1 MNLFKSLS
9 KSIFLLCFFCAFL
22 VFESCDVGLGESVD
36 TIPPTI
42 SITYPPTSSVIR
54 DAFVVSGTWVDDK
67 GVSLVKVTV
76 RNDETGATVASRFAG
91 LGIGRWNTS
100 FNVAS
105 KDESGKLIYPIPD
118 GKYTISVTA
127 MDLSGRISATSYR
140 SIEIDNTAP
149 VFVIS
154 KPGVLVDNN
163 SSSALKASPFGSIF
177 RIVGSI
183 AEAHSVKSMEVK
195 VFAKNGEGEPIAS
208 WKEEDINISGG
219 TSVTFARFTNS
230 KDKNDYL
237 HKRYID
243 IYGDGTTGS
252 KEFSCSV
259 MLTDSAGVYQ
269 SDSYS
274 DSNTLNYN
282 GNKTSVV
289 WLNDDI
295 NAGKDYDLLSKNAN
309 PQFEIGD
316 LMKILNGTYNS
327 SLTGKDSEAALNALK
342 NTIKNTEEEKLAFS
356 INKDAN
362 PTYSILGYGF
372 DDTNYDEPN
381 HFYKIISKAA
391 QKGMLALRAQY
402 GQDGTYFF
410 PKELKV
416 YVFGPYIPKEIT
428 DMEYNALSADERDKY
443 LTRQKLA
450 EIYDSVDNYY
460 DTHKDNKDG
469 ECAWLIWD
477 GSKEALDEGSTS
489 NYSVSVQLPEDIKAN
504 NYYVIAV
511 TGVDKDGLNFIPEN
525 SGFYGLI
532 GASNGVPPV
541 ISLDS
546 IEQGSYHKDI
556 SFLSKISGNIK
567 STETVIESVTY
578 RVKILDILNKNNLVG
593 VISGSALAD
602 DGKEFLNAQNIN
614 YYFGITEE
622 QLKEKNVEISEG
634 KMYAFE
640 ISVDGLDNTGGA
652 ASKTITAYL
661 DTKKPEIKIS
671 SVSPIAKEKVVNE
684 QTKQI
689 INGIVKVIA
698 NVTEE
703 YLENVNIT
711 VKDGNGKT
719 YSPSVSSGSYIAFD
733 FNTTEF
739 KSDSQ
744 EDAITIEISAVDKA
758 GNYNTLVD
766 NSYVINQSSDT
777 PLLETDTKEQ
787 SECSFEQIA
796 VNNNLFGIKSNNK
809 LTATIT
815 DDDGI
820 GAITAVIYNK
830 EDETVKDNKQIFS
843 PAGKK
848 TYNLTLNLPKEE
860 GKYVV
865 SIEAKDIY
873 YDKNEDG
880 KVTTDA
886 QKSLRSFKKYYNVAV
901 DAGNPVFNITT
912 VNNAMTAANT
922 AKTVEGTASD
932 FSGLKS
938 LVRYAVNKND
948 DSAEKTAAETWWFAD
963 PAKNDGKENTITF
976 KDSTFKD
983 TISADYIGGTDG
995 RRRYIATDIYGN
1007 ESIIDFVYFVDNK
1020 APEITKIT
1028 NPKDGEEIY
1037 NGNNIFA
1044 LKGNAKDNKDLDKIR
1059 FCVLK
1064 DTEPEPETVASPI
1077 DAGEKNYKDASGW
1090 QSGTFATSNN
1100 SDGTTD
1106 FTCNI
1111 DLRDKDLGKY
1121 NVFIALF
1128 DKANNQ
1134 SYVSSN
1140 SKILLTS
1147 DKDAPEIQTV
1157 EVSKPGYN
1165 LEDYN
1170 ALTEIEISVKASD
1183 DVGLKSITVLKG
1195 SSELITKDVNEKT
1208 FDGTVIL
1215 PVSKEAGKET
1225 LVDGTNTFSV
1235 VSTDF
1240 AGNSSETKTFTITLD
1255 STPPD
1260 VSISSVTPIAAEEDG
1275 LNIINGVITIKG
1287 SVIESNLNSAYLEIS
1302 DTSEPENKKVISLDT
1317 GKSIFTEMVDTT
1329 QFNDGGITIKLSAT
1343 DVAGNNKELSETSYK
1358 VLQSTDSPSIETETK
1373 DSDSCALEDI
1383 AANNNLFGTKSNNK
1397 LTATI
1402 TDDDGIAEVTAVIYK
1417 EDGTPV
1423 KVDTQTFNPAGKKTY
1438 NLTLTLPSD
1447 EAKYV
1452 VKINAKDIYYDSDA
1466 DGEATDS
1473 TKKARRSF
1481 EKVYNVAVDAGN
1493 PAFNITTVNNAM
1505 TAANTA
1511 KTVEGTASDSSGLKS
1526 LVRYAIDSGDVTGA
1540 AETWWFADP
1549 AKNDDKANTIT
1560 FEGTTF
1566 TDTISADGA
1575 AGIGDTDGRRRYI
1588 ATDIYGNE
1596 SIIDF
1601 VYFVDNKAPVITE
1614 ITNPAGGS
1622 AIYNGN
1628 NIFVLKGK
1636 AKDNKDLDTIRFCVL
1651 KDTEPEPETVASPI
1665 EAGEK
1670 NYKDASG
1677 WQPGTFATSKNGD
1690 GTTDFTCN
1698 IDLHD
1703 NDPGEYKVF
1712 IALFDKANNQSYVSS
1727 NSKIVLTSD
1736 KNAPVTQT
1744 VAVSKTGYNL
1754 EDYNALSEIEIS
1766 VKASD
1771 DVGLKL
1777 ITVSKGGSELIKKDI
1792 TGNEYDGT
1800 VTLGKETLIDGTNT
1814 FSVVSTDLAG
1824 NSSETKIFTIT
1835 LDSTPP
1841 DVSISSVTPIAAE
1854 EDGLNIING
1863 VITIKG
1869 SVIESNLKSATLEI
1883 YNTSEPEKKK
1893 VIEELETGNSIFT
1906 KMVDTTLF
1914 KDNDVITIKLSATDV
1929 AGNYKQ
1935 LETRYEVRQSTD
1947 KPLLETDTKEQA
1959 ECSFEQIAVNNNLF
1973 GTKSNNRLT
1982 ATITDDDGIAEV
1994 TAVIYNSD
2002 ETIKVDT
2009 QTFNPEGKK
2018 TFNLTLTLPSDE
2030 AKYVVKI
2037 NAKDIYYD
2045 SDADGEATDSTK
2057 KARRSFAK
2065 VYNVGVDAG
2074 DPVLSL
2080 KTANNAMIAGNKE
2093 KTVEGTASDSGGLIS
2108 LVRYAI
2114 GSGDVTG
2121 AAEAWWFAD
2130 PAKNDDKAN
2139 TITFEGTTFTDTI
2152 SADGAAGIGDADGRR
2167 RYIATDIYGNTST
2180 LDFSYLVDSLA
2191 PVIKVD
2197 PSVTFA
2203 NGEWRAS
2210 KTQKVQVLVTDT
2222 DEGGTKHSSGIT
2234 NVKYVIDPVSANQDT
2249 IKEGTDLAIGASRD
2263 SDGNTSGNKVY
2274 NIYSTTFDFADD
2286 GIHSIYAGTWDSV
2299 GNYKQIGPITYK
2311 IDTTL
2316 PKILELLGGTGEAK
2330 ASVAAPISM
2339 NANSHKA
2346 FNVYVT
2352 SDDKNGESSDVS
2364 GIKKIIIRKGSTDVV
2379 TDELDSA
2386 AVAVDSRKI
2395 TIPAD
2400 KITEGT
2406 NTFTVYSVD
2415 AVGNESIASSPI
2427 IINYDGTAPEVKF
2440 TSHKAEDSIYKTITL
2455 KGSVH
2460 EANGLSSED
2469 ADKPVLQY
2477 KRHSASEW
2485 TDAVAGTD
2493 YTSISVA
2500 DGIWTVTGFDTTK
2513 LDNTD
2518 TPKTYDLRLV
2528 FTDIYGNKNDDAGI
2542 TVSVDQNADRPVIS
2556 LTTIS
2561 EQNEVV
2567 SSRTIYGNVT
2577 DSDGTVQ
2584 NLWVIENSEFDS
2596 VKSFADRLPK
2606 EFDPEKTEEENKN
2619 CWIKAKLNNSGSWSV
2634 NFNSIADSAHNLY
2647 FCVQDKK
2654 GDIFYTTETDT
2665 TAAKLARPR
2674 IALSGVEISNA
2685 VDNNEPLSFSIDT
2698 VPPKITMYVSNEA
2711 LAADAVDGNG
2721 NTLWAAAG
2729 LILGGTKNQ
2738 LHIKL
2743 EVIEN
2748 NIVRTGAGTAGSPY
2762 VYRLPSL
2769 EIAGRTISPVALR
2782 DSTSVTGAGTAE
2794 SPFVFLL
2801 APIILEKATY
2811 SSYEGS
2817 KSVMATL
2824 PDISGQEGQG
2834 GTNII
2839 LDYTAPTVQII
2850 SPTAQISDAV
2860 SAAVTVKGIVTD
2872 NYSAIERLEYVIP
2885 RKDDVYNTTS
2895 ANWAQVYN
2903 SGASWEIEFS
2913 SGSVESTES
2922 LCYYGKNYA
2931 NYTGASEVT
2940 SGLGVYKVPMWFRAT
2955 DSVGNIGTITVLDPN
2970 DAEKAPELFVYV
2982 DPDGGKPKAWINSP
2996 ESGTVTS
3003 GNVTIYGGASD
3014 NVSVSR
3020 VCIQIDADNDGDFD
3034 EADFT
3039 KLKSDLS
3046 IETPVSYNAA
3056 SFNTGDLVASSAQDK
3071 NDWYIVAEGTNSW
3084 KYTYNSSLLTVRDS
3098 KQNLRVRVRAI
3109 DNDGQTRV
3117 YSEANDILIDSTVP
3131 WFTNVRL
3138 CRYGSSF
3145 QGASDP
3151 DAGNNA
3157 VAEREYVSGMYISDV
3172 GSDSN
3177 GIWYLVANVNSNTPV
3192 SNVSSVSIPSTTSIV
3207 IDLAKDGTET
3217 FVDGATL
3224 KHARKTSENEYTLTI
3239 PLDTTQSG
3247 VIQAEISARNTVG
3260 NGSQQIKINIDSTP
3274 PALYNKNGSET
3285 YSAISEGAGD
3295 NKDLRVKSQYK
3306 TIGKNGTSSSAEY
3319 ATIENSDGFFTF
3331 GDSVK
3336 ESGSGLQYLAFYFKN
3351 TVSNTVYDPMNSKT
3365 GNVVADSKTDG
3376 RLYVN
3381 EDNLAAFYIAN
3392 ATRNAESTF
3401 EYSDLDAKFVR
3412 KGGLVKIGG
3421 TYHLISEVNNATKT
3435 VSFAPG
3441 VSKAFKKV
3449 EIIYAQVV
3457 DHMLTESFEDEY
3469 DEDDNKTVV
3478 IMNDD
3483 GDGMCE
3489 TINQI
3494 GSVYQWTASI
3504 NSNNIPD
3511 GTTEICVA
3519 AIDNAGNISSGKVES
3534 MVANNRPRITKVF
3547 IGTDLNG
3554 NNSYDF
3560 DADEAPVV
3568 STSKKLRTADGT
3580 SFGEFNYYGAYDTRS
3595 GFGRSTVTIASNK
3608 FKVTNGLCVIPEFT
3622 GGNGSLKYV
3631 LTDGENSEPQ
3641 TAPSPV
3647 AMTTRDSLN
3656 IKTVTGG
3663 ISMFGN
3669 TAIGEN
3675 GNENPVA
3682 YGITDKSDPGN
3693 PVTYGDFGGIVID
3706 DVTGNDGAVKT
3717 LSFTFWDETDGKQD
3731 ACGSQWAILNV
3742 PVTIKSGDSVPPVPR
3757 IKPFHWLSATDNSI
3771 LIEEKIAKGHIELE
3785 DDLAGGKW
3793 SEIQTV
3799 FGDTEDQKKP
3809 KVSGKI
3815 KLEGTVY
3822 DDVRLSS
3829 IKLAVFGSA
3838 STVVSNY
3845 TNGAWVPAS
3854 LPTGVVSFTAEDLD
3868 MSQNGHTVKYT
3879 AVIDTEK
3886 TSVGIGKTIVVN
3898 ADDWKG
3904 NTVAASGSSQT
3915 KRSYALWSAKKS
3927 ETDAMKT
3934 YFTDP
3939 ACTVAVTEKTND
3951 SDIVYKNEFTD
3962 CYIMD
3967 VVPYVTEVVTQLSP
3981 FYRQAPSVYART
3993 ALGSYPVKE
4002 GSSVEFK
4009 GFNLGTN
4016 EAQVTIRGM
4025 AKTSLSGGN
4034 KITIEG
4040 TSSGKTG
4047 ATSGAVS
4054 VYVNDIPAINN
4065 LNNNNA
4071 QGNANKILTSSNY
4084 EDYAY
4089 NRQPNGINNN
4099 VLTDDLELDVWQF
4112 KEAARAKNGS
4122 ILQPHMKVG
4131 PTGQLGFS
4139 YANATLYFNMP
4150 GKASDGTEYGQ
4161 TPFGRNFGGF
4171 TQNAFT
4177 YDSSGTAYGV
4187 ALCPD
4192 TSGQAGMSANLQF
4205 FSGKSGLDGNEGGGD
4220 LNNNYYNQDYARRIE
4235 NTSLKLDGSSIT
4247 QNINRIQ
4254 SPSMTTY
4261 TDGSNKYVYVA
4272 YYDELS
4278 RQVRFRVGSIGSS
4291 SNVIGMGLVDLAGA
4305 TGRVS
4310 GSNDTPKLNRNTT
4323 RDSISGYRT
4332 EDAAVETIS
4341 VSSVTSDIYVRVSQN
4356 YGYKYIHAW
4365 EGYSTGVAYP
4375 GVQMPLV
4382 NGYYIYKMP
4391 DTSSTKLILNNGGE
4405 GDSNKAGGG
4414 NLQISSSGVYSWN
4427 GSKLE
4432 KLTSGTISYQSSSS
4446 TMPTYEGYQYCH
4458 VVAAS
4463 GVSNGTAE
4471 YKSATGKKA
4480 GQYVSVGALSDG
4492 TAVMAWYDSG
4502 AGRLAFSYN
4511 SEPLTA
4517 KTTLQAG
4524 TGTWQNNS
4532 YYVSDSSIRAGTHVS
4547 MAVDAS
4553 DGIHLAYY
4561 SASGGDLYY
4570 SYIKNPKAQS
4580 KPTKTVMVD
4589 SYGSVGTYTMIDVA
4603 RDSETSQ
4610 FIPYISFRC
4619 ESNADTTASVKI
4631 AYPVQW
4637 SEGNVLS
4644 GVDEYDRYTGN
4655 WEVSVIPTD
4664 NTPLTDYTNIGLNK
4678 NWSTGVR
4685 SAFSTGSDV
4694 SKSWSAIF
4702 AVGDSTTVYGNGTDN
4717 PILSYAV
4724 SENGVLEMAQKK

>member
-127 MDLSGRISATSYR
+127 MDLSGRFSATSYR

-154 KPGVLVDNN
+154 NPGVLVDNN

-259 MLTDSAGVYQ
+259 TLTDSAGVYQ

-327 SLTGKDSEAALNALK
+327 SLTGKDSEAALNTLK
-342 NTIKNTEEEKLAFS
+342 NTIKNTEEKKLAFS

-372 DDTNYDEPN
+372 DETNYDEPN

-428 DMEYNALSADERDKY
+428 DMEYNALPADERDKY

-556 SFLSKISGNIK
+556 SFLSKISGNVK

-578 RVKILDILNKNNLVG
+578 RVKILDILDKNRLVG

-602 DGKEFLNAQNIN
+602 DGKEFLNAQDIN

-640 ISVDGLDNTGGA
+640 ISVDGLDNTGGT
-652 ASKTITAYL
+652 ASKSITTYL

-671 SVSPIAKEKVVNE
+671 SVSPIAKEEAVNATE
-684 QTKQI
+684 TKQI

-711 VKDGNGKT
+711 VKNRNGKT
-719 YSPSVSSGSYIAFD
+719 YSPGVSSGSYIAFD
-733 FNTTEF
+733 FNTTDF

-766 NSYVINQSSDT
+766 NSYVIDQSSDK
-777 PLLETDTKEQ
+777 PLLDTDTKEQ

-820 GAITAVIYNK
+820 GAITAVIYQ
-830 EDETVKDNKQIFS
+830 EDGTVKDNKQTFS

-848 TYNLTLNLPKEE
+848 TYNLNLNMPKEE
-860 GKYVV
+860 GEYVV
-865 SIEAKDIY
+865 SIEVKDIY

-880 KVTTDA
+880 TETTDA
-886 QKSLRSFKKYYNVAV
+886 QKSLRSFKK
-901 DAGNPVFNITT
+901 
-912 VNNAMTAANT
+912 
-922 AKTVEGTASD
+922 S
-932 FSGLKS
+932 
-938 LVRYAVNKND
+938 
-948 DSAEKTAAETWWFAD
+948 
-963 PAKNDGKENTITF
+963 
-976 KDSTFKD
+976 
-983 TISADYIGGTDG
+983 
-995 RRRYIATDIYGN
+995 
-1007 ESIIDFVYFVDNK
+1007 
-1020 APEITKIT
+1020 
-1028 NPKDGEEIY
+1028 
-1037 NGNNIFA
+1037 
-1044 LKGNAKDNKDLDKIR
+1044 
-1059 FCVLK
+1059 
-1064 DTEPEPETVASPI
+1064 
-1077 DAGEKNYKDASGW
+1077 
-1090 QSGTFATSNN
+1090 
-1100 SDGTTD
+1100 
-1106 FTCNI
+1106 
-1111 DLRDKDLGKY
+1111 
-1121 NVFIALF
+1121 
-1128 DKANNQ
+1128 
-1134 SYVSSN
+1134 
-1140 SKILLTS
+1140 
-1147 DKDAPEIQTV
+1147 
-1157 EVSKPGYN
+1157 
-1165 LEDYN
+1165 
-1170 ALTEIEISVKASD
+1170 
-1183 DVGLKSITVLKG
+1183 
-1195 SSELITKDVNEKT
+1195 
-1208 FDGTVIL
+1208 
-1215 PVSKEAGKET
+1215 
-1225 LVDGTNTFSV
+1225 
-1235 VSTDF
+1235 
-1240 AGNSSETKTFTITLD
+1240 
-1255 STPPD
+1255 
-1260 VSISSVTPIAAEEDG
+1260 
-1275 LNIINGVITIKG
+1275 
-1287 SVIESNLNSAYLEIS
+1287 
-1302 DTSEPENKKVISLDT
+1302 
-1317 GKSIFTEMVDTT
+1317 
-1329 QFNDGGITIKLSAT
+1329 
-1343 DVAGNNKELSETSYK
+1343 
-1358 VLQSTDSPSIETETK
+1358 
-1373 DSDSCALEDI
+1373 
-1383 AANNNLFGTKSNNK
+1383 
-1397 LTATI
+1397 
-1402 TDDDGIAEVTAVIYK
+1402 
-1417 EDGTPV
+1417 
-1423 KVDTQTFNPAGKKTY
+1423 
-1438 NLTLTLPSD
+1438 
-1447 EAKYV
+1447 
-1452 VKINAKDIYYDSDA
+1452 
-1466 DGEATDS
+1466 
-1473 TKKARRSF
+1473 
-1481 EKVYNVAVDAGN
+1481 YNVAVDAGN

-1526 LVRYAIDSGDVTGA
+1526 IVRYAVNKNDDSAEKTD
-1540 AETWWFADP
+1540 AETWWFAAP
-1549 AKNDDKANTIT
+1549 AKNGGEANTIT
-1560 FEGTTF
+1560 FDGTTF
-1566 TDTISADGA
+1566 TDTIGA
-1575 AGIGDTDGRRRYI
+1575 AGIGGNDGRRRYI

-1601 VYFVDNKAPVITE
+1601 VYFVDNVAPVITA

-1628 NIFVLKGK
+1628 NIFALKGK
-1636 AKDNKDLDTIRFCVL
+1636 ANDNKDLDTIRFCVL
-1651 KDTEPEPETVASPI
+1651 KDTDSEPEAVASPI
-1665 EAGEK
+1665 EAGK
-1670 NYKDASG
+1670 SIYKDASG

-1754 EDYNALSEIEIS
+1754 EDYNALSEIKIS

-1771 DVGLKL
+1771 DVGLKS

-1824 NSSETKIFTIT
+1824 NSSETKTVTIT

-1841 DVSISSVTPIAAE
+1841 DVSISSVTPVAAE
-1854 EDGLNIING
+1854 EGKLNIVNG
-1863 VITIKG
+1863 VITVKG
-1869 SVIESNLKSATLEI
+1869 SVIESNLESASLEI
-1883 YNTSEPEKKK
+1883 SDTSEPTK
-1893 VIEELETGNSIFT
+1893 VIALDTEKSIFT
-1906 KMVDTTLF
+1906 EKVDTTQF
-1914 KDNDVITIKLSATDV
+1914 KDGAITIKLSATDK
-1929 AGNYKQ
+1929 AGNKELSETSYKV
-1935 LETRYEVRQSTD
+1935 LQSTD
-1947 KPLLETDTKEQA
+1947 SPSIKTETSDSCTL
-1959 ECSFEQIAVNNNLF
+1959 EQIAANNNLF
-1973 GTKSNNRLT
+1973 GTKSNNKLT

-1994 TAVIYNSD
+1994 TAVIYEKD
-2002 ETIKVDT
+2002 GTTVKDDT
-2009 QTFNPEGKK
+2009 QIFNPAGKK
-2018 TFNLTLTLPSDE
+2018 TFNLTLKLPSDE

-2045 SDADGEATDSTK
+2045 SDADGKDTDSTK
-2057 KARRSFAK
+2057 KARRSFEK

-2080 KTANNAMIAGNKE
+2080 KTTNNAMIAGNKE
-2093 KTVEGTASDSGGLIS
+2093 KTVEGIASDSGGLIS

-2152 SADGAAGIGDADGRR
+2152 SADGAAGIGDTDGRR

-2197 PSVTFA
+2197 PSVAFA

-2234 NVKYVIDPVSANQDT
+2234 NVKYVIDPVSANQET

-2263 SDGNTSGNKVY
+2263 SDGTTSGNKVY

-2339 NANSHKA
+2339 NANSHED

-2415 AVGNESIASSPI
+2415 AVGNESIASSPV

-2528 FTDIYGNKNDDAGI
+2528 FTDIYGNKNADAGI

-2685 VDNNEPLSFSIDT
+2685 VDNNAPLSFSIDT

-2769 EIAGRTISPVALR
+2769 EIAGRTISSVALR

-2801 APIILEKATY
+2801 APITLEKATY

-2885 RKDDVYNTTS
+2885 RKDADYNTTS

-2931 NYTGASEVT
+2931 NYSGASEVT

-3039 KLKSDLS
+3039 KLKTDLS
-3046 IETPVSYNAA
+3046 IPTPVSYNAV

-3172 GSDSN
+3172 GSGSN

-3247 VIQAEISARNTVG
+3247 VIQAEISAVNTVG

-3365 GNVVADSKTDG
+3365 GNVVLNSKTDG
-3376 RLYVN
+3376 KLYIN
-3381 EDNLAAFYIAN
+3381 EDNLAAFYIEN
-3392 ATRNAESTF
+3392 AIREAESTF
-3401 EYSDLDAKFVR
+3401 KYSALDERFVR

-3441 VSKAFKKV
+3441 VSKAFKEV

-3494 GSVYQWTASI
+3494 GFVYQWTASI

-3560 DADEAPVV
+3560 DADADEAPVV

-3631 LTDGENSEPQ
+3631 LTDGEKSEPQ
-3641 TAPSPV
+3641 TAPSPE
-3647 AMTTRDSLN
+3647 AMTTRDSLTTGVSPK

-3682 YGITDKSDPGN
+3682 YGITDNSDPGN
-3693 PVTYGDFGGIVID
+3693 PVTYGDFGGIIID
-3706 DVTGNDGAVKT
+3706 NVTGNDGAVKT
-3717 LSFTFWDETDGKQD
+3717 LSFTFWDETDGKQN
-3731 ACGSQWAILNV
+3731 ACQSQWAILNV
-3742 PVTIKSGDSVPPVPR
+3742 PVTIKSGDSVPPVPL

-3793 SEIQTV
+3793 SERQDV
-3799 FGDTEDQKKP
+3799 FRDTEALKKP

-3829 IKLAVFGSA
+3829 IKLAVFDGE

-3854 LPTGVVSFTAEDLD
+3854 LPDGVVSFTAEDLD

-3927 ETDAMKT
+3927 EPDAMKT

-3967 VVPYVTEVVTQLSP
+3967 VVPYVTEIVTPLSP

-3993 ALGSYPVKE
+3993 ALGSYPVNE

-4009 GFNLGTN
+4009 GFNLGTD
-4016 EAQVTIRGM
+4016 AAKVTINGM
-4025 AKTSLSGGN
+4025 TAKTSLSGGN
-4034 KITIEG
+4034 KITIEE

-4065 LNNNNA
+4065 LNNNDA
-4071 QGNANKILTSSNY
+4071 QGNANKTLTSSNY

-4131 PTGQLGFS
+4131 PAGQLGFS

-4150 GKASDGTEYGQ
+4150 GEASDENIYGQ

-4261 TDGSNKYVYVA
+4261 TRDSNKYVYVA

-4310 GSNDTPKLNRNTT
+4310 GKDDEPKLNRNTT

-4332 EDAAVETIS
+4332 EDPAVETIS
-4341 VSSVTSDIYVRVSQN
+4341 VSSVTNDVYVLVPQS

-4365 EGYSTGVAYP
+4365 DGYSTVVDYP

-4382 NGYYIYKMP
+4382 NDYYIYKMP
-4391 DTSSTKLILNNGGE
+4391 DTSSTKLILNNGVA

-4414 NLQISSSGVYSWN
+4414 DLKISSSGVYSWN
-4427 GSKLE
+4427 GSSLQ
-4432 KLTSGTISYQSSSS
+4432 KLTSGTIKYQPSSS

-4463 GVSNGTAE
+4463 GVSNGTAQ
-4471 YKSATGKKA
+4471 YNSATSKKA

-4524 TGTWQNNS
+4524 TDTWQNNS

-4570 SYIKNPKAQS
+4570 SYIKNPKTQS

-4694 SKSWSAIF
+4694 SKSWSATF
-4702 AVGDSTTVYGNGTDN
+4702 AVGDSTTVYGNGTNN

-4724 SENGVLEMAQKK
+4724 SKNGVLEMAQKK

>member
-67 GVSLVKVTV
+67 GVSLVKVTLK
-76 RNDETGATVASRFAG
+76 NEETGETVASRFAG
-91 LGIGRWNTS
+91 IGIGTWNTS

-154 KPGVLVDNN
+154 NPGVLVDNN

-259 MLTDSAGVYQ
+259 TLTDSAGVYQ

-327 SLTGKDSEAALNALK
+327 SLTGKDSKAALNTLK

-428 DMEYNALSADERDKY
+428 DMEYNALPADERDKY

-556 SFLSKISGNIK
+556 NFLSKISGNVK

-578 RVKILDILNKNNLVG
+578 RVKILDILDKNRLVG

-602 DGKEFLNAQNIN
+602 DGKEFLNAQDIN

-758 GNYNTLVD
+758 GNYNILVD
-766 NSYVINQSSDT
+766 NSYVINQSSDK

-820 GAITAVIYNK
+820 GAITAVIYQK
-830 EDETVKDNKQIFS
+830 DGTTVKDNKQTFS

-848 TYNLTLNLPKEE
+848 TYNLNLNMPKEE
-860 GKYVV
+860 GEYVV
-865 SIEAKDIY
+865 SIEVKDIY

-880 KVTTDA
+880 TETTDA
-886 QKSLRSFKKYYNVAV
+886 QKSLRSFKK
-901 DAGNPVFNITT
+901 
-912 VNNAMTAANT
+912 
-922 AKTVEGTASD
+922 S
-932 FSGLKS
+932 
-938 LVRYAVNKND
+938 
-948 DSAEKTAAETWWFAD
+948 
-963 PAKNDGKENTITF
+963 
-976 KDSTFKD
+976 
-983 TISADYIGGTDG
+983 
-995 RRRYIATDIYGN
+995 
-1007 ESIIDFVYFVDNK
+1007 
-1020 APEITKIT
+1020 
-1028 NPKDGEEIY
+1028 
-1037 NGNNIFA
+1037 
-1044 LKGNAKDNKDLDKIR
+1044 
-1059 FCVLK
+1059 
-1064 DTEPEPETVASPI
+1064 
-1077 DAGEKNYKDASGW
+1077 
-1090 QSGTFATSNN
+1090 
-1100 SDGTTD
+1100 
-1106 FTCNI
+1106 
-1111 DLRDKDLGKY
+1111 
-1121 NVFIALF
+1121 
-1128 DKANNQ
+1128 
-1134 SYVSSN
+1134 
-1140 SKILLTS
+1140 
-1147 DKDAPEIQTV
+1147 
-1157 EVSKPGYN
+1157 
-1165 LEDYN
+1165 
-1170 ALTEIEISVKASD
+1170 
-1183 DVGLKSITVLKG
+1183 
-1195 SSELITKDVNEKT
+1195 
-1208 FDGTVIL
+1208 
-1215 PVSKEAGKET
+1215 
-1225 LVDGTNTFSV
+1225 
-1235 VSTDF
+1235 
-1240 AGNSSETKTFTITLD
+1240 
-1255 STPPD
+1255 
-1260 VSISSVTPIAAEEDG
+1260 
-1275 LNIINGVITIKG
+1275 
-1287 SVIESNLNSAYLEIS
+1287 
-1302 DTSEPENKKVISLDT
+1302 
-1317 GKSIFTEMVDTT
+1317 
-1329 QFNDGGITIKLSAT
+1329 
-1343 DVAGNNKELSETSYK
+1343 
-1358 VLQSTDSPSIETETK
+1358 
-1373 DSDSCALEDI
+1373 
-1383 AANNNLFGTKSNNK
+1383 
-1397 LTATI
+1397 
-1402 TDDDGIAEVTAVIYK
+1402 
-1417 EDGTPV
+1417 
-1423 KVDTQTFNPAGKKTY
+1423 
-1438 NLTLTLPSD
+1438 
-1447 EAKYV
+1447 
-1452 VKINAKDIYYDSDA
+1452 
-1466 DGEATDS
+1466 
-1473 TKKARRSF
+1473 
-1481 EKVYNVAVDAGN
+1481 YNVAVDAGN

-1526 LVRYAIDSGDVTGA
+1526 LVRYAVNKNDDSAEKTD

-1549 AKNDDKANTIT
+1549 AKNDGKANTIT
-1560 FEGTTF
+1560 FDGTTF
-1566 TDTISADGA
+1566 TDTIVA
-1575 AGIGDTDGRRRYI
+1575 AGIGGNDGRRRYI

-1601 VYFVDNKAPVITE
+1601 VYFVDNVAPVITE

-1628 NIFVLKGK
+1628 NIFALKGK
-1636 AKDNKDLDTIRFCVL
+1636 ANDNKDLDTIRFCVL
-1651 KDTEPEPETVASPI
+1651 ENTDSDPVTVESPI
-1665 EAGEK
+1665 DADKTIYNEA
-1670 NYKDASG
+1670 SL

-1698 IDLHD
+1698 IDLSD
-1703 NDPGEYKVF
+1703 EEPGEYNVF
-1712 IALFDKANNQSYVSS
+1712 IALFDKANNQSCVSS
-1727 NSKIVLTSD
+1727 VSKIVLKSD

-1754 EDYNALSEIEIS
+1754 EDYTALSEIVIS

-1771 DVGLKL
+1771 DVGLKS
-1777 ITVSKGGSELIKKDI
+1777 ITVSKGGSELTKLNV
-1792 TGNEYDGT
+1792 NETEFDGT
-1800 VTLGKETLIDGTNT
+1800 VTLPVSKVSGKETLIDGTNT

-1824 NSSETKIFTIT
+1824 NSSETKTFTIT

-1841 DVSISSVTPIAAE
+1841 DVSISSVTPIAE
-1854 EDGLNIING
+1854 EEGALNVING

-1869 SVIESNLKSATLEI
+1869 SVIESNLNSATLEI
-1883 YNTSEPEKKK
+1883 SATSEPENKK
-1893 VIEELETGNSIFT
+1893 VISLDTGKSIFT
-1906 KMVDTTLF
+1906 EKVDTTQF
-1914 KDNDVITIKLSATDV
+1914 IDGTITIKLSATDK
-1929 AGNYKQ
+1929 AGNNKELSETSYK
-1935 LETRYEVRQSTD
+1935 VRQSTD
-1947 KPLLETDTKEQA
+1947 SPSIETETSDSCTL
-1959 ECSFEQIAVNNNLF
+1959 EQIAANNNLF
-1973 GTKSNNRLT
+1973 GTKSNNKLT

-2002 ETIKVDT
+2002 GTVKDDSQI
-2009 QTFNPEGKK
+2009 FNLAGKK
-2018 TFNLTLTLPSDE
+2018 TFNLALKLPSEE

-2045 SDADGEATDSTK
+2045 FDDDEEATDDIK
-2057 KARRSFAK
+2057 KARRSFEK
-2065 VYNVGVDAG
+2065 FYNVGVDAG

-2080 KTANNAMIAGNKE
+2080 KTANNAMIAANTE

-2114 GSGDVTG
+2114 DSGDVTG
-2121 AAEAWWFAD
+2121 AAETWWFED
-2130 PAKNDDKAN
+2130 TAKNGDKAN
-2139 TITFEGTTFTDTI
+2139 TITIEGSAFTDTI
-2152 SADGAAGIGDADGRR
+2152 SAAGIGDTDGRR

-2180 LDFSYLVDSLA
+2180 LDFIYSVDSFV

-2210 KTQKVQVLVTDT
+2210 KTQKVQVLVNDT
-2222 DEGGTKHSSGIT
+2222 GADGNKRSSGIT
-2234 NVKYVIDPVSANQDT
+2234 NVKYVIDPVSANEAA

-2263 SDGNTSGNKVY
+2263 SNGTTSGNRVY

-2286 GIHSIYAGTWDSV
+2286 GTHSIYAGTWDSV
-2299 GNYKQIGPITYK
+2299 GNYGQIASPITYK
-2311 IDTTL
+2311 IDTTQ
-2316 PKILELLGGTGEAK
+2316 PKTPELLGGTGEAK
-2330 ASVAAPISM
+2330 DSVADPISM
-2339 NANSHKA
+2339 NANSHED

-2364 GIKKIIIRKGSTDVV
+2364 GIKKIIIRKGSTAVE

-2395 TIPAD
+2395 TISAD

-2427 IINYDGTAPEVKF
+2427 TINYDGTAPEVKF

-2477 KRHSASEW
+2477 KLHSAPEW
-2485 TDAVAGTD
+2485 TNAVAGTN
-2493 YTSISVA
+2493 YASISVA

-2518 TPKTYDLRLV
+2518 TPKAYDLRLV
-2528 FTDIYGNKNDDAGI
+2528 FTDIYGNKNADAGI

-2567 SSRTIYGNVT
+2567 SSRAIYGNVT

-2584 NLWVIENSEFDS
+2584 NLWVIEKSEFDS
-2596 VKSFADRLPK
+2596 NNSFVDGLPK
-2606 EFDPEKTEEENKN
+2606 EENEN

-2674 IALSGVEISNA
+2674 IALSGVEFSNA
-2685 VDNNEPLSFSIDT
+2685 VDNNAPLLFRIDT

-2711 LAADAVDGNG
+2711 LAADAVDGNE

-2801 APIILEKATY
+2801 APITLEKAAY

-2982 DPDGGKPKAWINSP
+2982 DPDGGKPKAWINAP
-2996 ESGTVTS
+2996 EQGTVTS
-3003 GNVTIYGGASD
+3003 GTVTIYGGASD
-3014 NVSVSR
+3014 NVSVSK
-3020 VCIQIDADNDGDFD
+3020 VCVQIDVNGDGIITEED
-3034 EADFT
+3034 
-3039 KLKSDLS
+3039 
-3046 IETPVSYNAA
+3046 YNLINAKPEDYIGEYVDGMLIA
-3056 SFNTGDLVASSAQDK
+3056 STAVG
-3071 NDWYIVAEGTNSW
+3071 NDWYILAGGTSSW
-3084 KYTYNSSLLTVRDS
+3084 KCPIVTDSIAEYTGTTGTEIGTQTVTNGKKYFVS
-3098 KQNLRVRVRAI
+3098 RVRAI
-3109 DNDGQTRV
+3109 DGDNLTRS
-3117 YSEANDILIDSTVP
+3117 YTDYHCITIDDTAP
-3131 WFTNVRL
+3131 WFTDLAVVQYRSGVTPGVN
-3138 CRYGSSF
+3138 SS
-3145 QGASDP
+3145 P
-3151 DAGNNA
+3151 I
-3157 VAEREYVSGMYISDV
+3157 VEREYISGMYISNNSV
-3172 GSDSN
+3172 EAN
-3177 GIWYLVANVNSNTPV
+3177 RKWYLTGYVKSNTDIN
-3192 SNVSSVSIPSTTSIV
+3192 SIEANSLSSTGTVV
-3207 IDLAKDGTET
+3207 IDLPEISKGVHTVQDTNESDTKD
-3217 FVDGATL
+3217 VYKL
-3224 KHARKTSENEYTLTI
+3224 LI
-3239 PLDTTQSG
+3239 PLATDSSG
-3247 VIQAEISARNTVG
+3247 MIYSELKSTNGVGTGNQTV
-3260 NGSQQIKINIDSTP
+3260 KINIDSTAP
-3274 PALYNKNGSET
+3274 SLYTTAGAESTTGTEALRLKSLSKMVGT
-3285 YSAISEGAGD
+3285 DLSANS
-3295 NKDLRVKSQYK
+3295 V
-3306 TIGKNGTSSSAEY
+3306 
-3319 ATIENSDGFFTF
+3319 IENSDGYFTF
-3331 GDSVK
+3331 GDNVI
-3336 ESGSGLQYLAFYFKN
+3336 EAGSGLQFIAFYLQNEIGNK
-3351 TVSNTVYDPMNSKT
+3351 VYDPMHSASGTAISGTKTANALYINS
-3365 GNVVADSKTDG
+3365 
-3376 RLYVN
+3376 
-3381 EDNLAAFYIAN
+3381 DNLAAFYVTG
-3392 ATRNAESTF
+3392 ATRSTP
-3401 EYSDLDAKFVR
+3401 YSLTHSSVDSTHVR
-3412 KGGLVKIGG
+3412 VGGLVKIGG
-3421 TYHLISEVNNATKT
+3421 SYHTITEVTGNTVTFTPAVSISFTEA
-3435 VSFAPG
+3435 
-3441 VSKAFKKV
+3441 
-3449 EIIYAQVV
+3449 ELIYAQVV
-3457 DHMLTESFEDEY
+3457 DHQITEYFDTAY
-3469 DEDDNKTVV
+3469 DSNDDAYYTL
-3478 IMNDD
+3478 MNDD

-3489 TINQI
+3489 TITQI
-3494 GSVYQWTASI
+3494 GTTYQWTASVD
-3504 NSNNIPD
+3504 STNIPD
-3511 GTTEICVA
+3511 GKTYIRVVA
-3519 AIDNAGNISSGKVES
+3519 MDNAGNLSYGKIKS
-3534 MVANNRPRITKVF
+3534 IVANNRPRMTKVF
-3547 IGTDLNG
+3547 IGTDLNSSG
-3554 NNSYDF
+3554 NYDF
-3560 DADEAPVV
+3560 DAAEAPVV
-3568 STSKKLRTADGT
+3568 STNSRYRTPNGT
-3580 SFGEFNYYGAYDTRS
+3580 CYGEFNYYTAYNNRTGLGQS
-3595 GFGRSTVTIASNK
+3595 AVTLASNT
-3608 FKVTNGLCVIPEFT
+3608 FKVVNGLCIIPEFV
-3622 GGNGSLKYV
+3622 GGNGSLKYILDKNDITTTANNTGT
-3631 LTDGENSEPQ
+3631 LT
-3641 TAPSPV
+3641 
-3647 AMTTRDSLN
+3647 AMKNKDNLN
-3656 IKTVTGG
+3656 IRQVGSIPMFGTVTRENPD
-3663 ISMFGN
+3663 GN
-3669 TAIGEN
+3669 T
-3675 GNENPVA
+3675 NPVA
-3682 YGITDKSDPGN
+3682 YGGTDIGGT
-3693 PVTYGDFGGIVID
+3693 TYYDFGGVEISQGD
-3706 DVTGNDGAVKT
+3706 LSGVTSVK
-3717 LSFTFWDETDGKQD
+3717 LTFWDETDSTSGPSIK
-3731 ACGSQWAILNV
+3731 GQWATLVIPFSNMGEE
-3742 PVTIKSGDSVPPVPR
+3742 TNPPVPV
-3757 IKPFHWLSATDNSI
+3757 IKPFYWNGSGDNSV
-3771 LIEEKIAKGHIELE
+3771 LIKETGDSSASIKGHIELE
-3785 DDLAGGKW
+3785 GALPVDSAYTSGL
-3793 SEIQTV
+3793 
-3799 FGDTEDQKKP
+3799 P

-3815 KLEGTVY
+3815 KIEGTVT
-3822 DDVRLSS
+3822 DNVLVKS
-3829 IKLAVFGSA
+3829 ISMNVFGSSKTVA
-3838 STVVSNY
+3838 TYSTGMWSQCDDL
-3845 TNGAWVPAS
+3845 PA
-3854 LPTGVVSFTAEDLD
+3854 GVVSFTAEDKEL
-3868 MSQNGHTVKYT
+3868 SQNGHTVSYV

-3886 TSVGIGKTIVVN
+3886 LNESGYPVGTNKTITIS
-3898 ADDWKG
+3898 ATDWNTNTSTPG
-3904 NTVAASGSSQT
+3904 NTQTAGSSNT
-3915 KRSYALWSAKKS
+3915 AYYA
-3927 ETDAMKT
+3927 
-3934 YFTDP
+3934 
-3939 ACTVAVTEKTND
+3939 
-3951 SDIVYKNEFTD
+3951 
-3962 CYIMD
+3962 MD
-3967 VVPYVTEVVTQLSP
+3967 VVPYVTEVVTHLSA

-3993 ALGSYPVKE
+3993 ALGHYPCYE
-4002 GSSVEFK
+4002 GETIQFK
-4009 GFNLGTN
+4009 GYNLGTN
-4016 EAQVTIRGM
+4016 KAKVTV
-4025 AKTSLSGGN
+4025 SG
-4034 KITIEG
+4034 ISET
-4040 TSSGKTG
+4040 
-4047 ATSGAVS
+4047 ALASGAVNGS
-4054 VYVNDIPAINN
+4054 TVDNTIKLTSNAASGNVLVTVNDIPAVNN
-4065 LNNNNA
+4065 KNVSTA
-4071 QGNANKILTSSNY
+4071 S
-4084 EDYAY
+4084 Y
-4089 NRQPNGINNN
+4089 NLQPNGVNNN
-4099 VLTDDLELDVWQF
+4099 ILTDDINLDVWQF
-4112 KEAARAKNGS
+4112 VAAAEPRNGKS
-4122 ILQPHMKVG
+4122 NNPTMKVSSKG
-4131 PTGQLGFS
+4131 RIGISFS
-4139 YANATLYFNMP
+4139 NAVVYFSAPFIDYGDSQSTDNIKSQTAIAQNYGWFTNNTFCFDQYGYPYAA
-4150 GKASDGTEYGQ
+4150 AQS
-4161 TPFGRNFGGF
+4161 
-4171 TQNAFT
+4171 
-4177 YDSSGTAYGV
+4177 
-4187 ALCPD
+4187 PD
-4192 TSGQAGMSANLQF
+4192 TDTAIGAAFLQF
-4205 FSGKSGLDGNEGGGD
+4205 FSRKAGDTINNMGLEE
-4220 LNNNYYNQDYARRIE
+4220 NYQKIANSARIE
-4235 NTSLKLDGSSIT
+4235 ANCIPIDSSETNWTTDIDRTQSLAMATSMP
-4247 QNINRIQ
+4247 
-4254 SPSMTTY
+4254 SPS
-4261 TDGSNKYVYVA
+4261 NA
-4272 YYDELS
+4272 P
-4278 RQVRFRVGSIGSS
+4278 SS
-4291 SNVIGMGLVDLAGA
+4291 SNQVTVHMAYWDNLTKQIRYRYAKVGENPGDFGNRTWTADKTDSNGESYYTTSEHLDSMRDLQGCGSDWPRREKRFNHCYDSVSTNSNNHASGQHIYRVAGTSLGSSYASTYQVTTTYQGGKYVDIGVLPSTETSNKPTVVICWY
-4305 TGRVS
+4305 
-4310 GSNDTPKLNRNTT
+4310 
-4323 RDSISGYRT
+4323 DSISKNLVLSYDTPSDSDTTMRNNMYTGNWQTNAGVVSTSGGNFCRMAI
-4332 EDAAVETIS
+4332 DADDGIHIAHYDSTGADLLYTYVP
-4341 VSSVTSDIYVRVSQN
+4341 VTSGVPQISSAVTVTVDSFLSVGTWCTIDVAKEYDSVNNRYNHVPQI
-4356 YGYKYIHAW
+4356 GYFVPAC
-4365 EGYSTGVAYP
+4365 ESTSASARVAYP
-4375 GVQMPLV
+4375 VKFDT
-4382 NGYYIYKMP
+4382 NGYP
-4391 DTSSTKLILNNGGE
+4391 
-4405 GDSNKAGGG
+4405 
-4414 NLQISSSGVYSWN
+4414 VY
-4427 GSKLE
+4427 
-4432 KLTSGTISYQSSSS
+4432 
-4446 TMPTYEGYQYCH
+4446 
-4458 VVAAS
+4458 
-4463 GVSNGTAE
+4463 
-4471 YKSATGKKA
+4471 
-4480 GQYVSVGALSDG
+4480 DG
-4492 TAVMAWYDSG
+4492 TEDDM
-4502 AGRLAFSYN
+4502 F
-4511 SEPLTA
+4511 
-4517 KTTLQAG
+4517 
-4524 TGTWQNNS
+4524 
-4532 YYVSDSSIRAGTHVS
+4532 
-4547 MAVDAS
+4547 
-4553 DGIHLAYY
+4553 
-4561 SASGGDLYY
+4561 
-4570 SYIKNPKAQS
+4570 
-4580 KPTKTVMVD
+4580 
-4589 SYGSVGTYTMIDVA
+4589 
-4603 RDSETSQ
+4603 
-4610 FIPYISFRC
+4610 
-4619 ESNADTTASVKI
+4619 
-4631 AYPVQW
+4631 
-4637 SEGNVLS
+4637 
-4644 GVDEYDRYTGN
+4644 TGN
-4655 WEVSVIPTD
+4655 WEVTTVPTEGIPIINRVNVGMYKTTVNGEDGVLTAIPTGGTNRK
-4664 NTPLTDYTNIGLNK
+4664 NTYSVDKPSYP
-4678 NWSTGVR
+4678 
-4685 SAFSTGSDV
+4685 V
-4694 SKSWSAIF
+4694 S
-4702 AVGDSTTVYGNGTDN
+4702 DSTTVYGNGTLN
-4717 PILSYAV
+4717 PAV
-4724 SENGVLEMAQKK
+4724 VYCLDDGIVQLAQKK

>member
-9 KSIFLLCFFCAFL
+9 KKIFLLCFFCAFL

-154 KPGVLVDNN
+154 NPGVLVDNN

-259 MLTDSAGVYQ
+259 TLTDSAGVYQ

-428 DMEYNALSADERDKY
+428 DMEYNALPADERDKY

-556 SFLSKISGNIK
+556 NFLSKISGNVK

-578 RVKILDILNKNNLVG
+578 RVKILDILDKNRLVG

-602 DGKEFLNAQNIN
+602 DGKEFLNAQDIN

-758 GNYNTLVD
+758 GNYNILVD
-766 NSYVINQSSDT
+766 NSYVINQSSDK

-820 GAITAVIYNK
+820 GAITAVIYQK
-830 EDETVKDNKQIFS
+830 DGTTVKDNKQTFS

-848 TYNLTLNLPKEE
+848 TYNLNLNMPKEE
-860 GKYVV
+860 GEYVV
-865 SIEAKDIY
+865 SIEVKDIY

-880 KVTTDA
+880 TETTDA
-886 QKSLRSFKKYYNVAV
+886 QKSLRSFKKSYNVAV
-901 DAGNPVFNITT
+901 DAGNPAFNITT

-932 FSGLKS
+932 SSGLKS

-948 DSAEKTAAETWWFAD
+948 DSAEKTDAETWWFAD
-963 PAKNDGKENTITF
+963 PAKNDGKANTITF
-976 KDSTFKD
+976 DGTTFTD
-983 TISADYIGGTDG
+983 TIVAAGIGGNDG

-1007 ESIIDFVYFVDNK
+1007 ESIIDFVYFVDNV
-1020 APEITKIT
+1020 APVITEIT
-1028 NPKDGEEIY
+1028 NPAGGSAIY

-1044 LKGNAKDNKDLDKIR
+1044 LKGKANDNKDLDTIR

-1064 DTEPEPETVASPI
+1064 NTDSDPVTVESPI
-1077 DAGEKNYKDASGW
+1077 DADKTIYNEASLW
-1090 QSGTFATSNN
+1090 QPGTFATSKNG
-1100 SDGTTD
+1100 DGTTD

-1111 DLRDKDLGKY
+1111 DLSDEEPGEY

-1134 SYVSSN
+1134 SCVSSV
-1140 SKILLTS
+1140 SKIVLKS
-1147 DKDAPEIQTV
+1147 DKNAPVTQTV
-1157 EVSKPGYN
+1157 EVSKTGYN
-1165 LEDYN
+1165 LEDYT
-1170 ALTEIEISVKASD
+1170 ALSEIVISVKASD
-1183 DVGLKSITVLKG
+1183 DVGLKSITVSKG
-1195 SSELITKDVNEKT
+1195 GSELTKLNVNET
-1208 FDGTVIL
+1208 EFDGTVTL

-1235 VSTDF
+1235 VSTDL
-1240 AGNSSETKTFTITLD
+1240 AGNSSETKIVTITLD

-1287 SVIESNLNSAYLEIS
+1287 SVIESNLNSATLEIYN
-1302 DTSEPENKKVISLDT
+1302 TSEPENKKVISLDT

-1329 QFNDGGITIKLSAT
+1329 HFKDGAITIKLSAT
-1343 DVAGNNKELSETSYK
+1343 DVAGNNKELSETSYE
-1358 VLQSTDSPSIETETK
+1358 VRQSTDSPLIETETK

-1402 TDDDGIAEVTAVIYK
+1402 TDDDGIAEVTAVIYNS
-1417 EDGTPV
+1417 DGTV
-1423 KVDTQTFNPAGKKTY
+1423 KDDTQTFNPAGKKTY
-1438 NLTLTLPSD
+1438 
-1447 EAKYV
+1447 
-1452 VKINAKDIYYDSDA
+1452 
-1466 DGEATDS
+1466 
-1473 TKKARRSF
+1473 
-1481 EKVYNVAVDAGN
+1481 
-1493 PAFNITTVNNAM
+1493 
-1505 TAANTA
+1505 
-1511 KTVEGTASDSSGLKS
+1511 
-1526 LVRYAIDSGDVTGA
+1526 
-1540 AETWWFADP
+1540 
-1549 AKNDDKANTIT
+1549 
-1560 FEGTTF
+1560 
-1566 TDTISADGA
+1566 
-1575 AGIGDTDGRRRYI
+1575 
-1588 ATDIYGNE
+1588 
-1596 SIIDF
+1596 
-1601 VYFVDNKAPVITE
+1601 
-1614 ITNPAGGS
+1614 
-1622 AIYNGN
+1622 
-1628 NIFVLKGK
+1628 
-1636 AKDNKDLDTIRFCVL
+1636 
-1651 KDTEPEPETVASPI
+1651 
-1665 EAGEK
+1665 
-1670 NYKDASG
+1670 
-1677 WQPGTFATSKNGD
+1677 
-1690 GTTDFTCN
+1690 
-1698 IDLHD
+1698 
-1703 NDPGEYKVF
+1703 
-1712 IALFDKANNQSYVSS
+1712 
-1727 NSKIVLTSD
+1727 
-1736 KNAPVTQT
+1736 
-1744 VAVSKTGYNL
+1744 
-1754 EDYNALSEIEIS
+1754 
-1766 VKASD
+1766 
-1771 DVGLKL
+1771 
-1777 ITVSKGGSELIKKDI
+1777 
-1792 TGNEYDGT
+1792 
-1800 VTLGKETLIDGTNT
+1800 
-1814 FSVVSTDLAG
+1814 
-1824 NSSETKIFTIT
+1824 
-1835 LDSTPP
+1835 
-1841 DVSISSVTPIAAE
+1841 
-1854 EDGLNIING
+1854 
-1863 VITIKG
+1863 
-1869 SVIESNLKSATLEI
+1869 
-1883 YNTSEPEKKK
+1883 
-1893 VIEELETGNSIFT
+1893 
-1906 KMVDTTLF
+1906 
-1914 KDNDVITIKLSATDV
+1914 
-1929 AGNYKQ
+1929 
-1935 LETRYEVRQSTD
+1935 
-1947 KPLLETDTKEQA
+1947 
-1959 ECSFEQIAVNNNLF
+1959 
-1973 GTKSNNRLT
+1973 
-1982 ATITDDDGIAEV
+1982 
-1994 TAVIYNSD
+1994 
-2002 ETIKVDT
+2002 
-2009 QTFNPEGKK
+2009 
-2018 TFNLTLTLPSDE
+2018 NLTLTLPSDE

-2080 KTANNAMIAGNKE
+2080 KTANNAMIAANTA

-2114 GSGDVTG
+2114 DSGDVTG
-2121 AAEAWWFAD
+2121 AAETWWFVD
-2130 PAKNDDKAN
+2130 TAKNGDKAN
-2139 TITFEGTTFTDTI
+2139 TITIEGSAFTDTI
-2152 SADGAAGIGDADGRR
+2152 TAAGIGDTDGRR
-2167 RYIATDIYGNTST
+2167 RYIATDVYGNTST
-2180 LDFSYLVDSLA
+2180 LDFIYSVDSFV

-2203 NGEWRAS
+2203 NDEWRAS
-2210 KTQKVQVLVTDT
+2210 KTQKVQVLVNDT
-2222 DEGGTKHSSGIT
+2222 GADGNKRSSGIT
-2234 NVKYVIDPVSANQDT
+2234 NVKYVIDPVSANQET

-2263 SDGNTSGNKVY
+2263 SDGTTSGNRVY

-2299 GNYKQIGPITYK
+2299 GNYRQIGPITYK
-2311 IDTTL
+2311 IDTTP
-2316 PKILELLGGTGEAK
+2316 PKTPELLGGTGEAK
-2330 ASVAAPISM
+2330 DSVAEPISM
-2339 NANSHKA
+2339 NANSHED

-2379 TDELDSA
+2379 IDELDSA

-2477 KRHSASEW
+2477 KLHSASEW
-2485 TDAVAGTD
+2485 TDAVAVTN
-2493 YTSISVA
+2493 YASISVA

-2528 FTDIYGNKNDDAGI
+2528 FTDIYGNKNADAGI

-2577 DSDGTVQ
+2577 DSDGTVKK
-2584 NLWVIENSEFDS
+2584 LWVIEKSEFDS
-2596 VKSFADRLPK
+2596 VNSFADGLPK
-2606 EFDPEKTEEENKN
+2606 EVDPEKTEEENKN

-2634 NFNSIADSAHNLY
+2634 NFNSIEDSAHNLY

-2801 APIILEKATY
+2801 APITLEKATY
-2811 SSYEGS
+2811 SNYEGS

-2955 DSVGNIGTITVLDPN
+2955 DSVGNIGTITVLEN

-3039 KLKSDLS
+3039 KLKTDLS
-3046 IETPVSYNAA
+3046 IPTPVSYNAP

-3117 YSEANDILIDSTVP
+3117 YSEANDIKIDSTVP

-3151 DAGNNA
+3151 DADTPV

-3172 GSDSN
+3172 GYGSN

-3217 FVDGATL
+3217 FVAGETL

-3247 VIQAEISARNTVG
+3247 VIQAEISAVNTVG

-3365 GNVVADSKTDG
+3365 GNVVVNSKTDG
-3376 RLYVN
+3376 KLYIN

-3401 EYSDLDAKFVR
+3401 EYSNLDAKFVR

-3441 VSKAFKKV
+3441 VSKVFKEV

-3554 NNSYDF
+3554 NDSYDF

-3656 IKTVTGG
+3656 IKTVPGG
-3663 ISMFGN
+3663 IPMFGN

-3682 YGITDKSDPGN
+3682 YGITDNSDPGN
-3693 PVTYGDFGGIVID
+3693 PVTYGDFGGIVINN
-3706 DVTGNDGAVKT
+3706 VTGTDGEVKT

-3731 ACGSQWAILNV
+3731 DCQSQWAILNV

-3793 SEIQTV
+3793 SEIQDV
-3799 FGDTEDQKKP
+3799 FGDTEALKKP

-3829 IKLAVFGSA
+3829 IKLAVFGGA

-3939 ACTVAVTEKTND
+3939 ACTVAVTAKTND

-3967 VVPYVTEVVTQLSP
+3967 VVPYVTEIVTPLSA
-3981 FYRQAPSVYART
+3981 YNAGNPSVYART

-4002 GSSVEFK
+4002 VSSVEFR

-4016 EAQVTIRGM
+4016 AAKVTINGM
-4025 AKTSLSGGN
+4025 TEKTSLSDGN
-4034 KITIEG
+4034 KITIEE

-4054 VYVNDIPAINN
+4054 VYVNDGGSGGGSDIPAINN
-4065 LNNNNA
+4065 LNNNDA
-4071 QGNANKILTSSNY
+4071 QGTASKTLTSSNY

-4099 VLTDDLELDVWQF
+4099 MLTDDLAIDVWQF
-4112 KEAARAKNGS
+4112 KDAARPVNGGAE
-4122 ILQPHMKVG
+4122 LVTMKIN
-4131 PTGQLGFS
+4131 PKTGVPGFS
-4139 YANATLYFNMP
+4139 YANSVLYFNMP
-4150 GKASDGTEYGQ
+4150 AYNSDGNNEKAWGAVNKTVSGSQYSQIPVGM
-4161 TPFGRNFGGF
+4161 NYGGF
-4171 TQNAFT
+4171 SHNSFCYDDYGYSYGAAMCTDTQNA
-4177 YDSSGTAYGV
+4177 TA
-4187 ALCPD
+4187 
-4192 TSGQAGMSANLQF
+4192 SAFLQF
-4205 FSGKSGLDGNEGGGD
+4205 FSRETPIS
-4220 LNNNYYNQDYARRIE
+4220 YFTYNQNMNYANCANASRIDCSTM
-4235 NTSLKLDGSSIT
+4235 NLGTSESGNWQT
-4247 QNINRIQ
+4247 NINRIQ
-4254 SPSMTTY
+4254 SISMDTSYSGGSEAPSTT
-4261 TDGSNKYVYVA
+4261 TPVYVYMA
-4272 YYDELS
+4272 YFDDITK
-4278 RQVRFRVGSIGSS
+4278 QVRFRWGTVGDASDNIDGKDNNNSGDSFNSGRKTNAYGLNDVANQKYTGFAQGAKWDGACRPSSCADSYIKYSNTNNSGVPIQVIAQGDITVGGTINPAYKKTTDFKAGKYVSMGIIGKTTSTPKAVVFWSDGLKLYMAYNKNPATSNTWTSSLVDDNGGLNVKCAVDSDDGIHVAYYTTNGGNLKYAYYKKNGTTASYKTTPSICVVDANGAVGTKCTIDVVKDNSGNQVPYISYQLIGGVSTYNAKVAYRTDFTSDNFEGSDEKDFYS
-4291 SNVIGMGLVDLAGA
+4291 GKWEISVVPTSSLLKDDTVNIGLWRGSDGKAKAFTSNANWKNSDRWVSTDLNSNVGEAGA
-4305 TGRVS
+4305 TGV
-4310 GSNDTPKLNRNTT
+4310 
-4323 RDSISGYRT
+4323 
-4332 EDAAVETIS
+4332 
-4341 VSSVTSDIYVRVSQN
+4341 
-4356 YGYKYIHAW
+4356 
-4365 EGYSTGVAYP
+4365 
-4375 GVQMPLV
+4375 
-4382 NGYYIYKMP
+4382 
-4391 DTSSTKLILNNGGE
+4391 
-4405 GDSNKAGGG
+4405 
-4414 NLQISSSGVYSWN
+4414 
-4427 GSKLE
+4427 
-4432 KLTSGTISYQSSSS
+4432 
-4446 TMPTYEGYQYCH
+4446 
-4458 VVAAS
+4458 
-4463 GVSNGTAE
+4463 
-4471 YKSATGKKA
+4471 
-4480 GQYVSVGALSDG
+4480 
-4492 TAVMAWYDSG
+4492 
-4502 AGRLAFSYN
+4502 YN
-4511 SEPLTA
+4511 S
-4517 KTTLQAG
+4517 TLKSE
-4524 TGTWQNNS
+4524 N
-4532 YYVSDSSIRAGTHVS
+4532 
-4547 MAVDAS
+4547 
-4553 DGIHLAYY
+4553 
-4561 SASGGDLYY
+4561 
-4570 SYIKNPKAQS
+4570 
-4580 KPTKTVMVD
+4580 
-4589 SYGSVGTYTMIDVA
+4589 
-4603 RDSETSQ
+4603 DSEH
-4610 FIPYISFRC
+4610 IM
-4619 ESNADTTASVKI
+4619 DV
-4631 AYPVQW
+4631 
-4637 SEGNVLS
+4637 GNPS
-4644 GVDEYDRYTGN
+4644 
-4655 WEVSVIPTD
+4655 I
-4664 NTPLTDYTNIGLNK
+4664 
-4678 NWSTGVR
+4678 
-4685 SAFSTGSDV
+4685 
-4694 SKSWSAIF
+4694 
-4702 AVGDSTTVYGNGTDN
+4702 VYGNNTAN
-4717 PILSYAV
+4717 PIVGY
-4724 SENGVLEMAQKK
+4724 GVESGAIEIAQKK

>member
-67 GVSLVKVTV
+67 GVSLVKLTLK
-76 RNDETGATVASRFAG
+76 NEETGETVASRFAG
-91 LGIGRWNTS
+91 IGIGTWNTS

-154 KPGVLVDNN
+154 NPGVLVDNN

-259 MLTDSAGVYQ
+259 TLTDSAGVYQ

-327 SLTGKDSEAALNALK
+327 SLTGKDSKAALNTLR
-342 NTIKNTEEEKLAFS
+342 NTIKNTEEKKLAFS

-428 DMEYNALSADERDKY
+428 DMEYNALPADERDKY

-556 SFLSKISGNIK
+556 NFLSKISGNVK

-602 DGKEFLNAQNIN
+602 EGKEFLNAQDIN

-622 QLKEKNVEISEG
+622 QLIEKGVDISEG

-640 ISVDGLDNTGGA
+640 ISVDGLDNTGGT
-652 ASKTITAYL
+652 ASKSITAYL

-758 GNYNTLVD
+758 GNYNILVD
-766 NSYVINQSSDT
+766 NSYVINQSSDK

-820 GAITAVIYNK
+820 GAITAVIYQK
-830 EDETVKDNKQIFS
+830 DGTTVKDNKQTFS

-848 TYNLTLNLPKEE
+848 TYNLNLNMPKEE
-860 GKYVV
+860 GEYVV
-865 SIEAKDIY
+865 SIEVKDIY

-880 KVTTDA
+880 TETTDA
-886 QKSLRSFKKYYNVAV
+886 QKSLRSFKK
-901 DAGNPVFNITT
+901 
-912 VNNAMTAANT
+912 
-922 AKTVEGTASD
+922 S
-932 FSGLKS
+932 
-938 LVRYAVNKND
+938 
-948 DSAEKTAAETWWFAD
+948 
-963 PAKNDGKENTITF
+963 
-976 KDSTFKD
+976 
-983 TISADYIGGTDG
+983 
-995 RRRYIATDIYGN
+995 
-1007 ESIIDFVYFVDNK
+1007 
-1020 APEITKIT
+1020 
-1028 NPKDGEEIY
+1028 
-1037 NGNNIFA
+1037 
-1044 LKGNAKDNKDLDKIR
+1044 
-1059 FCVLK
+1059 
-1064 DTEPEPETVASPI
+1064 
-1077 DAGEKNYKDASGW
+1077 
-1090 QSGTFATSNN
+1090 
-1100 SDGTTD
+1100 
-1106 FTCNI
+1106 
-1111 DLRDKDLGKY
+1111 
-1121 NVFIALF
+1121 
-1128 DKANNQ
+1128 
-1134 SYVSSN
+1134 
-1140 SKILLTS
+1140 
-1147 DKDAPEIQTV
+1147 
-1157 EVSKPGYN
+1157 
-1165 LEDYN
+1165 
-1170 ALTEIEISVKASD
+1170 
-1183 DVGLKSITVLKG
+1183 
-1195 SSELITKDVNEKT
+1195 
-1208 FDGTVIL
+1208 
-1215 PVSKEAGKET
+1215 
-1225 LVDGTNTFSV
+1225 
-1235 VSTDF
+1235 
-1240 AGNSSETKTFTITLD
+1240 
-1255 STPPD
+1255 
-1260 VSISSVTPIAAEEDG
+1260 
-1275 LNIINGVITIKG
+1275 
-1287 SVIESNLNSAYLEIS
+1287 
-1302 DTSEPENKKVISLDT
+1302 
-1317 GKSIFTEMVDTT
+1317 
-1329 QFNDGGITIKLSAT
+1329 
-1343 DVAGNNKELSETSYK
+1343 
-1358 VLQSTDSPSIETETK
+1358 
-1373 DSDSCALEDI
+1373 
-1383 AANNNLFGTKSNNK
+1383 
-1397 LTATI
+1397 
-1402 TDDDGIAEVTAVIYK
+1402 
-1417 EDGTPV
+1417 
-1423 KVDTQTFNPAGKKTY
+1423 
-1438 NLTLTLPSD
+1438 
-1447 EAKYV
+1447 
-1452 VKINAKDIYYDSDA
+1452 
-1466 DGEATDS
+1466 
-1473 TKKARRSF
+1473 
-1481 EKVYNVAVDAGN
+1481 YNVAVDAGN

-1526 LVRYAIDSGDVTGA
+1526 LVRYAVNKNDDSAEKTD

-1549 AKNDDKANTIT
+1549 AKNDGKANTIT
-1560 FEGTTF
+1560 FDGTTF
-1566 TDTISADGA
+1566 TDTIVA
-1575 AGIGDTDGRRRYI
+1575 AGIGGNDGRRRYI

-1601 VYFVDNKAPVITE
+1601 VYFVDNVAPVITE

-1628 NIFVLKGK
+1628 NIFALKGK
-1636 AKDNKDLDTIRFCVL
+1636 ANDNKDLDTIRFCVL
-1651 KDTEPEPETVASPI
+1651 ENTDSDPVTVESPI
-1665 EAGEK
+1665 DADKTIYNEA
-1670 NYKDASG
+1670 SL

-1698 IDLHD
+1698 IDLSD
-1703 NDPGEYKVF
+1703 EEPGEYNVF
-1712 IALFDKANNQSYVSS
+1712 IALFDKANNQSCVSS
-1727 NSKIVLTSD
+1727 VSKIVLKSD

-1754 EDYNALSEIEIS
+1754 EDYTALSEIVIS

-1771 DVGLKL
+1771 DVGLKS
-1777 ITVSKGGSELIKKDI
+1777 ITVSKGGSELTKLNV
-1792 TGNEYDGT
+1792 NETEFDGT
-1800 VTLGKETLIDGTNT
+1800 VILPVSKEAGKETLVDGTNT

-1824 NSSETKIFTIT
+1824 NSSETKTFTIT

-1854 EDGLNIING
+1854 EGALNVING

-1883 YNTSEPEKKK
+1883 SDTSEPKKTK
-1893 VIEELETGNSIFT
+1893 KIELDTGKSIFT
-1906 KMVDTTLF
+1906 EKVDTTQF
-1914 KDNDVITIKLSATDV
+1914 IDGTITIKLSATDK
-1929 AGNYKQ
+1929 AGNNKELSETSYKVLQ
-1935 LETRYEVRQSTD
+1935 SSDSPSIET
-1947 KPLLETDTKEQA
+1947 ETSDSCTL
-1959 ECSFEQIAVNNNLF
+1959 EQIAVNNNLF
-1973 GTKSNNRLT
+1973 GTKSNNKLT
-1982 ATITDDDGIAEV
+1982 ATITDDDGIAKV

-2002 ETIKVDT
+2002 GTVKDDSQI
-2009 QTFNPEGKK
+2009 FNLAGKK
-2018 TFNLTLTLPSDE
+2018 TFNLALKLPSEE

-2045 SDADGEATDSTK
+2045 FDDDGEATDDIK
-2057 KARRSFAK
+2057 KARRSFEK
-2065 VYNVGVDAG
+2065 FYNVGVDAG

-2080 KTANNAMIAGNKE
+2080 KTANNAMIAANTA
-2093 KTVEGTASDSGGLIS
+2093 KTVEGIASDSGGLFS

-2114 GSGDVTG
+2114 DSGDVTG
-2121 AAEAWWFAD
+2121 AAETWWFED
-2130 PAKNDDKAN
+2130 TAKNGDKAN
-2139 TITFEGTTFTDTI
+2139 TITIEGSAFTDTI
-2152 SADGAAGIGDADGRR
+2152 TAAGIGDTDGRR

-2180 LDFSYLVDSLA
+2180 LDFIYSVDSFV

-2210 KTQKVQVLVTDT
+2210 KTQKVQVLVNDT
-2222 DEGGTKHSSGIT
+2222 GADGNKRSSGIT
-2234 NVKYVIDPVSANQDT
+2234 NVKYVIDPVSANEAA

-2263 SDGNTSGNKVY
+2263 SNGTTSGNRVY

-2286 GIHSIYAGTWDSV
+2286 GTHLIYAGTWDSV
-2299 GNYKQIGPITYK
+2299 GNYGHIASPITYR
-2311 IDTTL
+2311 IDTIP
-2316 PKILELLGGTGEAK
+2316 PKTPELLGGTGEAK
-2330 ASVAAPISM
+2330 DSVAEPISM
-2339 NANSHKA
+2339 NANSHED

-2352 SDDKNGESSDVS
+2352 SDDKNGDSEDVS
-2364 GIKKIIIRKGSTDVV
+2364 GIKKIIIRKGSTDVEKY
-2379 TDELDSA
+2379 ELNSA

-2395 TIPAD
+2395 TISAD
-2400 KITEGT
+2400 EITEGT

-2427 IINYDGTAPEVKF
+2427 TINYDGTAPEVKF

-2477 KRHSASEW
+2477 KLHSASEW
-2485 TDAVAGTD
+2485 KNAVAGTD
-2493 YTSISVA
+2493 YASISVA

-2518 TPKTYDLRLV
+2518 TPETYDLRLV
-2528 FTDIYGNKNDDAGI
+2528 FTDKYGNKNADAGI

-2596 VKSFADRLPK
+2596 VKSFADGLPK
-2606 EFDPEKTEEENKN
+2606 EFDPEKTEEENEN

-2634 NFNSIADSAHNLY
+2634 NFNSIEDSAHNLY

-2654 GDIFYTTETDT
+2654 GDIFYTTETNT

-2769 EIAGRTISPVALR
+2769 EIAGKPISPVALR
-2782 DSTSVTGAGTAE
+2782 DSTVTGDGTAE

-2801 APIILEKATY
+2801 APITLEKATY

-3034 EADFT
+3034 KDDFT
-3039 KLKSDLS
+3039 KLKTDLS
-3046 IETPVSYNAA
+3046 IPTPVSYNAP

-3084 KYTYNSSLLTVRDS
+3084 KYTYNSSLLTERDS
-3098 KQNLRVRVRAI
+3098 KKNLRVRVRAI

-3117 YSEANDILIDSTVP
+3117 YSEANDIKIDSTVP

-3151 DAGNNA
+3151 DADTPV

-3172 GSDSN
+3172 GYGSN

-3217 FVDGATL
+3217 FVAGETL

-3247 VIQAEISARNTVG
+3247 VIQAEISAVNTVG

-3365 GNVVADSKTDG
+3365 GNVVEADSKTNG
-3376 RLYVN
+3376 KLYIN

-3441 VSKAFKKV
+3441 VSKAFKEV

-3554 NNSYDF
+3554 NSKYDF
-3560 DADEAPVV
+3560 DAEEAPVV

-3631 LTDGENSEPQ
+3631 LTDGEKSEPQ
-3641 TAPSPV
+3641 TAPSPE

-3682 YGITDKSDPGN
+3682 YGITDNSDPGN
-3693 PVTYGDFGGIVID
+3693 PVTYGDFGGIVINN
-3706 DVTGNDGAVKT
+3706 VTGTDGEVKT
-3717 LSFTFWDETDGKQD
+3717 LSFTFWDETDGKQN
-3731 ACGSQWAILNV
+3731 ACQSQWAILNV

-3793 SEIQTV
+3793 SEIQEV
-3799 FGDTEDQKKP
+3799 FRDTEALKKP

-3829 IKLAVFGSA
+3829 IKLAVFGRE

-3898 ADDWKG
+3898 ADDWNG

-3962 CYIMD
+3962 YYIMD
-3967 VVPYVTEVVTQLSP
+3967 VVPYVTEIVTPLSA
-3981 FYRQAPSVYART
+3981 YNAGNPSVYART

-4002 GSSVEFK
+4002 GSSVEFR

-4016 EAQVTIRGM
+4016 AAKVTISGM
-4025 AKTSLSGGN
+4025 TAKTSLSGGN
-4034 KITIEG
+4034 KITIEE

-4099 VLTDDLELDVWQF
+4099 MLTDDLAIDVWQF
-4112 KEAARAKNGS
+4112 KDAARPVNGGAE
-4122 ILQPHMKVG
+4122 LVTMKIN
-4131 PTGQLGFS
+4131 PKTGVPGFS
-4139 YANATLYFNMP
+4139 YANSVLYFNMP
-4150 GKASDGTEYGQ
+4150 AYNSDGKGEDSWGADNKTLSGSQYSQIPVGM
-4161 TPFGRNFGGF
+4161 NYGGF
-4171 TQNAFT
+4171 SHNSFCFDDYGYSYGAAMCTDTQDK
-4177 YDSSGTAYGV
+4177 DSSAY
-4187 ALCPD
+4187 
-4192 TSGQAGMSANLQF
+4192 LQF
-4205 FSGKSGLDGNEGGGD
+4205 FSRETPISYDKYGQDMNYGNCANASRIDMSTMDLSGNGS
-4220 LNNNYYNQDYARRIE
+4220 NYQ
-4235 NTSLKLDGSSIT
+4235 T
-4247 QNINRIQ
+4247 NINRIQ
-4254 SPSMTTY
+4254 SISMDTSYSGGANAPSTT
-4261 TDGSNKYVYVA
+4261 TPVYVYMS
-4272 YYDELS
+4272 YFDDITK
-4278 RQVRFRVGSIGSS
+4278 QVRFRWGTVGDASDNIDGKYNSTNSDNQFSRVGNSYGLDDVINSKYTGYAQDGKNTGKCRENAGTDTDSYIKYSNENNSGVPVQVIAQSTVQSTGTVRGAYKQSTTYKAGKYVAMGIVDKKTTSPKAVVFWSDGLKLYMAYNENPTTTKVWTSKIVDNNGGLNVKCAVDSDGGIHVAYYTTNGGNLKYAYLSSYTATPSICVVDANGAVGTKCTIDVVKNDSGKQVPYISYQLIGGVATYNAKVAYRTDFTQDNFAGADEKDFYTGKWEISVVPTSSLLKDDTINIGLWRDSDGKAQVFTNNPNWKSADILKYGGTAGSS
-4291 SNVIGMGLVDLAGA
+4291 SF
-4305 TGRVS
+4305 
-4310 GSNDTPKLNRNTT
+4310 
-4323 RDSISGYRT
+4323 
-4332 EDAAVETIS
+4332 ET
-4341 VSSVTSDIYVRVSQN
+4341 VKN
-4356 YGYKYIHAW
+4356 
-4365 EGYSTGVAYP
+4365 
-4375 GVQMPLV
+4375 
-4382 NGYYIYKMP
+4382 
-4391 DTSSTKLILNNGGE
+4391 
-4405 GDSNKAGGG
+4405 
-4414 NLQISSSGVYSWN
+4414 
-4427 GSKLE
+4427 
-4432 KLTSGTISYQSSSS
+4432 S
-4446 TMPTYEGYQYCH
+4446 TMD
-4458 VVAAS
+4458 
-4463 GVSNGTAE
+4463 
-4471 YKSATGKKA
+4471 
-4480 GQYVSVGALSDG
+4480 VGS
-4492 TAVMAWYDSG
+4492 
-4502 AGRLAFSYN
+4502 
-4511 SEPLTA
+4511 P
-4517 KTTLQAG
+4517 
-4524 TGTWQNNS
+4524 
-4532 YYVSDSSIRAGTHVS
+4532 SI
-4547 MAVDAS
+4547 
-4553 DGIHLAYY
+4553 
-4561 SASGGDLYY
+4561 
-4570 SYIKNPKAQS
+4570 
-4580 KPTKTVMVD
+4580 
-4589 SYGSVGTYTMIDVA
+4589 
-4603 RDSETSQ
+4603 
-4610 FIPYISFRC
+4610 
-4619 ESNADTTASVKI
+4619 
-4631 AYPVQW
+4631 
-4637 SEGNVLS
+4637 
-4644 GVDEYDRYTGN
+4644 
-4655 WEVSVIPTD
+4655 
-4664 NTPLTDYTNIGLNK
+4664 
-4678 NWSTGVR
+4678 
-4685 SAFSTGSDV
+4685 
-4694 SKSWSAIF
+4694 
-4702 AVGDSTTVYGNGTDN
+4702 VYGNNTAN
-4717 PILSYAV
+4717 PIVGY
-4724 SENGVLEMAQKK
+4724 GVESGAIEIAQKK

>member
-259 MLTDSAGVYQ
+259 TLTDSAGVYQ

-428 DMEYNALSADERDKY
+428 DMEYNALPADERDKY

-556 SFLSKISGNIK
+556 SFLSKISGRIK

-578 RVKILDILNKNNLVG
+578 RVKILDILDKNRLVG

-602 DGKEFLNAQNIN
+602 DGKEFLNAQDIN

-703 YLENVNIT
+703 YLENVKIT

-787 SECSFEQIA
+787 SECNFDQIA

-830 EDETVKDNKQIFS
+830 EDGTVKDNKQIFS
-843 PAGKK
+843 PDGKK

-865 SIEAKDIY
+865 SIEVKDIY

-963 PAKNDGKENTITF
+963 KNKNDGKENTITF
-976 KDSTFKD
+976 KDSTFTD
-983 TISADYIGGTDG
+983 TISADGIGGTDG

-1007 ESIIDFVYFVDNK
+1007 ESIIDFVYFVDNV
-1020 APEITKIT
+1020 APVITEIT
-1028 NPKDGEEIY
+1028 NPAGGSAIY

-1044 LKGNAKDNKDLDKIR
+1044 LKGKANDNKDLDTIR

-1064 DTEPEPETVASPI
+1064 NTDSEPETVASPI
-1077 DAGEKNYKDASGW
+1077 DAGKNIYKDASGW
-1090 QSGTFATSNN
+1090 QPGTFATSKNG
-1100 SDGTTD
+1100 DGTTD

-1111 DLRDKDLGKY
+1111 DLHDNDPGEYK
-1121 NVFIALF
+1121 VFIALF

-1147 DKDAPEIQTV
+1147 DKNAPVTQTV
-1157 EVSKPGYN
+1157 AVSKPGYN
-1165 LEDYN
+1165 LEDYT
-1170 ALTEIEISVKASD
+1170 ALSEIVISVKASD
-1183 DVGLKSITVLKG
+1183 DVGLKSITVSKG
-1195 SSELITKDVNEKT
+1195 GSELTKLNVNET
-1208 FDGTVIL
+1208 EFDGTVTL

-1260 VSISSVTPIAAEEDG
+1260 VSISSVTPIAAEESNS
-1275 LNIINGVITIKG
+1275 NIINGVITIKG

-1302 DTSEPENKKVISLDT
+1302 NTSEPENKKVISLDT

-1417 EDGTPV
+1417 EDGTTV
-1423 KVDTQTFNPAGKKTY
+1423 KDDTQTFNPEDKKTF
-1438 NLTLTLPSD
+1438 NLTLTLPSE

-1466 DGEATDS
+1466 DGTDTDDS
-1473 TKKARRSF
+1473 KKNRRSF
-1481 EKVYNVAVDAGN
+1481 EK
-1493 PAFNITTVNNAM
+1493 F
-1505 TAANTA
+1505 
-1511 KTVEGTASDSSGLKS
+1511 
-1526 LVRYAIDSGDVTGA
+1526 
-1540 AETWWFADP
+1540 
-1549 AKNDDKANTIT
+1549 
-1560 FEGTTF
+1560 
-1566 TDTISADGA
+1566 
-1575 AGIGDTDGRRRYI
+1575 
-1588 ATDIYGNE
+1588 
-1596 SIIDF
+1596 
-1601 VYFVDNKAPVITE
+1601 
-1614 ITNPAGGS
+1614 
-1622 AIYNGN
+1622 
-1628 NIFVLKGK
+1628 
-1636 AKDNKDLDTIRFCVL
+1636 
-1651 KDTEPEPETVASPI
+1651 
-1665 EAGEK
+1665 
-1670 NYKDASG
+1670 
-1677 WQPGTFATSKNGD
+1677 
-1690 GTTDFTCN
+1690 
-1698 IDLHD
+1698 
-1703 NDPGEYKVF
+1703 
-1712 IALFDKANNQSYVSS
+1712 
-1727 NSKIVLTSD
+1727 
-1736 KNAPVTQT
+1736 
-1744 VAVSKTGYNL
+1744 
-1754 EDYNALSEIEIS
+1754 
-1766 VKASD
+1766 
-1771 DVGLKL
+1771 
-1777 ITVSKGGSELIKKDI
+1777 
-1792 TGNEYDGT
+1792 
-1800 VTLGKETLIDGTNT
+1800 
-1814 FSVVSTDLAG
+1814 
-1824 NSSETKIFTIT
+1824 
-1835 LDSTPP
+1835 
-1841 DVSISSVTPIAAE
+1841 
-1854 EDGLNIING
+1854 
-1863 VITIKG
+1863 
-1869 SVIESNLKSATLEI
+1869 
-1883 YNTSEPEKKK
+1883 
-1893 VIEELETGNSIFT
+1893 
-1906 KMVDTTLF
+1906 
-1914 KDNDVITIKLSATDV
+1914 
-1929 AGNYKQ
+1929 
-1935 LETRYEVRQSTD
+1935 
-1947 KPLLETDTKEQA
+1947 
-1959 ECSFEQIAVNNNLF
+1959 
-1973 GTKSNNRLT
+1973 
-1982 ATITDDDGIAEV
+1982 
-1994 TAVIYNSD
+1994 
-2002 ETIKVDT
+2002 
-2009 QTFNPEGKK
+2009 
-2018 TFNLTLTLPSDE
+2018 
-2030 AKYVVKI
+2030 
-2037 NAKDIYYD
+2037 
-2045 SDADGEATDSTK
+2045 
-2057 KARRSFAK
+2057 
-2065 VYNVGVDAG
+2065 YNVGVDAG

-2114 GSGDVTG
+2114 DSGDVTG
-2121 AAEAWWFAD
+2121 VAEAWWYKD
-2130 PAKNDDKAN
+2130 KNKNGGQEN
-2139 TITFEGTTFTDTI
+2139 TITIEGSAFTDTI
-2152 SADGAAGIGDADGRR
+2152 SAAGIGDADGRR

-2222 DEGGTKHSSGIT
+2222 DEGGTKRSSGIT
-2234 NVKYVIDPVSANQDT
+2234 NVKYVIDPESANEAA
-2249 IKEGTDLAIGASRD
+2249 IKKGTDLAIGAFRD
-2263 SDGNTSGNKVY
+2263 SNGTTSGKKVY

-2286 GIHSIYAGTWDSV
+2286 GTHSIYAGTWDSV
-2299 GNYKQIGPITYK
+2299 GNYGQIASPITYK
-2311 IDTTL
+2311 IDTTP
-2316 PKILELLGGTGEAK
+2316 PKTPELLGGTGEAK
-2330 ASVAAPISM
+2330 DSVAEPISM

-2352 SDDKNGESSDVS
+2352 SDDKNGDSEDVS

-2379 TDELDSA
+2379 KYELDSA

-2427 IINYDGTAPEVKF
+2427 TINYDGTAPEVKF

-2469 ADKPVLQY
+2469 AEKPVLQY
-2477 KRHSASEW
+2477 KLHSASEW
-2485 TDAVAGTD
+2485 TNAVAVTN
-2493 YTSISVA
+2493 YASISVA
-2500 DGIWTVTGFDTTK
+2500 DGIWTVTDFDTTK
-2513 LDNTD
+2513 LDNTE
-2518 TPKTYDLRLV
+2518 TAKSYDLRLI
-2528 FTDIYGNKNDDAGI
+2528 FTDIYGNKNADAGI

-2577 DSDGTVQ
+2577 DSDGTVKK
-2584 NLWVIENSEFDS
+2584 LWVIEKSEFDS
-2596 VKSFADRLPK
+2596 SASFVNGLPK
-2606 EFDPEKTEEENKN
+2606 EIDSEKTEEQNKN
-2619 CWIKAKLNNSGSWSV
+2619 GWTAAKLNNSGSWSV
-2634 NFNSIADSAHNLY
+2634 NFNALADSDHSLY
-2647 FCVQDKK
+2647 FCVQDAKN
-2654 GDIFYTTETDT
+2654 DIFYTTEINT
-2665 TAAKLARPR
+2665 TEAKLARPR

-2685 VDNNEPLSFSIDT
+2685 VDNNAPLSFSVDT

-2729 LILGGTKNQ
+2729 LILGGTKNN
-2738 LHIKL
+2738 LYIKL

-2748 NIVRTGAGTAGSPY
+2748 NIVRTGAGIAGNPY
-2762 VYRLPSL
+2762 VYRLPSI
-2769 EIAGRTISPVALR
+2769 EIAGKSISPVALR

-2801 APIILEKATY
+2801 APITLEKATY

-2982 DPDGGKPKAWINSP
+2982 DPDGGKPKAWINAP
-2996 ESGTVTS
+2996 EQGTVTS
-3003 GNVTIYGGASD
+3003 GTVTIYGGASD

-3046 IETPVSYNAA
+3046 IPTPVSYNAP
-3056 SFNTGDLVASSAQDK
+3056 SFNTGDLVASSAQDE

-3117 YSEANDILIDSTVP
+3117 YSEANDIRIDSTVP

-3151 DAGNNA
+3151 DADTPV

-3172 GSDSN
+3172 GSGSN
-3177 GIWYLVANVNSNTPV
+3177 GIWYLVANVNSNTSI

-3207 IDLAKDGTET
+3207 IDLAKDGTEK

-3247 VIQAEISARNTVG
+3247 VIQAEISAVNTVG

-3351 TVSNTVYDPMNSKT
+3351 TVSNTVYDPMNLKT
-3365 GNVVADSKTDG
+3365 GNVVVNSKTDG
-3376 RLYVN
+3376 KLYIN
-3381 EDNLAAFYIAN
+3381 EDNLAAFYIEN

-3401 EYSDLDAKFVR
+3401 EYSDLDERFVR

-3441 VSKAFKKV
+3441 VSKAFKEV

-3631 LTDGENSEPQ
+3631 LTEEMQSEPQ

-3656 IKTVTGG
+3656 IKTVLGG
-3663 ISMFGN
+3663 IPMFGN

-3682 YGITDKSDPGN
+3682 YGITDNSDPGN

-3706 DVTGNDGAVKT
+3706 DVTGTDGEVKT

-3742 PVTIKSGDSVPPVPR
+3742 PVTIKSGDSVPPKPL

-3771 LIEEKIAKGHIELE
+3771 VIEEKIAKGHIELE

-3793 SEIQTV
+3793 SEIQYV
-3799 FGDTEDQKKP
+3799 FGDTEALKKP

-3829 IKLAVFGSA
+3829 IKLAVFGGLG
-3838 STVVSNY
+3838 TVVSNY
-3845 TNGAWVPAS
+3845 TNGAWVQVQPAS
-3854 LPTGVVSFTAEDLD
+3854 LPTGVVSFEAEDLD

-3886 TSVGIGKTIVVN
+3886 TSVGINKTIVVN
-3898 ADDWKG
+3898 AVDWKN
-3904 NTVAASGSSQT
+3904 NTVTTSGSNQT

-3927 ETDAMKT
+3927 EANAMKT

-3939 ACTVAVTEKTND
+3939 ACTVAVTAKTND

-3967 VVPYVTEVVTQLSP
+3967 VVPYVTEIVTPLSP

-4002 GSSVEFK
+4002 GSSVEFR
-4009 GFNLGTN
+4009 GFNLGTD
-4016 EAQVTIRGM
+4016 AAKVTINGM
-4025 AKTSLSGGN
+4025 TPNTSLSGGN

-4065 LNNNNA
+4065 LNNNDA
-4071 QGNANKILTSSNY
+4071 QGNANKTLTSSNY

-4131 PTGQLGFS
+4131 PEGQLGFS

-4150 GKASDGTEYGQ
+4150 GEASNGTEYGQ

-4205 FSGKSGLDGNEGGGD
+4205 FSGKSGLYNGEGGGD

-4291 SNVIGMGLVDLAGA
+4291 RNVIGMGLVDLAGA

-4310 GSNDTPKLNRNTT
+4310 GKDDEPKLNRNTT

-4332 EDAAVETIS
+4332 ETIS
-4341 VSSVTSDIYVRVSQN
+4341 VSSVTNDVYVRVAST
-4356 YGYKYIHAW
+4356 YGYNHIHAW
-4365 EGYSTGVAYP
+4365 DGYSTGVLYP
-4375 GVQMPLV
+4375 GVEMPLV

-4432 KLTSGTISYQSSSS
+4432 KLTSGTISYS

-4471 YKSATGKKA
+4471 YNSATSKKA

-4570 SYIKNPKAQS
+4570 SYIENPKAQRE
-4580 KPTKTVMVD
+4580 PTKTVMVD

-4631 AYPVQW
+4631 AYPVKW

-4685 SAFSTGSDV
+4685 SAFSIGSDV
-4694 SKSWSAIF
+4694 SKSWSATF
-4702 AVGDSTTVYGNGTDN
+4702 AVGDSTTVYGNGTNN

>member
-195 VFAKNGEGEPIAS
+195 VFAKNGEGGPIAS

-259 MLTDSAGVYQ
+259 TLTDSAGVYQ

-327 SLTGKDSEAALNALK
+327 SLTGKDSEAALNVLK

-428 DMEYNALSADERDKY
+428 DMEYNALPADERDKY

-602 DGKEFLNAQNIN
+602 DGKEFLNAQDIN

-766 NSYVINQSSDT
+766 NSYVIDQSSDK
-777 PLLETDTKEQ
+777 PLLDTDTKEQ

-830 EDETVKDNKQIFS
+830 EDGTVKDNKQIFS

-901 DAGNPVFNITT
+901 DAGNPAFNITT

-938 LVRYAVNKND
+938 IVRYAVNKND

-983 TISADYIGGTDG
+983 TISADGIGGTDG

-1007 ESIIDFVYFVDNK
+1007 ESIIDFVYSVDN
-1020 APEITKIT
+1020 E
-1028 NPKDGEEIY
+1028 
-1037 NGNNIFA
+1037 
-1044 LKGNAKDNKDLDKIR
+1044 
-1059 FCVLK
+1059 
-1064 DTEPEPETVASPI
+1064 
-1077 DAGEKNYKDASGW
+1077 
-1090 QSGTFATSNN
+1090 
-1100 SDGTTD
+1100 
-1106 FTCNI
+1106 
-1111 DLRDKDLGKY
+1111 
-1121 NVFIALF
+1121 
-1128 DKANNQ
+1128 
-1134 SYVSSN
+1134 
-1140 SKILLTS
+1140 
-1147 DKDAPEIQTV
+1147 
-1157 EVSKPGYN
+1157 
-1165 LEDYN
+1165 
-1170 ALTEIEISVKASD
+1170 
-1183 DVGLKSITVLKG
+1183 
-1195 SSELITKDVNEKT
+1195 
-1208 FDGTVIL
+1208 
-1215 PVSKEAGKET
+1215 
-1225 LVDGTNTFSV
+1225 
-1235 VSTDF
+1235 
-1240 AGNSSETKTFTITLD
+1240 
-1255 STPPD
+1255 
-1260 VSISSVTPIAAEEDG
+1260 
-1275 LNIINGVITIKG
+1275 
-1287 SVIESNLNSAYLEIS
+1287 
-1302 DTSEPENKKVISLDT
+1302 
-1317 GKSIFTEMVDTT
+1317 
-1329 QFNDGGITIKLSAT
+1329 
-1343 DVAGNNKELSETSYK
+1343 
-1358 VLQSTDSPSIETETK
+1358 
-1373 DSDSCALEDI
+1373 
-1383 AANNNLFGTKSNNK
+1383 
-1397 LTATI
+1397 
-1402 TDDDGIAEVTAVIYK
+1402 
-1417 EDGTPV
+1417 
-1423 KVDTQTFNPAGKKTY
+1423 
-1438 NLTLTLPSD
+1438 
-1447 EAKYV
+1447 
-1452 VKINAKDIYYDSDA
+1452 
-1466 DGEATDS
+1466 
-1473 TKKARRSF
+1473 
-1481 EKVYNVAVDAGN
+1481 
-1493 PAFNITTVNNAM
+1493 
-1505 TAANTA
+1505 
-1511 KTVEGTASDSSGLKS
+1511 
-1526 LVRYAIDSGDVTGA
+1526 
-1540 AETWWFADP
+1540 
-1549 AKNDDKANTIT
+1549 
-1560 FEGTTF
+1560 
-1566 TDTISADGA
+1566 
-1575 AGIGDTDGRRRYI
+1575 
-1588 ATDIYGNE
+1588 
-1596 SIIDF
+1596 
-1601 VYFVDNKAPVITE
+1601 APVITE

-1628 NIFVLKGK
+1628 NIFALKGK

-1651 KDTEPEPETVASPI
+1651 KDTDSEPETVASPI
-1665 EAGEK
+1665 DAGK
-1670 NYKDASG
+1670 NIYKDASG

-1712 IALFDKANNQSYVSS
+1712 IALFDKANNQSYVSTD
-1727 NSKIVLTSD
+1727 SKIVLKSD

-1754 EDYNALSEIEIS
+1754 EDYQALSEIEIS

-1771 DVGLKL
+1771 DVGLKS

-1800 VTLGKETLIDGTNT
+1800 VTLGKETLVDGTNT

-1841 DVSISSVTPIAAE
+1841 DVLISSVTPIAAE

-1883 YNTSEPEKKK
+1883 YNTSEPENTMK
-1893 VIEELETGNSIFT
+1893 IELDTGKSIFT

-1935 LETRYEVRQSTD
+1935 LETSYEVRQSTD
-1947 KPLLETDTKEQA
+1947 SPSIKTETKEQA

-1973 GTKSNNRLT
+1973 GTKSNNKLT
-1982 ATITDDDGIAEV
+1982 ATITDDDGIGAI

-2002 ETIKVDT
+2002 GTTVKDET
-2009 QTFNPEGKK
+2009 QTFSPAGKK
-2018 TFNLTLTLPSDE
+2018 TYNLTLTLPSEE

-2045 SDADGEATDSTK
+2045 SDADENDTDSTK

-2152 SADGAAGIGDADGRR
+2152 SANGAAGIGDADGRR

-2234 NVKYVIDPVSANQDT
+2234 NVKYVIDPVSANQET
-2249 IKEGTDLAIGASRD
+2249 IKEGTDLAIGAFRD
-2263 SDGNTSGNKVY
+2263 SNGTTSGKKVY

-2286 GIHSIYAGTWDSV
+2286 GTHSIYAGTWDSV
-2299 GNYKQIGPITYK
+2299 GNYGQIGPITYK
-2311 IDTTL
+2311 IDTTP
-2316 PKILELLGGTGEAK
+2316 PKILELRGGTGEAK
-2330 ASVAAPISM
+2330 ASVADSISM
-2339 NANSHKA
+2339 NANSHED

-2400 KITEGT
+2400 KVTEGT

-2427 IINYDGTAPEVKF
+2427 TINYDGTAPEVKF

-2477 KRHSASEW
+2477 KLHSASEW
-2485 TDAVAGTD
+2485 TDAVAVTN
-2493 YTSISVA
+2493 YASISVA
-2500 DGIWTVTGFDTTK
+2500 DGIWTVTGFDTTQ

-2528 FTDIYGNKNDDAGI
+2528 FTDIYGNKNADAGI

-2596 VKSFADRLPK
+2596 VKSFADGLPK

-2685 VDNNEPLSFSIDT
+2685 VDNNALLSFSIDT

-2801 APIILEKATY
+2801 APITLEKATY

-2885 RKDDVYNTTS
+2885 RKDADYNTTS

-3117 YSEANDILIDSTVP
+3117 YSDANDIGIDSTVP
-3131 WFTNVRL
+3131 WFTNVKL

-3151 DAGNNA
+3151 DADTPV

-3192 SNVSSVSIPSTTSIV
+3192 SNVSSVSSPSTTSIV

-3217 FVDGATL
+3217 FVAGETL
-3224 KHARKTSENEYTLTI
+3224 RHARKTSENEYTLTI

-3247 VIQAEISARNTVG
+3247 VIQAEISAVNTVG

-3365 GNVVADSKTDG
+3365 GNLVAGSKTDG

-3441 VSKAFKKV
+3441 VSKAFKEV

-3554 NNSYDF
+3554 NDSYDF

-3631 LTDGENSEPQ
+3631 LTDGEKSEPQ
-3641 TAPSPV
+3641 TAPSPE
-3647 AMTTRDSLN
+3647 AMTTRDSLTTGPSPK

-3682 YGITDKSDPGN
+3682 YDITDKSDPGN

-3742 PVTIKSGDSVPPVPR
+3742 PVTIKSGDSVPPVPH
-3757 IKPFHWLSATDNSI
+3757 IKPFHWLSTTDNSI

-3793 SEIQTV
+3793 SEIQAV

-3829 IKLAVFGSA
+3829 IKLAVFGGE

-3845 TNGAWVPAS
+3845 TNGEWVPAS
-3854 LPTGVVSFTAEDLD
+3854 LPDGVVSFTAEDLD

-3962 CYIMD
+3962 YYIMD
-3967 VVPYVTEVVTQLSP
+3967 VVPYVTEIVTQLSP

-4016 EAQVTIRGM
+4016 EARVTIRGM

-4071 QGNANKILTSSNY
+4071 QGNANKTLTSSNY

-4131 PTGQLGFS
+4131 PAGQLGFS

-4150 GKASDGTEYGQ
+4150 GEASNGTEYGQ

-4205 FSGKSGLDGNEGGGD
+4205 FSGKSGLYNGEGGGD

-4291 SNVIGMGLVDLAGA
+4291 RNVIGMGLVDLAGA

-4310 GSNDTPKLNRNTT
+4310 GKDDEPKLNRNTT

-4332 EDAAVETIS
+4332 EEPAVKTIN
-4341 VSSVTSDIYVRVSQN
+4341 VTSVTNDIYVRVPQS

-4365 EGYSTGVAYP
+4365 EGYSTGVDYP

-4414 NLQISSSGVYSWN
+4414 NLQISSSGVHSWN
-4427 GSKLE
+4427 GSRLQ
-4432 KLTSGTISYQSSSS
+4432 KLTSGTIKYQSSSS

-4471 YKSATGKKA
+4471 YNSATSKKA

-4511 SEPLTA
+4511 SDPLTA

-4570 SYIKNPKAQS
+4570 SYIENPKAQS

-4631 AYPVQW
+4631 AYPVKW
-4637 SEGNVLS
+4637 SGEGNVLS

-4694 SKSWSAIF
+4694 SKSWSATF

-4724 SENGVLEMAQKK
+4724 SENGVLEMTQKK

>member
-67 GVSLVKVTV
+67 GVSLVKLTLK
-76 RNDETGATVASRFAG
+76 NEETGETVASRFAG
-91 LGIGRWNTS
+91 IGIGTWNTS

-154 KPGVLVDNN
+154 NPGVLVDNN

-259 MLTDSAGVYQ
+259 TLTDSAGVYQ

-428 DMEYNALSADERDKY
+428 DMEYNALPADERDKY

-556 SFLSKISGNIK
+556 NFLSKISGNVK

-578 RVKILDILNKNNLVG
+578 RVKILDILDKNRLVG

-602 DGKEFLNAQNIN
+602 DGKEFLNAQDIN

-787 SECSFEQIA
+787 SECNFDQIA

-830 EDETVKDNKQIFS
+830 EDGTVKDNKQIFS
-843 PAGKK
+843 PDGKK

-865 SIEAKDIY
+865 SIEVKDIY

-886 QKSLRSFKKYYNVAV
+886 QKSLRSFKKSYNVAV
-901 DAGNPVFNITT
+901 DAGNPAFNITT

-1020 APEITKIT
+1020 APVITEIT
-1028 NPKDGEEIY
+1028 NPAGGSAIY

-1044 LKGNAKDNKDLDKIR
+1044 LKGNAKDNNDLDKIR

-1064 DTEPEPETVASPI
+1064 DTDSEPETVASPI
-1077 DAGEKNYKDASGW
+1077 DAGEKIYKDASGW

-1140 SKILLTS
+1140 SKLLLTS

-1157 EVSKPGYN
+1157 EVLKPGYN
-1165 LEDYN
+1165 LEDYT
-1170 ALTEIEISVKASD
+1170 ALTEIVISVKASD

-1208 FDGTVIL
+1208 FDGTVTL

-1260 VSISSVTPIAAEEDG
+1260 VSISSVTPIAAEEG
-1275 LNIINGVITIKG
+1275 NSNIINGVITIKG

-1302 DTSEPENKKVISLDT
+1302 DTSEPKKTKKIELDT

-1329 QFNDGGITIKLSAT
+1329 KFKDGAITIKLSAT
-1343 DVAGNNKELSETSYK
+1343 DVAGNNKELETSYE
-1358 VLQSTDSPSIETETK
+1358 VRQSTDSPSIKTETK
-1373 DSDSCALEDI
+1373 EQSECGFEQI

-1417 EDGTPV
+1417 EDGTTV
-1423 KVDTQTFNPAGKKTY
+1423 KD
-1438 NLTLTLPSD
+1438 
-1447 EAKYV
+1447 
-1452 VKINAKDIYYDSDA
+1452 
-1466 DGEATDS
+1466 
-1473 TKKARRSF
+1473 
-1481 EKVYNVAVDAGN
+1481 
-1493 PAFNITTVNNAM
+1493 
-1505 TAANTA
+1505 
-1511 KTVEGTASDSSGLKS
+1511 
-1526 LVRYAIDSGDVTGA
+1526 
-1540 AETWWFADP
+1540 
-1549 AKNDDKANTIT
+1549 
-1560 FEGTTF
+1560 
-1566 TDTISADGA
+1566 
-1575 AGIGDTDGRRRYI
+1575 
-1588 ATDIYGNE
+1588 
-1596 SIIDF
+1596 
-1601 VYFVDNKAPVITE
+1601 
-1614 ITNPAGGS
+1614 
-1622 AIYNGN
+1622 
-1628 NIFVLKGK
+1628 
-1636 AKDNKDLDTIRFCVL
+1636 
-1651 KDTEPEPETVASPI
+1651 
-1665 EAGEK
+1665 
-1670 NYKDASG
+1670 
-1677 WQPGTFATSKNGD
+1677 
-1690 GTTDFTCN
+1690 
-1698 IDLHD
+1698 
-1703 NDPGEYKVF
+1703 
-1712 IALFDKANNQSYVSS
+1712 
-1727 NSKIVLTSD
+1727 
-1736 KNAPVTQT
+1736 
-1744 VAVSKTGYNL
+1744 
-1754 EDYNALSEIEIS
+1754 
-1766 VKASD
+1766 
-1771 DVGLKL
+1771 
-1777 ITVSKGGSELIKKDI
+1777 
-1792 TGNEYDGT
+1792 
-1800 VTLGKETLIDGTNT
+1800 
-1814 FSVVSTDLAG
+1814 
-1824 NSSETKIFTIT
+1824 
-1835 LDSTPP
+1835 
-1841 DVSISSVTPIAAE
+1841 
-1854 EDGLNIING
+1854 
-1863 VITIKG
+1863 
-1869 SVIESNLKSATLEI
+1869 
-1883 YNTSEPEKKK
+1883 
-1893 VIEELETGNSIFT
+1893 
-1906 KMVDTTLF
+1906 
-1914 KDNDVITIKLSATDV
+1914 
-1929 AGNYKQ
+1929 
-1935 LETRYEVRQSTD
+1935 
-1947 KPLLETDTKEQA
+1947 
-1959 ECSFEQIAVNNNLF
+1959 
-1973 GTKSNNRLT
+1973 
-1982 ATITDDDGIAEV
+1982 
-1994 TAVIYNSD
+1994 
-2002 ETIKVDT
+2002 DT

-2018 TFNLTLTLPSDE
+2018 TFNLTLTLPSEE

-2045 SDADGEATDSTK
+2045 SDANGKVTDSTK
-2057 KARRSFAK
+2057 KARRSFEK

-2093 KTVEGTASDSGGLIS
+2093 KTVEGIASDSGGLIS

-2114 GSGDVTG
+2114 GSGDVIG
-2121 AAEAWWFAD
+2121 AAESWCFAD
-2130 PAKNDDKAN
+2130 IAKNDGKEN
-2139 TITFEGTTFTDTI
+2139 TISFTGTHFSDSI
-2152 SADGAAGIGDADGRR
+2152 SAAGIGDTDGRR

-2222 DEGGTKHSSGIT
+2222 DEGGTKRSSGIT
-2234 NVKYVIDPVSANQDT
+2234 NVKYVIDPESANEAA

-2263 SDGNTSGNKVY
+2263 SDGTTSGDKVY

-2286 GIHSIYAGTWDSV
+2286 GTHSIYAGTWDSV
-2299 GNYKQIGPITYK
+2299 GNYGQIASPITYR
-2311 IDTTL
+2311 IDTIP
-2316 PKILELLGGTGEAK
+2316 PKTPELLGGTGEAK
-2330 ASVAAPISM
+2330 DSVAAPISM
-2339 NANSHKA
+2339 NANSHED

-2364 GIKKIIIRKGSTDVV
+2364 GIKKIIIRKGSTAVV

-2395 TIPAD
+2395 PIYAD

-2415 AVGNESIASSPI
+2415 AGGNESIASSPI
-2427 IINYDGTAPEVKF
+2427 TIKYDGTAPEVKF

-2477 KRHSASEW
+2477 KLHSAPEW
-2485 TDAVAGTD
+2485 TNAVAGTN
-2493 YTSISVA
+2493 YASISVA
-2500 DGIWTVTGFDTTK
+2500 DGIWTVTNFDTTK

-2528 FTDIYGNKNDDAGI
+2528 FTDKYGNKNADAGI
-2542 TVSVDQNADRPVIS
+2542 TVYVDQNADRPVIS

-2584 NLWVIENSEFDS
+2584 NLWVIETSEFDS
-2596 VKSFADRLPK
+2596 VKSFADGLPK

-2685 VDNNEPLSFSIDT
+2685 VDNYEPLSFSIDT

-2748 NIVRTGAGTAGSPY
+2748 NIVRTAESPY

-2769 EIAGRTISPVALR
+2769 EIAGRTISSVALR
-2782 DSTSVTGAGTAE
+2782 DFTSVTGDGTAE

-2801 APIILEKATY
+2801 APITLEKETY

-3020 VCIQIDADNDGDFD
+3020 VCIQIDADNDCDFD

-3039 KLKSDLS
+3039 KLKTDLS
-3046 IETPVSYNAA
+3046 IPTPVSYNAP
-3056 SFNTGDLVASSAQDK
+3056 SFNTGDLVASSAQGE

-3084 KYTYNSSLLTVRDS
+3084 KYTYNSSLLTERDS
-3098 KQNLRVRVRAI
+3098 KKNLRVRVRAI

-3117 YSEANDILIDSTVP
+3117 YSEANDIKIDSTVP

-3151 DAGNNA
+3151 DADTPV

-3172 GSDSN
+3172 GYGSN
-3177 GIWYLVANVNSNTPV
+3177 GIWYLVANVNSNSTI

-3217 FVDGATL
+3217 FVAGETL

-3247 VIQAEISARNTVG
+3247 VIQAEISAVNTVG

-3365 GNVVADSKTDG
+3365 GNVVAGSKTDG
-3376 RLYVN
+3376 KLYIN
-3381 EDNLAAFYIAN
+3381 EDNIAAFYIAN

-3401 EYSDLDAKFVR
+3401 EYSNLDTRFVR

-3441 VSKAFKKV
+3441 VSKAFKEV

-3554 NNSYDF
+3554 NDSYDF

-3608 FKVTNGLCVIPEFT
+3608 FKVTKGLCVIPEFT

-3631 LTDGENSEPQ
+3631 LTDGEKSEPQ
-3641 TAPSPV
+3641 TAPSPE

-3656 IKTVTGG
+3656 IKTVLGG
-3663 ISMFGN
+3663 IPMFYN

-3682 YGITDKSDPGN
+3682 YGITDNSDPSN
-3693 PVTYGDFGGIVID
+3693 PVTYGDFGGIVINN
-3706 DVTGNDGAVKT
+3706 VTGTDGEVKT
-3717 LSFTFWDETDGKQD
+3717 LSFTFWDETDGKQN

-3793 SEIQTV
+3793 SEIQTI
-3799 FGDTEDQKKP
+3799 FGDTEALKKP

-3829 IKLAVFGSA
+3829 IKLAVFGGA

-3898 ADDWKG
+3898 ALDWKN

-3927 ETDAMKT
+3927 EDNAMKT

-3967 VVPYVTEVVTQLSP
+3967 VVPYVTEIVTPLSA
-3981 FYRQAPSVYART
+3981 YNAGNPSVYART

-4002 GSSVEFK
+4002 GSSVEFR

-4016 EAQVTIRGM
+4016 AAKVTIRGM
-4025 AKTSLSGGN
+4025 TAKTSLSGGN

-4065 LNNNNA
+4065 LNNNDA
-4071 QGNANKILTSSNY
+4071 QGNANKTLTSTNY

-4099 VLTDDLELDVWQF
+4099 MLTDDLAIDVWQF
-4112 KEAARAKNGS
+4112 KDAARPVNGGAE
-4122 ILQPHMKVG
+4122 LVTMKIN
-4131 PTGQLGFS
+4131 PKTGIPGFS
-4139 YANATLYFNMP
+4139 YANSVLYFNMP
-4150 GKASDGTEYGQ
+4150 AYNGDNGENSWGADNATVSGSQYSQIPVGM
-4161 TPFGRNFGGF
+4161 NYGGF
-4171 TQNAFT
+4171 SHNSFCFDDYGYSYGAAMCTDTQDK
-4177 YDSSGTAYGV
+4177 DSSAY
-4187 ALCPD
+4187 
-4192 TSGQAGMSANLQF
+4192 LQF
-4205 FSGKSGLDGNEGGGD
+4205 FSRETPIPYDKYGQDMNYGNCANASRIDMSTMDLSGNGS
-4220 LNNNYYNQDYARRIE
+4220 NYQ
-4235 NTSLKLDGSSIT
+4235 T
-4247 QNINRIQ
+4247 NINRIQ
-4254 SPSMTTY
+4254 SISMDTSYSGGANAPSTT
-4261 TDGSNKYVYVA
+4261 TPVYVYMS
-4272 YYDELS
+4272 YFDDITK
-4278 RQVRFRVGSIGSS
+4278 QVRFRWGTVGDASDNIDGKYNSKNTDNQFTRVGNS
-4291 SNVIGMGLVDLAGA
+4291 YGLDDVINSKYTGYAQDGKNTGKCRENAKTDTDSYIKYSNENNSGVPVQVIAQSTV
-4305 TGRVS
+4305 
-4310 GSNDTPKLNRNTT
+4310 
-4323 RDSISGYRT
+4323 
-4332 EDAAVETIS
+4332 
-4341 VSSVTSDIYVRVSQN
+4341 Q
-4356 YGYKYIHAW
+4356 
-4365 EGYSTGVAYP
+4365 STGTVRDAYKQSTTYKAGKYVAM
-4375 GVQMPLV
+4375 GIVD
-4382 NGYYIYKMP
+4382 KT
-4391 DTSSTKLILNNGGE
+4391 TSPKAVVFWSDGLKLYMAYNENPTTTKVWTSKIVDNNGGLNVKCAV
-4405 GDSNKAGGG
+4405 DSVGGIHVAYYTTNGG
-4414 NLQISSSGVYSWN
+4414 NLKYAYLSSYTATPSICVVDANGAVGTKCTIDVVKNDSGKQVPY
-4427 GSKLE
+4427 
-4432 KLTSGTISYQSSSS
+4432 ISYQLIGGVA
-4446 TMPTYEGYQYCH
+4446 TYNAK
-4458 VVAAS
+4458 VAYRTDFTQDNFA
-4463 GVSNGTAE
+4463 GADE
-4471 YKSATGKKA
+4471 KDFYTGKWEI
-4480 GQYVSVGALSDG
+4480 SVVPTSSLLKDDTINIGLWRDSDG
-4492 TAVMAWYDSG
+4492 TAK
-4502 AGRLAFSYN
+4502 AF
-4511 SEPLTA
+4511 
-4517 KTTLQAG
+4517 
-4524 TGTWQNNS
+4524 
-4532 YYVSDSSIRAGTHVS
+4532 
-4547 MAVDAS
+4547 
-4553 DGIHLAYY
+4553 
-4561 SASGGDLYY
+4561 
-4570 SYIKNPKAQS
+4570 
-4580 KPTKTVMVD
+4580 
-4589 SYGSVGTYTMIDVA
+4589 
-4603 RDSETSQ
+4603 TS
-4610 FIPYISFRC
+4610 
-4619 ESNADTTASVKI
+4619 
-4631 AYPVQW
+4631 
-4637 SEGNVLS
+4637 
-4644 GVDEYDRYTGN
+4644 
-4655 WEVSVIPTD
+4655 
-4664 NTPLTDYTNIGLNK
+4664 NK
-4678 NWSTGVR
+4678 NWK
-4685 SAFSTGSDV
+4685 SADILKYGGGAGTSSFASVYNGTMNVGSP
-4694 SKSWSAIF
+4694 SI
-4702 AVGDSTTVYGNGTDN
+4702 VYGNNTAN
-4717 PILSYAV
+4717 PIVGY
-4724 SENGVLEMAQKK
+4724 GVESGAIEIAQKK

>member
-259 MLTDSAGVYQ
+259 TLTDSAGVYQ

-556 SFLSKISGNIK
+556 SFLSKISGNVK

-578 RVKILDILNKNNLVG
+578 RVKILDILNKNNLVC

-602 DGKEFLNAQNIN
+602 EGKEFLNAQDIN

-622 QLKEKNVEISEG
+622 QLIEKGVDISEG

-640 ISVDGLDNTGGA
+640 ISVDGLDNTGGT
-652 ASKTITAYL
+652 ASKSITAYL

-787 SECSFEQIA
+787 SECNFDQIA

-830 EDETVKDNKQIFS
+830 EDGTVKDNKQIFS

-860 GKYVV
+860 GKYDV

-901 DAGNPVFNITT
+901 DAGNPAFNITT

-938 LVRYAVNKND
+938 IVRYAVNKND

-1020 APEITKIT
+1020 APVITEII
-1028 NPKDGEEIY
+1028 NPAGGSAIY

-1044 LKGNAKDNKDLDKIR
+1044 LKGNAKDNKDLDTIR

-1077 DAGEKNYKDASGW
+1077 DAGEKIYKDASGW

-1140 SKILLTS
+1140 SKIVLTS

-1170 ALTEIEISVKASD
+1170 ALTNIEISVKASD

-1195 SSELITKDVNEKT
+1195 SSELITKDVNEKP

-1260 VSISSVTPIAAEEDG
+1260 VSISSVTPIAAEEG
-1275 LNIINGVITIKG
+1275 NSNIINGVITIKG

-1302 DTSEPENKKVISLDT
+1302 NTSEPENKKVISLDT

-1402 TDDDGIAEVTAVIYK
+1402 TDDDGIAEVTAVIYNS
-1417 EDGTPV
+1417 DGTV
-1423 KVDTQTFNPAGKKTY
+1423 KDDTQTFNPDGKKTY
-1438 NLTLTLPSD
+1438 TLTLTLPSD

-1452 VKINAKDIYYDSDA
+1452 VKINAKDIYYDFDD
-1466 DGEATDS
+1466 DGKATDDI
-1473 TKKARRSF
+1473 KKARRSF

-1511 KTVEGTASDSSGLKS
+1511 KTVTGTASDSSGLKS

-1540 AETWWFADP
+1540 AETWWY
-1549 AKNDDKANTIT
+1549 KDKAPAENTIT
-1560 FEGTTF
+1560 FEGSTF
-1566 TDTISADGA
+1566 TDTISADG
-1575 AGIGDTDGRRRYI
+1575 IGGTDGRRRYI

-1601 VYFVDNKAPVITE
+1601 VYSVDNEAPVITE

-1628 NIFVLKGK
+1628 NIFALKGK

-1651 KDTEPEPETVASPI
+1651 KDTDSEPETVASPI
-1665 EAGEK
+1665 DAGK
-1670 NYKDASG
+1670 NIYKDASG
-1677 WQPGTFATSKNGD
+1677 WQPGTFATSKNID
-1690 GTTDFTCN
+1690 ETTDFTCN

-1712 IALFDKANNQSYVSS
+1712 IALFDKANNQSYVSTD
-1727 NSKIVLTSD
+1727 SKIVLKSD

-1754 EDYNALSEIEIS
+1754 EDYQALSEIEIS

-1771 DVGLKL
+1771 DVGLKS

-1800 VTLGKETLIDGTNT
+1800 VTLGKETLVDGTNT

-1824 NSSETKIFTIT
+1824 NSSETKTFTIT

-1883 YNTSEPEKKK
+1883 YNTSEPEKTK
-1893 VIEELETGNSIFT
+1893 VIELDTEKSIFT
-1906 KMVDTTLF
+1906 EMVDTTKF
-1914 KDNDVITIKLSATDV
+1914 NDGGITIKLSATDA
-1929 AGNYKQ
+1929 AGNNKE
-1935 LETRYEVRQSTD
+1935 LETSYEVRQSTD
-1947 KPLLETDTKEQA
+1947 KPLLETDTKEQS
-1959 ECSFEQIAVNNNLF
+1959 ECGFEQIAANNNLF
-1973 GTKSNNRLT
+1973 GTKSNNKFT

-1994 TAVIYNSD
+1994 TAVIYKEDGTTVKD
-2002 ETIKVDT
+2002 ET
-2009 QTFNPEGKK
+2009 QTFSPAGKK
-2018 TFNLTLTLPSDE
+2018 TYNLTLTLPSEE

-2037 NAKDIYYD
+2037 NAKDIYYN
-2045 SDADGEATDSTK
+2045 SDADGKTTNDTK
-2057 KARRSFAK
+2057 KELRSFEK

-2074 DPVLSL
+2074 VPVLSL
-2080 KTANNAMIAGNKE
+2080 KTANNAMIAANKE
-2093 KTVEGTASDSGGLIS
+2093 KTVEGTASDSGGLFS
-2108 LVRYAI
+2108 LVRYAV

-2152 SADGAAGIGDADGRR
+2152 SADGAAGIGDTDGRR

-2222 DEGGTKHSSGIT
+2222 DEGGTKRSSGIT
-2234 NVKYVIDPVSANQDT
+2234 NVKYVIDPESANEAA

-2263 SDGNTSGNKVY
+2263 SNGTTSGNKVY

-2286 GIHSIYAGTWDSV
+2286 GTHLIYAGTWDSV
-2299 GNYKQIGPITYK
+2299 GNYGHIASPITYR
-2311 IDTTL
+2311 IDTIP
-2316 PKILELLGGTGEAK
+2316 PKTPELLGGTGEAK
-2330 ASVAAPISM
+2330 DSVAEPISM
-2339 NANSHKA
+2339 NANSHED

-2352 SDDKNGESSDVS
+2352 SDDKNGDSEDVS
-2364 GIKKIIIRKGSTDVV
+2364 GIKKIIIRKGSTDVEKY
-2379 TDELDSA
+2379 ELNSA

-2395 TIPAD
+2395 TISAD

-2477 KRHSASEW
+2477 KLHSASEW
-2485 TDAVAGTD
+2485 KNAVAVTNYAG
-2493 YTSISVA
+2493 ISVA
-2500 DGIWTVTGFDTTK
+2500 DGIWTVTGFDTTQ

-2528 FTDIYGNKNDDAGI
+2528 FTDIYGNKNADAGI

-2596 VKSFADRLPK
+2596 VNSFVDGLPK

-2654 GDIFYTTETDT
+2654 GDIFYTTETNT

-2769 EIAGRTISPVALR
+2769 EIAGRTISSVALR

-2801 APIILEKATY
+2801 APITLEKATY

-2885 RKDDVYNTTS
+2885 RKDDDYNTTS

-3039 KLKSDLS
+3039 KLKTDLS
-3046 IETPVSYNAA
+3046 IPTPVSYNAP
-3056 SFNTGDLVASSAQDK
+3056 SFNTGDLVASSAQDE

-3117 YSEANDILIDSTVP
+3117 YSEANDIKIDSTVP

-3151 DAGNNA
+3151 DADTPV

-3172 GSDSN
+3172 GYGSN

-3247 VIQAEISARNTVG
+3247 VIQAEISAVNTVG
-3260 NGSQQIKINIDSTP
+3260 IGSQQIKINIDSTP

-3365 GNVVADSKTDG
+3365 GNVVLNSKTDG
-3376 RLYVN
+3376 KLYVN

-3441 VSKAFKKV
+3441 VSKAFKEV

-3554 NNSYDF
+3554 NKSYDF

-3631 LTDGENSEPQ
+3631 LTDGEKSEPQ
-3641 TAPSPV
+3641 TAPSPE
-3647 AMTTRDSLN
+3647 AMTTRDSLTTGVSPK
-3656 IKTVTGG
+3656 IKTVPGG

-3682 YGITDKSDPGN
+3682 YGITDNSDSGN

-3706 DVTGNDGAVKT
+3706 NVTGNDGEVKT
-3717 LSFTFWDETDGKQD
+3717 LSFTFWDETDGKQN
-3731 ACGSQWAILNV
+3731 ACQSQWAILNV
-3742 PVTIKSGDSVPPVPR
+3742 PVTIKSGDSVPPVPL

-3793 SEIQTV
+3793 SEIQEV
-3799 FGDTEDQKKP
+3799 FGDTEALKKP

-3829 IKLAVFGSA
+3829 IKLAVFGGA

-3898 ADDWKG
+3898 ALDWKN

-3927 ETDAMKT
+3927 EDNAMKT

-3967 VVPYVTEVVTQLSP
+3967 VVPYVTEVVTPLSA
-3981 FYRQAPSVYART
+3981 YNAGNPSVYART

-4002 GSSVEFK
+4002 GSSVEFR

-4016 EAQVTIRGM
+4016 AAKVTISGM
-4025 AKTSLSGGN
+4025 TAKTSLSGGN
-4034 KITIEG
+4034 KITIEE

-4065 LNNNNA
+4065 LNNNDA
-4071 QGNANKILTSSNY
+4071 QGNANKTLTSSNY

-4099 VLTDDLELDVWQF
+4099 MLTDDLAIDVWQF
-4112 KEAARAKNGS
+4112 KDAARPVNGGAE
-4122 ILQPHMKVG
+4122 LVTMKIN
-4131 PTGQLGFS
+4131 PKTGIPGFS
-4139 YANATLYFNMP
+4139 YANSVLYFNMP
-4150 GKASDGTEYGQ
+4150 AYNSNNTYGDAEWYRGPGNTTVSGSQ
-4161 TPFGRNFGGF
+4161 YSQIPVGMNYGGF
-4171 TQNAFT
+4171 SHNSFCYDDYGYSYGAAMCTDTQKATASAF
-4177 YDSSGTAYGV
+4177 
-4187 ALCPD
+4187 
-4192 TSGQAGMSANLQF
+4192 LQF
-4205 FSGKSGLDGNEGGGD
+4205 FSRETPINYSNYDQNMNYVNCANASRIDSSTMNLGTLDS
-4220 LNNNYYNQDYARRIE
+4220 E
-4235 NTSLKLDGSSIT
+4235 NWQT
-4247 QNINRIQ
+4247 NINRIQ
-4254 SPSMTTY
+4254 SISMDTSY
-4261 TDGSNKYVYVA
+4261 SGGSNAPTTGTPVYVYMA
-4272 YYDELS
+4272 YFDDIAK
-4278 RQVRFRVGSIGSS
+4278 QVRFRWGTVGANTDNIDGKNTNTNKESAGNSWS
-4291 SNVIGMGLVDLAGA
+4291 GTRVGYSYGLDDIVDSKYSGYAQSYKSDGA
-4305 TGRVS
+4305 TRPS
-4310 GSNDTPKLNRNTT
+4310 SCNDSYIKYSNT
-4323 RDSISGYRT
+4323 
-4332 EDAAVETIS
+4332 
-4341 VSSVTSDIYVRVSQN
+4341 N
-4356 YGYKYIHAW
+4356 YGGVPIQVIAQGDITVGGTIKGAYKQSTTYKAGKYVAMGIVDKKTTSPKAVVFWSDGLKLYMAYNENPTTEKVWTSKIVDENGGLNVKCAVDSDGGIH
-4365 EGYSTGVAYP
+4365 VAYYTT
-4375 GVQMPLV
+4375 
-4382 NGYYIYKMP
+4382 N
-4391 DTSSTKLILNNGGE
+4391 
-4405 GDSNKAGGG
+4405 GG
-4414 NLQISSSGVYSWN
+4414 NLKYAYLSSYTATPSICVVDANGAVGTKCTIDVVKNDSGKQVPY
-4427 GSKLE
+4427 
-4432 KLTSGTISYQSSSS
+4432 ISYQLIGGVA
-4446 TMPTYEGYQYCH
+4446 TYNAK
-4458 VVAAS
+4458 VAYRTDFTQDNFA
-4463 GVSNGTAE
+4463 GADE
-4471 YKSATGKKA
+4471 KDFYTGKWEISIVPTSSLLKDDTINI
-4480 GQYVSVGALSDG
+4480 GLWRDSDG
-4492 TAVMAWYDSG
+4492 TAK
-4502 AGRLAFSYN
+4502 AF
-4511 SEPLTA
+4511 
-4517 KTTLQAG
+4517 
-4524 TGTWQNNS
+4524 
-4532 YYVSDSSIRAGTHVS
+4532 
-4547 MAVDAS
+4547 
-4553 DGIHLAYY
+4553 
-4561 SASGGDLYY
+4561 
-4570 SYIKNPKAQS
+4570 
-4580 KPTKTVMVD
+4580 
-4589 SYGSVGTYTMIDVA
+4589 
-4603 RDSETSQ
+4603 TS
-4610 FIPYISFRC
+4610 
-4619 ESNADTTASVKI
+4619 
-4631 AYPVQW
+4631 
-4637 SEGNVLS
+4637 
-4644 GVDEYDRYTGN
+4644 
-4655 WEVSVIPTD
+4655 
-4664 NTPLTDYTNIGLNK
+4664 NK
-4678 NWSTGVR
+4678 NWK
-4685 SAFSTGSDV
+4685 SADILQYGGGAGTSSFASVYNGTM
-4694 SKSWSAIF
+4694 
-4702 AVGDSTTVYGNGTDN
+4702 AVGSPSIVYGNNTAN
-4717 PILSYAV
+4717 PIVGY
-4724 SENGVLEMAQKK
+4724 GVESGAIEIAQKK

>member
-154 KPGVLVDNN
+154 NPGVLVDNN

-259 MLTDSAGVYQ
+259 TLTDSAGVYQ

-410 PKELKV
+410 PKDLKV

-428 DMEYNALSADERDKY
+428 EMEYNALPADERDKY

-450 EIYDSVDNYY
+450 EIYDTVDHYY

-469 ECAWLIWD
+469 ERAWLIWD
-477 GSKEALDEGSTS
+477 GSKKAFDEGSTS

-511 TGVDKDGLNFIPEN
+511 TGIDKDGLNFVPEN

-578 RVKILDILNKNNLVG
+578 RVKILDILDKNRLVG

-602 DGKEFLNAQNIN
+602 DGKEFLNAQDIN
-614 YYFGITEE
+614 YYFEITAA
-622 QLKEKNVEISEG
+622 QLAEKGVDISEG

-640 ISVDGLDNTGGA
+640 ISVDGLDNTGGT
-652 ASKTITAYL
+652 ASKSITAYL

-671 SVSPIAKEKVVNE
+671 SVSPIAKEKVVSG

-719 YSPSVSSGSYIAFD
+719 YSPSISSGSYIAFD
-733 FNTTEF
+733 FNTTDF
-739 KSDSQ
+739 KSDDQ

-758 GNYNTLVD
+758 GNNNTLED
-766 NSYVINQSSDT
+766 NSYVINQSSDK
-777 PLLETDTKEQ
+777 PLLETDTKDQ
-787 SECSFEQIA
+787 SECSFDQIA

-820 GAITAVIYNK
+820 GAITAVIYK
-830 EDETVKDNKQIFS
+830 EDGTTVKDASQSFN

-848 TYNLTLNLPKEE
+848 TYNLALNMPKEE

-865 SIEAKDIY
+865 SIEVKDIY
-873 YDKNEDG
+873 YDKSEDG
-880 KVTTDA
+880 KETTDE
-886 QKSLRSFKKYYNVAV
+886 QKSLRSFKKY
-901 DAGNPVFNITT
+901 
-912 VNNAMTAANT
+912 
-922 AKTVEGTASD
+922 
-932 FSGLKS
+932 
-938 LVRYAVNKND
+938 
-948 DSAEKTAAETWWFAD
+948 
-963 PAKNDGKENTITF
+963 
-976 KDSTFKD
+976 
-983 TISADYIGGTDG
+983 
-995 RRRYIATDIYGN
+995 
-1007 ESIIDFVYFVDNK
+1007 
-1020 APEITKIT
+1020 
-1028 NPKDGEEIY
+1028 
-1037 NGNNIFA
+1037 
-1044 LKGNAKDNKDLDKIR
+1044 
-1059 FCVLK
+1059 
-1064 DTEPEPETVASPI
+1064 
-1077 DAGEKNYKDASGW
+1077 
-1090 QSGTFATSNN
+1090 
-1100 SDGTTD
+1100 
-1106 FTCNI
+1106 
-1111 DLRDKDLGKY
+1111 
-1121 NVFIALF
+1121 
-1128 DKANNQ
+1128 
-1134 SYVSSN
+1134 
-1140 SKILLTS
+1140 
-1147 DKDAPEIQTV
+1147 
-1157 EVSKPGYN
+1157 
-1165 LEDYN
+1165 
-1170 ALTEIEISVKASD
+1170 
-1183 DVGLKSITVLKG
+1183 
-1195 SSELITKDVNEKT
+1195 
-1208 FDGTVIL
+1208 
-1215 PVSKEAGKET
+1215 
-1225 LVDGTNTFSV
+1225 
-1235 VSTDF
+1235 
-1240 AGNSSETKTFTITLD
+1240 
-1255 STPPD
+1255 
-1260 VSISSVTPIAAEEDG
+1260 
-1275 LNIINGVITIKG
+1275 
-1287 SVIESNLNSAYLEIS
+1287 
-1302 DTSEPENKKVISLDT
+1302 
-1317 GKSIFTEMVDTT
+1317 
-1329 QFNDGGITIKLSAT
+1329 
-1343 DVAGNNKELSETSYK
+1343 
-1358 VLQSTDSPSIETETK
+1358 
-1373 DSDSCALEDI
+1373 
-1383 AANNNLFGTKSNNK
+1383 
-1397 LTATI
+1397 
-1402 TDDDGIAEVTAVIYK
+1402 
-1417 EDGTPV
+1417 
-1423 KVDTQTFNPAGKKTY
+1423 
-1438 NLTLTLPSD
+1438 
-1447 EAKYV
+1447 
-1452 VKINAKDIYYDSDA
+1452 
-1466 DGEATDS
+1466 
-1473 TKKARRSF
+1473 
-1481 EKVYNVAVDAGN
+1481 YNVAVDAGN

-1511 KTVEGTASDSSGLKS
+1511 KPVEGTASDSSGLKS
-1526 LVRYAIDSGDVTGA
+1526 LVRYAVNKNDDS
-1540 AETWWFADP
+1540 AETTVPESWWFADIT
-1549 AKNDDKANTIT
+1549 KNGDKANTIT
-1560 FEGTTF
+1560 FTDTTF
-1566 TDTISADGA
+1566 TDTISA
-1575 AGIGDTDGRRRYI
+1575 AGIGGTDGRRRYI
-1588 ATDIYGNE
+1588 ATDVYGNE

-1601 VYFVDNKAPVITE
+1601 VYFVDNKAPEITK
-1614 ITNPAGGS
+1614 ITNPAGSS

-1628 NIFVLKGK
+1628 NIFALKGQ
-1636 AKDNKDLDTIRFCVL
+1636 ANDNKNLETIRFCVL

-1665 EAGEK
+1665 AGEEK
-1670 NYKDASG
+1670 IYKDASG

-1690 GTTDFTCN
+1690 GSTDFTCN

-1703 NDPGEYKVF
+1703 KDPGEYKVF

-1727 NSKIVLTSD
+1727 SSKILLTSD
-1736 KNAPVTQT
+1736 KNAPEITT
-1744 VAVSKTGYNL
+1744 ASVSETGYNF
-1754 EDYNALSEIEIS
+1754 EGYKTLSKINIS
-1766 VKASD
+1766 VNASD
-1771 DVGLKL
+1771 DVGLKA
-1777 ITVSKGGSELIKKDI
+1777 ISVSKGGTELKNHEVNAKDFNDTI
-1792 TGNEYDGT
+1792 TLDVSKEA
-1800 VTLGKETLIDGTNT
+1800 GKETLIDGTNT
-1814 FSVVSTDLAG
+1814 FSVTAIDLAG
-1824 NSSETKIFTIT
+1824 NSSEVKTFTIT

-1841 DVSISSVTPIAAE
+1841 DVSISSVTPVAAE
-1854 EDGLNIING
+1854 EGALNIVNG
-1863 VITIKG
+1863 VITVKG
-1869 SVIESNLKSATLEI
+1869 SVIESNLTSASLEI
-1883 YNTSEPEKKK
+1883 SDISEPKNTK
-1893 VIEELETGNSIFT
+1893 VIALDKGKSIFT
-1906 KMVDTTLF
+1906 EKVDTTQF
-1914 KDNDVITIKLSATDV
+1914 KDGVITIKLTAVDA
-1929 AGNYKQ
+1929 AGNEASLSETSYKAVQ
-1935 LETRYEVRQSTD
+1935 TTDSPVIET
-1947 KPLLETDTKEQA
+1947 ETKDSASCTLD
-1959 ECSFEQIAVNNNLF
+1959 QIAANNNLF
-1973 GTKSNNRLT
+1973 GTKSNNKLT
-1982 ATITDDDGIAEV
+1982 ATITDDDGLAEV
-1994 TAVIYNSD
+1994 TAVIYEADGKTVKDSSQIF
-2002 ETIKVDT
+2002 T
-2009 QTFNPEGKK
+2009 PAGKK
-2018 TFNLTLTLPSDE
+2018 TFNLILNMPSDE
-2030 AKYVVKI
+2030 AKYVVNI
-2037 NAKDIYYD
+2037 NAKDIFHD
-2045 SDADGEATDSTK
+2045 SDDDGTTPDSTK
-2057 KARRSFAK
+2057 KARRSFTK
-2065 VYNVGVDAG
+2065 IYNVGVDAG

-2080 KTANNAMIAGNKE
+2080 KTANNAMIAANTA
-2093 KTVEGTASDSGGLIS
+2093 KTVTGTVSDSGGLVS

-2114 GSGDVTG
+2114 NAGDVTG
-2121 AAEAWWFAD
+2121 AAEAWWFSD
-2130 PAKNDDKAN
+2130 ISKNGGKAN
-2139 TITFEGTTFTDTI
+2139 TISFTDATTFSDTI
-2152 SADGAAGIGDADGRR
+2152 SGTGSAGVGETDGRR
-2167 RYIATDIYGNTST
+2167 RYVATDVYGNTST
-2180 LDFSYLVDSLA
+2180 LDFTYSVDSFV

-2210 KTQKVQVLVTDT
+2210 RTQKVQVLVNDT
-2222 DEGGTKHSSGIT
+2222 GADGTKRSSGIT
-2234 NVKYVIDPVSANQDT
+2234 NVKYVIDPASANQTT
-2249 IKEGTDLAIGASRD
+2249 IKEGTDLALGASRD
-2263 SDGNTSGNKVY
+2263 SDGTTTGKLVY
-2274 NIYSTTFDFADD
+2274 NIYSSTFDFDSD
-2286 GIHSIYAGTWDSV
+2286 GTHLVYAGTWDSV
-2299 GNYKQIGPITYK
+2299 GNYGQIASPITYR
-2311 IDTTL
+2311 IDTIP
-2316 PKILELLGGTGEAK
+2316 PKTPELLGGTGETK
-2330 ASVAAPISM
+2330 ASVADSISM
-2339 NANSHKA
+2339 NANSHED

-2352 SDDKNGESSDVS
+2352 SDDKNGDSEDVS

-2395 TIPAD
+2395 TISAD
-2400 KITEGT
+2400 KITEGK

-2415 AVGNESIASSPI
+2415 AVGNESIASSPV

-2440 TSHKAEDSIYKTITL
+2440 TSHKAEDSIYKTIIL

-2477 KRHSASEW
+2477 KLHSAPEW
-2485 TDAVAGTD
+2485 TNAVAVTN
-2493 YTSISVA
+2493 YASISVA

-2528 FTDIYGNKNDDAGI
+2528 FTDIYGNKNADAGI

-2577 DSDGTVQ
+2577 DSDGTVK

-2596 VKSFADRLPK
+2596 VKSFADGLPK

-2685 VDNNEPLSFSIDT
+2685 VDNNAPLSFSVDT
-2698 VPPKITMYVSNEA
+2698 VPPKITMYVSNEE

-2729 LILGGTKNQ
+2729 LILGGTKNK
-2738 LHIKL
+2738 LYIKL

-2748 NIVRTGAGTAGSPY
+2748 NIVRTGAGIAGSPY
-2762 VYRLPSL
+2762 VYRLPSI
-2769 EIAGRTISPVALR
+2769 EIAGKPISPVALR

-2801 APIILEKATY
+2801 APVTLDKATY
-2811 SSYEGS
+2811 SIYEGS

-2824 PDISGQEGQG
+2824 PDTSGQEGQG

-2885 RKDDVYNTTS
+2885 RKDADYNTTS

-2913 SGSVESTES
+2913 SGSVEATES

-2955 DSVGNIGTITVLDPN
+2955 DSVGNVGTITVLDPN

-2982 DPDGGKPKAWINSP
+2982 DPEGGKPKAWINSP

-3034 EADFT
+3034 EDDFN

-3046 IETPVSYNAA
+3046 ISTPVSYNAA
-3056 SFNTGDLVASSAQDK
+3056 SFNTGDLVASSALDA

-3117 YSEANDILIDSTVP
+3117 YSDANDIKIDSTVP
-3131 WFTNVRL
+3131 WFTNVKL

-3145 QGASDP
+3145 QGESDP
-3151 DAGNNA
+3151 GAGNNA
-3157 VAEREYVSGMYISDV
+3157 IAEREYVSGMYISDV
-3172 GSDSN
+3172 GSGSN
-3177 GIWYLVANVNSNTPV
+3177 GIWYLVANVNSNTSI

-3207 IDLAKDGTET
+3207 IDLAKDGTEK

-3247 VIQAEISARNTVG
+3247 VIQAEISAVNTVG

-3365 GNVVADSKTDG
+3365 GNVVLNSKTDG
-3376 RLYVN
+3376 KLYIN

-3401 EYSDLDAKFVR
+3401 EYSDLDTRFVR

-3441 VSKAFKKV
+3441 VSKAFKEV

-3631 LTDGENSEPQ
+3631 LTDGEKSEPQ
-3641 TAPSPV
+3641 TAPSPE

-3669 TAIGEN
+3669 IAIGEN

-3682 YGITDKSDPGN
+3682 YGITDNSDPGN

-3706 DVTGNDGAVKT
+3706 NVTGNDGEVKT
-3717 LSFTFWDETDGKQD
+3717 LSFTFWDETDGKQN

-3793 SEIQTV
+3793 SEIQDV
-3799 FGDTEDQKKP
+3799 FGDTEALKKP

-3829 IKLAVFGSA
+3829 IKLAVFGGE

-3879 AVIDTEK
+3879 AVIDTEI

-3962 CYIMD
+3962 YYIMD
-3967 VVPYVTEVVTQLSP
+3967 VVPYVTEIVTPLSA
-3981 FYRQAPSVYART
+3981 YNAGNPSVYART

-4002 GSSVEFK
+4002 GSSVEFR

-4016 EAQVTIRGM
+4016 AAKVTISGM
-4025 AKTSLSGGN
+4025 TAKTSLSGGN
-4034 KITIEG
+4034 KITIEE

-4054 VYVNDIPAINN
+4054 VYVDDIPAINN

-4071 QGNANKILTSSNY
+4071 QGNANKTLTSSNY

-4099 VLTDDLELDVWQF
+4099 MLTDDLAIDVWQF
-4112 KEAARAKNGS
+4112 KDAARPVNGGAEYVT
-4122 ILQPHMKVG
+4122 MKIN
-4131 PTGQLGFS
+4131 PKTGVPGFS
-4139 YANATLYFNMP
+4139 YANSVLYFNMP
-4150 GKASDGTEYGQ
+4150 AYNSDGNSADSWGADNKTVSGSQYSQIPVGM
-4161 TPFGRNFGGF
+4161 NYGGF
-4171 TQNAFT
+4171 SHNSFCFDDYGYSYGAAMCTDTQKATASAF
-4177 YDSSGTAYGV
+4177 
-4187 ALCPD
+4187 
-4192 TSGQAGMSANLQF
+4192 LQF
-4205 FSGKSGLDGNEGGGD
+4205 FSRETPISYDKYDQNM
-4220 LNNNYYNQDYARRIE
+4220 NYANCANASRIDSSTM
-4235 NTSLKLDGSSIT
+4235 NLGTSDDT
-4247 QNINRIQ
+4247 NWQTNINRIQ
-4254 SPSMTTY
+4254 SISMDTSY
-4261 TDGSNKYVYVA
+4261 SGGSNEPTAGTPVYVYMA
-4272 YYDELS
+4272 YFDDIAK
-4278 RQVRFRVGSIGSS
+4278 QVRFRWGTVGDASDNIDGKDNSTKSDSFSS
-4291 SNVIGMGLVDLAGA
+4291 RKEYSYGLNDVVNPIYTGFAHGAKTDGGCRPNEVDDSYIKYSN
-4305 TGRVS
+4305 T
-4310 GSNDTPKLNRNTT
+4310 NN
-4323 RDSISGYRT
+4323 
-4332 EDAAVETIS
+4332 
-4341 VSSVTSDIYVRVSQN
+4341 
-4356 YGYKYIHAW
+4356 
-4365 EGYSTGVAYP
+4365 TGVPIQVIAQGDITVGGTIISAYK
-4375 GVQMPLV
+4375 QSTT
-4382 NGYYIYKMP
+4382 YKAGKYVAMGIV
-4391 DTSSTKLILNNGGE
+4391 DKKTSSPKAVVFWSDGLKLYMAYNKNPTTTKDWTSKIVDENGGLNVKCAV
-4405 GDSNKAGGG
+4405 DSDGGIHVAYYTTNGG
-4414 NLQISSSGVYSWN
+4414 NLKYAYLSSYTATPSICVVDAN
-4427 GSKLE
+4427 GAVGTKCTIDVVKNDSK
-4432 KLTSGTISYQSSSS
+4432 KQVPYISYQLIGGVA
-4446 TMPTYEGYQYCH
+4446 TYNAK
-4458 VVAAS
+4458 VAYRTDFTQDNFA
-4463 GVSNGTAE
+4463 GADE
-4471 YKSATGKKA
+4471 KDFYTGKWEI
-4480 GQYVSVGALSDG
+4480 SVVPTSSLLKDDTINIGLYRNSDG
-4492 TAVMAWYDSG
+4492 TAKAFTSNANWKSADILQYGGG
-4502 AGRLAFSYN
+4502 AG
-4511 SEPLTA
+4511 T
-4517 KTTLQAG
+4517 
-4524 TGTWQNNS
+4524 
-4532 YYVSDSSIRAGTHVS
+4532 SS
-4547 MAVDAS
+4547 
-4553 DGIHLAYY
+4553 
-4561 SASGGDLYY
+4561 
-4570 SYIKNPKAQS
+4570 
-4580 KPTKTVMVD
+4580 
-4589 SYGSVGTYTMIDVA
+4589 
-4603 RDSETSQ
+4603 
-4610 FIPYISFRC
+4610 F
-4619 ESNADTTASVKI
+4619 ASVDN
-4631 AYPVQW
+4631 
-4637 SEGNVLS
+4637 GTMNV
-4644 GVDEYDRYTGN
+4644 
-4655 WEVSVIPTD
+4655 
-4664 NTPLTDYTNIGLNK
+4664 
-4678 NWSTGVR
+4678 
-4685 SAFSTGSDV
+4685 GSP
-4694 SKSWSAIF
+4694 SI
-4702 AVGDSTTVYGNGTDN
+4702 VYGNNTAN
-4717 PILSYAV
+4717 PIVGY
-4724 SENGVLEMAQKK
+4724 GVESGAIEMAQKK

>member
-67 GVSLVKVTV
+67 GVSLVKVTLK
-76 RNDETGATVASRFAG
+76 NEETGETVASRFAG
-91 LGIGRWNTS
+91 LGIGTWNTS

-259 MLTDSAGVYQ
+259 TLTDSAGVYQ

-546 IEQGSYHKDI
+546 IEQGAYHKDI
-556 SFLSKISGNIK
+556 NFLSKISGRIK

-602 DGKEFLNAQNIN
+602 DGKEFLNAQDIN

-766 NSYVINQSSDT
+766 NSYVIDQSSDK
-777 PLLETDTKEQ
+777 PLLDTDTKEQ
-787 SECSFEQIA
+787 SECSFDQIA

-1020 APEITKIT
+1020 APVITEITNT
-1028 NPKDGEEIY
+1028 KDGEEIY

-1044 LKGNAKDNKDLDKIR
+1044 LKG
-1059 FCVLK
+1059 
-1064 DTEPEPETVASPI
+1064 
-1077 DAGEKNYKDASGW
+1077 
-1090 QSGTFATSNN
+1090 
-1100 SDGTTD
+1100 
-1106 FTCNI
+1106 
-1111 DLRDKDLGKY
+1111 
-1121 NVFIALF
+1121 
-1128 DKANNQ
+1128 KAN
-1134 SYVSSN
+1134 
-1140 SKILLTS
+1140 
-1147 DKDAPEIQTV
+1147 
-1157 EVSKPGYN
+1157 
-1165 LEDYN
+1165 
-1170 ALTEIEISVKASD
+1170 
-1183 DVGLKSITVLKG
+1183 
-1195 SSELITKDVNEKT
+1195 
-1208 FDGTVIL
+1208 
-1215 PVSKEAGKET
+1215 
-1225 LVDGTNTFSV
+1225 
-1235 VSTDF
+1235 
-1240 AGNSSETKTFTITLD
+1240 
-1255 STPPD
+1255 
-1260 VSISSVTPIAAEEDG
+1260 
-1275 LNIINGVITIKG
+1275 
-1287 SVIESNLNSAYLEIS
+1287 
-1302 DTSEPENKKVISLDT
+1302 
-1317 GKSIFTEMVDTT
+1317 
-1329 QFNDGGITIKLSAT
+1329 
-1343 DVAGNNKELSETSYK
+1343 
-1358 VLQSTDSPSIETETK
+1358 
-1373 DSDSCALEDI
+1373 
-1383 AANNNLFGTKSNNK
+1383 
-1397 LTATI
+1397 
-1402 TDDDGIAEVTAVIYK
+1402 
-1417 EDGTPV
+1417 
-1423 KVDTQTFNPAGKKTY
+1423 
-1438 NLTLTLPSD
+1438 
-1447 EAKYV
+1447 
-1452 VKINAKDIYYDSDA
+1452 
-1466 DGEATDS
+1466 
-1473 TKKARRSF
+1473 
-1481 EKVYNVAVDAGN
+1481 
-1493 PAFNITTVNNAM
+1493 
-1505 TAANTA
+1505 
-1511 KTVEGTASDSSGLKS
+1511 
-1526 LVRYAIDSGDVTGA
+1526 
-1540 AETWWFADP
+1540 
-1549 AKNDDKANTIT
+1549 
-1560 FEGTTF
+1560 
-1566 TDTISADGA
+1566 
-1575 AGIGDTDGRRRYI
+1575 
-1588 ATDIYGNE
+1588 
-1596 SIIDF
+1596 
-1601 VYFVDNKAPVITE
+1601 
-1614 ITNPAGGS
+1614 
-1622 AIYNGN
+1622 
-1628 NIFVLKGK
+1628 
-1636 AKDNKDLDTIRFCVL
+1636 DNKDLDTIRFCVL

-1665 EAGEK
+1665 DAAK
-1670 NYKDASG
+1670 KIYKDASG
-1677 WQPGTFATSKNGD
+1677 WQSGTFASSNNSD

-1736 KNAPVTQT
+1736 KNAPVTQI

-1754 EDYNALSEIEIS
+1754 EDYNALTNIEIS

-1771 DVGLKL
+1771 DVGLKS

-1792 TGNEYDGT
+1792 TGNGYDGT
-1800 VTLGKETLIDGTNT
+1800 VTLGKETLVDGTNT
-1814 FSVVSTDLAG
+1814 FSVVSTDLAD
-1824 NSSETKIFTIT
+1824 NSSETKTFTIT

-1841 DVSISSVTPIAAE
+1841 DVSISSVTPIAE
-1854 EDGLNIING
+1854 EEGALNVING

-1869 SVIESNLKSATLEI
+1869 SVIESNLNSATLEI
-1883 YNTSEPEKKK
+1883 SDTSEPKKTK
-1893 VIEELETGNSIFT
+1893 KIELDTGKSIFT
-1906 KMVDTTLF
+1906 EMVDTTKF
-1914 KDNDVITIKLSATDV
+1914 KDGAITIKLSATDV
-1929 AGNYKQ
+1929 AGNNKE
-1935 LETRYEVRQSTD
+1935 LETSYKVLQSTD
-1947 KPLLETDTKEQA
+1947 SPSIETETKEQSK
-1959 ECSFEQIAVNNNLF
+1959 CSFEQIAVNNNLF
-1973 GTKSNNRLT
+1973 GTKSNNKLT

-2002 ETIKVDT
+2002 ETVEVDT

-2037 NAKDIYYD
+2037 SAKDIYYD

-2222 DEGGTKHSSGIT
+2222 DEGGTKRSSGIT
-2234 NVKYVIDPVSANQDT
+2234 NVKYVIDPVSANQET

-2263 SDGNTSGNKVY
+2263 SDGNTSGDKVY

-2286 GIHSIYAGTWDSV
+2286 GTHSIYAGAWDSV
-2299 GNYKQIGPITYK
+2299 GNYGQIGSIEYK
-2311 IDTTL
+2311 IDTTP

-2330 ASVAAPISM
+2330 DSVADPISM
-2339 NANSHKA
+2339 NANSHKD

-2352 SDDKNGESSDVS
+2352 SDDKNGDSEDVS
-2364 GIKKIIIRKGSTDVV
+2364 GIKKIIIRKGSTAVV

-2386 AVAVDSRKI
+2386 AVAINSRKI

-2477 KRHSASEW
+2477 KLHSASEW
-2485 TDAVAGTD
+2485 TNAVAVTN
-2493 YTSISVA
+2493 YASISVA

-2528 FTDIYGNKNDDAGI
+2528 FTDIYGNKNADAGI

-2561 EQNEVV
+2561 KQNEVV

-2596 VKSFADRLPK
+2596 VKSFADGLPK

-2685 VDNNEPLSFSIDT
+2685 VDNNALLSFSIDT

-2801 APIILEKATY
+2801 APITLEKATY

-2885 RKDDVYNTTS
+2885 RKDADYNTTS

-3247 VIQAEISARNTVG
+3247 VIQAEISAVNTVG

-3376 RLYVN
+3376 KLYIN

-3441 VSKAFKKV
+3441 VSKAFKEV

-3631 LTDGENSEPQ
+3631 LTDGEKSEPQ
-3641 TAPSPV
+3641 TAPSPE
-3647 AMTTRDSLN
+3647 AMTTRDSLTTGVSPK

-3682 YGITDKSDPGN
+3682 YGITDNSDPGN
-3693 PVTYGDFGGIVID
+3693 PVTYGDFGGIIID
-3706 DVTGNDGAVKT
+3706 NVTGNDGAVKT
-3717 LSFTFWDETDGKQD
+3717 LSFTFWDETDGKQN
-3731 ACGSQWAILNV
+3731 ACQSQWAILNV
-3742 PVTIKSGDSVPPVPR
+3742 PVTIKSGDSVPPVPL

-3793 SEIQTV
+3793 SERQDV
-3799 FGDTEDQKKP
+3799 FRDTEALKKP

-3829 IKLAVFGSA
+3829 IKLAVFDGE

-3854 LPTGVVSFTAEDLD
+3854 LPDGVVSFTAEDLD

-3927 ETDAMKT
+3927 EPDAMKT

-3967 VVPYVTEVVTQLSP
+3967 VVPYVTEIVTPLSP

-3993 ALGSYPVKE
+3993 ALGSYPVNE

-4009 GFNLGTN
+4009 GFNLGTD
-4016 EAQVTIRGM
+4016 AAKVTINGM
-4025 AKTSLSGGN
+4025 TAKTSLSGGN
-4034 KITIEG
+4034 KITIEE

-4065 LNNNNA
+4065 LNNNDA
-4071 QGNANKILTSSNY
+4071 QGNANKTLTSSNY

-4131 PTGQLGFS
+4131 PAGQLGFS

-4150 GKASDGTEYGQ
+4150 GEASDENIYGQ

-4291 SNVIGMGLVDLAGA
+4291 RNVIGMGLVDLAGA

-4310 GSNDTPKLNRNTT
+4310 GEDDEPKLNRDTT

-4332 EDAAVETIS
+4332 EEPAVKTIN
-4341 VSSVTSDIYVRVSQN
+4341 VTSVTNDIYVRVPQS

-4427 GSKLE
+4427 GSSLQ
-4432 KLTSGTISYQSSSS
+4432 KLTSGTISYQSPSS

-4471 YKSATGKKA
+4471 YNSATSKKA
-4480 GQYVSVGALSDG
+4480 GQYVSVGALKDG
-4492 TAVMAWYDSG
+4492 TAVMVWYDSG

-4524 TGTWQNNS
+4524 TDTWQNNS

-4570 SYIKNPKAQS
+4570 SYIENPKAQS

-4619 ESNADTTASVKI
+4619 ESNSDTTASVKI
-4631 AYPVQW
+4631 AYPVKW
-4637 SEGNVLS
+4637 SEENVLS

-4685 SAFSTGSDV
+4685 KIFSKASDV
-4694 SKSWSAIF
+4694 SKSWTATF

>member
-22 VFESCDVGLGESVD
+22 VFASCDVGLGESVD

-118 GKYTISVTA
+118 GKYTISVSA

-259 MLTDSAGVYQ
+259 TLTDSAGVYQ

-556 SFLSKISGNIK
+556 SFLSKIRGRIK

-578 RVKILDILNKNNLVG
+578 RVKILDILDKNRLVG

-602 DGKEFLNAQNIN
+602 DGKEFLNAQDIN

-684 QTKQI
+684 QTKHI

-758 GNYNTLVD
+758 GNYNILVD

-787 SECSFEQIA
+787 SECNFDQIA

-938 LVRYAVNKND
+938 IVRYAVNKND

-1044 LKGNAKDNKDLDKIR
+1044 LKGNAKDNKDLDTIR

-1064 DTEPEPETVASPI
+1064 DTDSEPETVASPI
-1077 DAGEKNYKDASGW
+1077 DAGEKIYKDASGW

-1134 SYVSSN
+1134 SYVSIN

-1147 DKDAPEIQTV
+1147 DKNAPVTQTV
-1157 EVSKPGYN
+1157 AVSKTGYN
-1165 LEDYN
+1165 LEDYQ
-1170 ALTEIEISVKASD
+1170 ALSEIVISVKASD
-1183 DVGLKSITVLKG
+1183 DVGLKAITVSKG
-1195 SSELITKDVNEKT
+1195 GSELIKKNITGNEY
-1208 FDGTVIL
+1208 DGTVTL
-1215 PVSKEAGKET
+1215 GKET

-1260 VSISSVTPIAAEEDG
+1260 VSISSVTPIAAEEG
-1275 LNIINGVITIKG
+1275 ALNIINGVITIKG
-1287 SVIESNLNSAYLEIS
+1287 SVIESNLKSATLEIS
-1302 DTSEPENKKVISLDT
+1302 DTSEPKKTKKIELDT

-1329 QFNDGGITIKLSAT
+1329 KFKDGAITIKLSAT
-1343 DVAGNNKELSETSYK
+1343 DVAGNNKELETSYE
-1358 VLQSTDSPSIETETK
+1358 VRQSTDSPSIETETK
-1373 DSDSCALEDI
+1373 EQSECGFEQI

-1417 EDGTPV
+1417 EDGTTV
-1423 KVDTQTFNPAGKKTY
+1423 KD
-1438 NLTLTLPSD
+1438 
-1447 EAKYV
+1447 
-1452 VKINAKDIYYDSDA
+1452 
-1466 DGEATDS
+1466 
-1473 TKKARRSF
+1473 
-1481 EKVYNVAVDAGN
+1481 
-1493 PAFNITTVNNAM
+1493 
-1505 TAANTA
+1505 
-1511 KTVEGTASDSSGLKS
+1511 
-1526 LVRYAIDSGDVTGA
+1526 
-1540 AETWWFADP
+1540 
-1549 AKNDDKANTIT
+1549 
-1560 FEGTTF
+1560 
-1566 TDTISADGA
+1566 
-1575 AGIGDTDGRRRYI
+1575 
-1588 ATDIYGNE
+1588 
-1596 SIIDF
+1596 
-1601 VYFVDNKAPVITE
+1601 
-1614 ITNPAGGS
+1614 
-1622 AIYNGN
+1622 
-1628 NIFVLKGK
+1628 
-1636 AKDNKDLDTIRFCVL
+1636 
-1651 KDTEPEPETVASPI
+1651 
-1665 EAGEK
+1665 
-1670 NYKDASG
+1670 
-1677 WQPGTFATSKNGD
+1677 
-1690 GTTDFTCN
+1690 
-1698 IDLHD
+1698 
-1703 NDPGEYKVF
+1703 
-1712 IALFDKANNQSYVSS
+1712 
-1727 NSKIVLTSD
+1727 
-1736 KNAPVTQT
+1736 
-1744 VAVSKTGYNL
+1744 
-1754 EDYNALSEIEIS
+1754 
-1766 VKASD
+1766 
-1771 DVGLKL
+1771 
-1777 ITVSKGGSELIKKDI
+1777 
-1792 TGNEYDGT
+1792 
-1800 VTLGKETLIDGTNT
+1800 
-1814 FSVVSTDLAG
+1814 
-1824 NSSETKIFTIT
+1824 
-1835 LDSTPP
+1835 
-1841 DVSISSVTPIAAE
+1841 
-1854 EDGLNIING
+1854 
-1863 VITIKG
+1863 
-1869 SVIESNLKSATLEI
+1869 
-1883 YNTSEPEKKK
+1883 
-1893 VIEELETGNSIFT
+1893 
-1906 KMVDTTLF
+1906 
-1914 KDNDVITIKLSATDV
+1914 
-1929 AGNYKQ
+1929 
-1935 LETRYEVRQSTD
+1935 
-1947 KPLLETDTKEQA
+1947 
-1959 ECSFEQIAVNNNLF
+1959 
-1973 GTKSNNRLT
+1973 
-1982 ATITDDDGIAEV
+1982 
-1994 TAVIYNSD
+1994 
-2002 ETIKVDT
+2002 DT

-2018 TFNLTLTLPSDE
+2018 TFNLTLTLPSEE

-2045 SDADGEATDSTK
+2045 SDADETDTDDSK
-2057 KARRSFAK
+2057 KNRRSFEK
-2065 VYNVGVDAG
+2065 FYNVGVDAG

-2114 GSGDVTG
+2114 GSGDVPG
-2121 AAEAWWFAD
+2121 AAESWWFAD
-2130 PAKNDDKAN
+2130 KNKNDGKAN
-2139 TITFEGTTFTDTI
+2139 TITFEGSTFTDTI

-2222 DEGGTKHSSGIT
+2222 DEGGTKRSSGIT
-2234 NVKYVIDPVSANQDT
+2234 NVKYVIDPVSANQET

-2263 SDGNTSGNKVY
+2263 SDGTTSGNRVY

-2286 GIHSIYAGTWDSV
+2286 GTHSIYAGTWDSV
-2299 GNYKQIGPITYK
+2299 GNYGHIGPITYK
-2311 IDTTL
+2311 IDTTP

-2330 ASVAAPISM
+2330 ASVADPISM
-2339 NANSHKA
+2339 NANSHED

-2415 AVGNESIASSPI
+2415 AVGNESIASSSI

-2469 ADKPVLQY
+2469 ADEPVLQY
-2477 KRHSASEW
+2477 KLHSTPEW
-2485 TDAVAGTD
+2485 TNAVAGTN
-2493 YTSISVA
+2493 YASISVA

-2528 FTDIYGNKNDDAGI
+2528 FTDIYGNKNADAGI

-2577 DSDGTVQ
+2577 DSDGTVKY
-2584 NLWVIENSEFDS
+2584 LWVIEKSEFDS
-2596 VKSFADRLPK
+2596 VKSFADGLPK

-2654 GDIFYTTETDT
+2654 CDIFYTTETDT

-2748 NIVRTGAGTAGSPY
+2748 NIVRTGAGIAGSPY

-2801 APIILEKATY
+2801 APITLEKATY

-2955 DSVGNIGTITVLDPN
+2955 DSVGNIGTITVLDPY

-3039 KLKSDLS
+3039 KLKTDLS

-3056 SFNTGDLVASSAQDK
+3056 SFNTGDLVASSAQDE

-3084 KYTYNSSLLTVRDS
+3084 KYTYNSSLLTERDS
-3098 KQNLRVRVRAI
+3098 KKNLRVRVRAI

-3151 DAGNNA
+3151 DADTPV

-3172 GSDSN
+3172 GSGSN

-3192 SNVSSVSIPSTTSIV
+3192 RNVSSVSIPSTTSIV

-3247 VIQAEISARNTVG
+3247 VIQAEISAVNTVG

-3365 GNVVADSKTDG
+3365 GNLVAGSKTDG
-3376 RLYVN
+3376 KLYIN

-3401 EYSDLDAKFVR
+3401 EYSNLDTRFVR

-3441 VSKAFKKV
+3441 VSKAFKEV

-3647 AMTTRDSLN
+3647 AMTTRDSLTTGPSPK

-3663 ISMFGN
+3663 IPMFGN

-3682 YGITDKSDPGN
+3682 YGITDNSDPGN

-3706 DVTGNDGAVKT
+3706 NVTGNDGEVKT
-3717 LSFTFWDETDGKQD
+3717 LSFTFWDETDGKQN

-3742 PVTIKSGDSVPPVPR
+3742 PVTIKSGDSVPPVPL

-3785 DDLAGGKW
+3785 DDLAGRKW
-3793 SEIQTV
+3793 SEIQAV

-3829 IKLAVFGSA
+3829 IKLAVFDGE

-3845 TNGAWVPAS
+3845 TNGAWVQAAS
-3854 LPTGVVSFTAEDLD
+3854 LPAGVVSFEAEDLD

-3886 TSVGIGKTIVVN
+3886 TSVGINKTIVVN
-3898 ADDWKG
+3898 AVDWKT
-3904 NTVAASGSSQT
+3904 NTVTASGSSQT

-3927 ETDAMKT
+3927 EDNAMKT

-3967 VVPYVTEVVTQLSP
+3967 VVPYVTEIVTPLSA
-3981 FYRQAPSVYART
+3981 YNAGNPSVYART

-4002 GSSVEFK
+4002 GSSVEFR
-4009 GFNLGTN
+4009 GFNLGTD
-4016 EAQVTIRGM
+4016 AAKVTISGM
-4025 AKTSLSGGN
+4025 TAKTSLSGGN
-4034 KITIEG
+4034 KITIEE
-4040 TSSGKTG
+4040 TSSDKTG

-4054 VYVNDIPAINN
+4054 VYVDDIPAINN

-4071 QGNANKILTSSNY
+4071 QGNANKTLTSTNY

-4099 VLTDDLELDVWQF
+4099 MLTDDLAIDVWQF
-4112 KEAARAKNGS
+4112 KDAARPVNGGAEYVT
-4122 ILQPHMKVG
+4122 MKIN
-4131 PTGQLGFS
+4131 PKTGVPGFS
-4139 YANATLYFNMP
+4139 YANSVLYFNMP
-4150 GKASDGTEYGQ
+4150 AYNSDGNSADSWGADNKTVSGSQYSQIPVGM
-4161 TPFGRNFGGF
+4161 NYGGF
-4171 TQNAFT
+4171 SHNSFCFDDYGYSYGAAMCTDTQKATASAF
-4177 YDSSGTAYGV
+4177 
-4187 ALCPD
+4187 
-4192 TSGQAGMSANLQF
+4192 LQF
-4205 FSGKSGLDGNEGGGD
+4205 FSRETPISYDKYDQNM
-4220 LNNNYYNQDYARRIE
+4220 NYANCANASRIDSSTM
-4235 NTSLKLDGSSIT
+4235 NLGTSASDSKNWQT
-4247 QNINRIQ
+4247 NINRIQ
-4254 SPSMTTY
+4254 SISMDTSY
-4261 TDGSNKYVYVA
+4261 SGGSNAPTTGTPVYVYMA
-4272 YYDELS
+4272 YFDDIAK
-4278 RQVRFRVGSIGSS
+4278 QVRFRWGTVGDASDNIDGKDNSKDSNSFSSRKGYAYGLNDIWDGKDRGWMNDKWNGQAWYTGFAQGAKTDGTCRPNEVDDSYIKYSNTNNAGVPIQVIAQGDITVGGTINAAYKQSTTYKAGKYVSMGIIGKTTENPKAVVFWSDGLKLYMAYNENPTTTKVWTSKIVDNNGGLNVKCAVDSDGGIHVAYYTTNGGNLKYAYLSSYTATPSICVVDANGAVGTKCTIDVVKNDSGKQVPYISYQLIGGVATYNAKVAYRTDFTQDNFAGADATDFYTGKWEISLVPTTSLLKDDTVNIGLWRDADGKAKNFTSNKNWKSADILSYGGTAGSS
-4291 SNVIGMGLVDLAGA
+4291 SF
-4305 TGRVS
+4305 
-4310 GSNDTPKLNRNTT
+4310 
-4323 RDSISGYRT
+4323 
-4332 EDAAVETIS
+4332 ET
-4341 VSSVTSDIYVRVSQN
+4341 
-4356 YGYKYIHAW
+4356 
-4365 EGYSTGVAYP
+4365 
-4375 GVQMPLV
+4375 
-4382 NGYYIYKMP
+4382 
-4391 DTSSTKLILNNGGE
+4391 
-4405 GDSNKAGGG
+4405 
-4414 NLQISSSGVYSWN
+4414 
-4427 GSKLE
+4427 
-4432 KLTSGTISYQSSSS
+4432 
-4446 TMPTYEGYQYCH
+4446 
-4458 VVAAS
+4458 
-4463 GVSNGTAE
+4463 VSN
-4471 YKSATGKKA
+4471 
-4480 GQYVSVGALSDG
+4480 
-4492 TAVMAWYDSG
+4492 
-4502 AGRLAFSYN
+4502 N
-4511 SEPLTA
+4511 
-4517 KTTLQAG
+4517 
-4524 TGTWQNNS
+4524 
-4532 YYVSDSSIRAGTHVS
+4532 I
-4547 MAVDAS
+4547 MAV
-4553 DGIHLAYY
+4553 
-4561 SASGGDLYY
+4561 
-4570 SYIKNPKAQS
+4570 
-4580 KPTKTVMVD
+4580 
-4589 SYGSVGTYTMIDVA
+4589 GSPSI
-4603 RDSETSQ
+4603 
-4610 FIPYISFRC
+4610 
-4619 ESNADTTASVKI
+4619 
-4631 AYPVQW
+4631 
-4637 SEGNVLS
+4637 
-4644 GVDEYDRYTGN
+4644 
-4655 WEVSVIPTD
+4655 
-4664 NTPLTDYTNIGLNK
+4664 
-4678 NWSTGVR
+4678 
-4685 SAFSTGSDV
+4685 
-4694 SKSWSAIF
+4694 
-4702 AVGDSTTVYGNGTDN
+4702 VYGNNTAN
-4717 PILSYAV
+4717 PIIGY
-4724 SENGVLEMAQKK
+4724 GVESGSIEIAQKK

>member
-259 MLTDSAGVYQ
+259 TLTDSAGVYQ

-546 IEQGSYHKDI
+546 IEQGAYHKDI
-556 SFLSKISGNIK
+556 NFLSKISGRIK

-602 DGKEFLNAQNIN
+602 DGKEFLNAQDIN

-787 SECSFEQIA
+787 SECNFDQIA

-830 EDETVKDNKQIFS
+830 EDGTVKDNKQIFS

-1007 ESIIDFVYFVDNK
+1007 ESIIDFVYSVDN
-1020 APEITKIT
+1020 E
-1028 NPKDGEEIY
+1028 
-1037 NGNNIFA
+1037 
-1044 LKGNAKDNKDLDKIR
+1044 
-1059 FCVLK
+1059 
-1064 DTEPEPETVASPI
+1064 
-1077 DAGEKNYKDASGW
+1077 
-1090 QSGTFATSNN
+1090 
-1100 SDGTTD
+1100 
-1106 FTCNI
+1106 
-1111 DLRDKDLGKY
+1111 
-1121 NVFIALF
+1121 
-1128 DKANNQ
+1128 
-1134 SYVSSN
+1134 
-1140 SKILLTS
+1140 
-1147 DKDAPEIQTV
+1147 
-1157 EVSKPGYN
+1157 
-1165 LEDYN
+1165 
-1170 ALTEIEISVKASD
+1170 
-1183 DVGLKSITVLKG
+1183 
-1195 SSELITKDVNEKT
+1195 
-1208 FDGTVIL
+1208 
-1215 PVSKEAGKET
+1215 
-1225 LVDGTNTFSV
+1225 
-1235 VSTDF
+1235 
-1240 AGNSSETKTFTITLD
+1240 
-1255 STPPD
+1255 
-1260 VSISSVTPIAAEEDG
+1260 
-1275 LNIINGVITIKG
+1275 
-1287 SVIESNLNSAYLEIS
+1287 
-1302 DTSEPENKKVISLDT
+1302 
-1317 GKSIFTEMVDTT
+1317 
-1329 QFNDGGITIKLSAT
+1329 
-1343 DVAGNNKELSETSYK
+1343 
-1358 VLQSTDSPSIETETK
+1358 
-1373 DSDSCALEDI
+1373 
-1383 AANNNLFGTKSNNK
+1383 
-1397 LTATI
+1397 
-1402 TDDDGIAEVTAVIYK
+1402 
-1417 EDGTPV
+1417 
-1423 KVDTQTFNPAGKKTY
+1423 
-1438 NLTLTLPSD
+1438 
-1447 EAKYV
+1447 
-1452 VKINAKDIYYDSDA
+1452 
-1466 DGEATDS
+1466 
-1473 TKKARRSF
+1473 
-1481 EKVYNVAVDAGN
+1481 
-1493 PAFNITTVNNAM
+1493 
-1505 TAANTA
+1505 
-1511 KTVEGTASDSSGLKS
+1511 
-1526 LVRYAIDSGDVTGA
+1526 
-1540 AETWWFADP
+1540 
-1549 AKNDDKANTIT
+1549 
-1560 FEGTTF
+1560 
-1566 TDTISADGA
+1566 
-1575 AGIGDTDGRRRYI
+1575 
-1588 ATDIYGNE
+1588 
-1596 SIIDF
+1596 
-1601 VYFVDNKAPVITE
+1601 APVITE

-1651 KDTEPEPETVASPI
+1651 KDTDSEPETVASPI

-1777 ITVSKGGSELIKKDI
+1777 ITVSKGGSELIKKDV
-1792 TGNEYDGT
+1792 NETEFDGT
-1800 VTLGKETLIDGTNT
+1800 VTLPVSKVSGKETLVDGTNT

-1824 NSSETKIFTIT
+1824 NSSETKTFTIT

-1869 SVIESNLKSATLEI
+1869 SVIESNLNSAYLEI
-1883 YNTSEPEKKK
+1883 SDTSVPKKTME
-1893 VIEELETGNSIFT
+1893 IPLDTGKSIFT

-1914 KDNDVITIKLSATDV
+1914 KDNDVITIKLSATDA
-1929 AGNYKQ
+1929 AGNYKE
-1935 LETRYEVRQSTD
+1935 LETSYKVLQSTD
-1947 KPLLETDTKEQA
+1947 SPSIKTETSDSCTL
-1959 ECSFEQIAVNNNLF
+1959 EQIAANNNLF
-1973 GTKSNNRLT
+1973 GTKSNNKLT

-1994 TAVIYNSD
+1994 TAVIYEKD
-2002 ETIKVDT
+2002 GTTVKDDT
-2009 QTFNPEGKK
+2009 QIFNPAGKK

-2045 SDADGEATDSTK
+2045 SDADGKDTDSTK
-2057 KARRSFAK
+2057 KARRSFEK

-2093 KTVEGTASDSGGLIS
+2093 KTVEGIASDSGGLFS
-2108 LVRYAI
+2108 LVRYAV
-2114 GSGDVTG
+2114 GSGDVPG
-2121 AAEAWWFAD
+2121 AAESWWFAD
-2130 PAKNDDKAN
+2130 IAKNGGKEN
-2139 TITFEGTTFTDTI
+2139 TISFTGTNFSDSI
-2152 SADGAAGIGDADGRR
+2152 SAAGIGDADGRR

-2234 NVKYVIDPVSANQDT
+2234 NVKYVIDPVSANQET

-2263 SDGNTSGNKVY
+2263 SDGNTSGDKVY

-2286 GIHSIYAGTWDSV
+2286 GTHSIYAGAWDSV
-2299 GNYKQIGPITYK
+2299 GNYGQIASPITYK
-2311 IDTTL
+2311 IDTTP
-2316 PKILELLGGTGEAK
+2316 PKTPELLGGTGEAK

-2339 NANSHKA
+2339 NANSHED

-2352 SDDKNGESSDVS
+2352 SDDKNGDSEDVS

-2379 TDELDSA
+2379 KYELDSA

-2400 KITEGT
+2400 EITEGT

-2427 IINYDGTAPEVKF
+2427 TINYDGTAPEVKF

-2477 KRHSASEW
+2477 KLHSASEW
-2485 TDAVAGTD
+2485 TNAVAGTD
-2493 YTSISVA
+2493 YAGISVA

-2518 TPKTYDLRLV
+2518 TPETYDLRLV
-2528 FTDIYGNKNDDAGI
+2528 FTDIYGNKNADAGI

-2634 NFNSIADSAHNLY
+2634 NFNSIEDSAHNLY

-2685 VDNNEPLSFSIDT
+2685 VDNNAPLSFSIDT

-2748 NIVRTGAGTAGSPY
+2748 NIVRTGAGTAESPY

-2769 EIAGRTISPVALR
+2769 EIAGRTISSVALR
-2782 DSTSVTGAGTAE
+2782 DSVIGAGTAE

-2801 APIILEKATY
+2801 APITLEKETY

-3131 WFTNVRL
+3131 WFTNVKL

-3151 DAGNNA
+3151 DADTPV

-3172 GSDSN
+3172 GSGSN
-3177 GIWYLVANVNSNTPV
+3177 GIWYLVANVNSNSTI

-3217 FVDGATL
+3217 FVAGETL

-3247 VIQAEISARNTVG
+3247 VIQAEISAENTVG

-3365 GNVVADSKTDG
+3365 GNVVEADSKTNG
-3376 RLYVN
+3376 KLYIN
-3381 EDNLAAFYIAN
+3381 EDNLAAFYIKN

-3401 EYSDLDAKFVR
+3401 EYSDLDTRFVR

-3441 VSKAFKKV
+3441 VSKAFKEV
-3449 EIIYAQVV
+3449 EIIYAQIV

-3554 NNSYDF
+3554 NKSYDF

-3647 AMTTRDSLN
+3647 AMTTRDSLTTGPSPK

-3682 YGITDKSDPGN
+3682 YGITDNSDPGN

-3706 DVTGNDGAVKT
+3706 NVTGNDGEVKT
-3717 LSFTFWDETDGKQD
+3717 LSFTFWDETDGKQN
-3731 ACGSQWAILNV
+3731 ACQSQWAILNV

-3829 IKLAVFGSA
+3829 IKLAVFGGA

-3898 ADDWKG
+3898 ADDWNG

-3927 ETDAMKT
+3927 EDNAMKT

-3962 CYIMD
+3962 YYIMD
-3967 VVPYVTEVVTQLSP
+3967 VVPYVTEIVTPLSA
-3981 FYRQAPSVYART
+3981 YNAGNPSVYART

-4002 GSSVEFK
+4002 GSSVEFR

-4016 EAQVTIRGM
+4016 AAKVTISGM
-4025 AKTSLSGGN
+4025 TAKTSLSGGN
-4034 KITIEG
+4034 KITIEE

-4099 VLTDDLELDVWQF
+4099 MLTDDLAIDVWQF
-4112 KEAARAKNGS
+4112 KDAARPVNGGAEYVT
-4122 ILQPHMKVG
+4122 MKIN
-4131 PTGQLGFS
+4131 PKTGVPGFS
-4139 YANATLYFNMP
+4139 YANSVLYFNMP
-4150 GKASDGTEYGQ
+4150 AYNGDNGENSWGADNKTVSGSQYSQIPVGM
-4161 TPFGRNFGGF
+4161 NYGGF
-4171 TQNAFT
+4171 SHNSFCFDDYGYSYGAAMCTDTQNTDASAFF
-4177 YDSSGTAYGV
+4177 
-4187 ALCPD
+4187 
-4192 TSGQAGMSANLQF
+4192 QF
-4205 FSGKSGLDGNEGGGD
+4205 FSRETPIRYDKYDQNM
-4220 LNNNYYNQDYARRIE
+4220 NYANCANASRIDSSTM
-4235 NTSLKLDGSSIT
+4235 NLGTSDETKQT
-4247 QNINRIQ
+4247 NINRIQ
-4254 SPSMTTY
+4254 SISMDTSYSGGLNAPTTG
-4261 TDGSNKYVYVA
+4261 TPVYVYMA
-4272 YYDELS
+4272 YFDDITK
-4278 RQVRFRVGSIGSS
+4278 QVRFRWGTVGDASDNIDGKNNSTNSDSFSS
-4291 SNVIGMGLVDLAGA
+4291 RKGYAYGLNDVVNQIYTGFAQGAKTDGKCRPSVVSDSYIKYSNTENNGVPIQVIAQGDITVGGTIKGAYKQSTTYKAGKYVAMGIVDKK
-4305 TGRVS
+4305 TTS
-4310 GSNDTPKLNRNTT
+4310 PKAVVFWSDGLKLYMAYNENPTT
-4323 RDSISGYRT
+4323 T
-4332 EDAAVETIS
+4332 KVW
-4341 VSSVTSDIYVRVSQN
+4341 TSKIVD
-4356 YGYKYIHAW
+4356 
-4365 EGYSTGVAYP
+4365 
-4375 GVQMPLV
+4375 
-4382 NGYYIYKMP
+4382 
-4391 DTSSTKLILNNGGE
+4391 NNGGLNVKCAV
-4405 GDSNKAGGG
+4405 DSDGGIHVAYYTTNGG
-4414 NLQISSSGVYSWN
+4414 NLKYAYLSSYTATPSICVVDANGAVGTKCTIDVVKNDSGKQVPY
-4427 GSKLE
+4427 
-4432 KLTSGTISYQSSSS
+4432 ISYQLIGGVA
-4446 TMPTYEGYQYCH
+4446 TYNAK
-4458 VVAAS
+4458 VAYRTDFSQDNFA
-4463 GVSNGTAE
+4463 GADE
-4471 YKSATGKKA
+4471 KDFYTGKWEI
-4480 GQYVSVGALSDG
+4480 SVVPTSSLLKDDTINIGLWRDSDG
-4492 TAVMAWYDSG
+4492 TAK
-4502 AGRLAFSYN
+4502 AF
-4511 SEPLTA
+4511 
-4517 KTTLQAG
+4517 
-4524 TGTWQNNS
+4524 
-4532 YYVSDSSIRAGTHVS
+4532 
-4547 MAVDAS
+4547 
-4553 DGIHLAYY
+4553 
-4561 SASGGDLYY
+4561 
-4570 SYIKNPKAQS
+4570 
-4580 KPTKTVMVD
+4580 
-4589 SYGSVGTYTMIDVA
+4589 
-4603 RDSETSQ
+4603 TS
-4610 FIPYISFRC
+4610 
-4619 ESNADTTASVKI
+4619 
-4631 AYPVQW
+4631 
-4637 SEGNVLS
+4637 
-4644 GVDEYDRYTGN
+4644 
-4655 WEVSVIPTD
+4655 
-4664 NTPLTDYTNIGLNK
+4664 NK
-4678 NWSTGVR
+4678 NWKSADILKYGGTAGSSSFETVTNSTMNV
-4685 SAFSTGSDV
+4685 GSP
-4694 SKSWSAIF
+4694 SI
-4702 AVGDSTTVYGNGTDN
+4702 VYGNNTAN
-4717 PILSYAV
+4717 PIVGY
-4724 SENGVLEMAQKK
+4724 GVESGAIEIAQKK

>member
-219 TSVTFARFTNS
+219 TSVTFARFTSS

-259 MLTDSAGVYQ
+259 TLTDSAGVYQ

-546 IEQGSYHKDI
+546 IEQGAYHKDI
-556 SFLSKISGNIK
+556 SFLSKISGNVK

-830 EDETVKDNKQIFS
+830 EDETVKDNKQTFS

-886 QKSLRSFKKYYNVAV
+886 QKSLRSFKKSYNVAV
-901 DAGNPVFNITT
+901 DAGNPAFNITT

-983 TISADYIGGTDG
+983 TISADGIGGTDG

-1007 ESIIDFVYFVDNK
+1007 ESIIDFVYSVDN
-1020 APEITKIT
+1020 E
-1028 NPKDGEEIY
+1028 
-1037 NGNNIFA
+1037 
-1044 LKGNAKDNKDLDKIR
+1044 
-1059 FCVLK
+1059 
-1064 DTEPEPETVASPI
+1064 
-1077 DAGEKNYKDASGW
+1077 
-1090 QSGTFATSNN
+1090 
-1100 SDGTTD
+1100 
-1106 FTCNI
+1106 
-1111 DLRDKDLGKY
+1111 
-1121 NVFIALF
+1121 
-1128 DKANNQ
+1128 
-1134 SYVSSN
+1134 
-1140 SKILLTS
+1140 
-1147 DKDAPEIQTV
+1147 
-1157 EVSKPGYN
+1157 
-1165 LEDYN
+1165 
-1170 ALTEIEISVKASD
+1170 
-1183 DVGLKSITVLKG
+1183 
-1195 SSELITKDVNEKT
+1195 
-1208 FDGTVIL
+1208 
-1215 PVSKEAGKET
+1215 
-1225 LVDGTNTFSV
+1225 
-1235 VSTDF
+1235 
-1240 AGNSSETKTFTITLD
+1240 
-1255 STPPD
+1255 
-1260 VSISSVTPIAAEEDG
+1260 
-1275 LNIINGVITIKG
+1275 
-1287 SVIESNLNSAYLEIS
+1287 
-1302 DTSEPENKKVISLDT
+1302 
-1317 GKSIFTEMVDTT
+1317 
-1329 QFNDGGITIKLSAT
+1329 
-1343 DVAGNNKELSETSYK
+1343 
-1358 VLQSTDSPSIETETK
+1358 
-1373 DSDSCALEDI
+1373 
-1383 AANNNLFGTKSNNK
+1383 
-1397 LTATI
+1397 
-1402 TDDDGIAEVTAVIYK
+1402 
-1417 EDGTPV
+1417 
-1423 KVDTQTFNPAGKKTY
+1423 
-1438 NLTLTLPSD
+1438 
-1447 EAKYV
+1447 
-1452 VKINAKDIYYDSDA
+1452 
-1466 DGEATDS
+1466 
-1473 TKKARRSF
+1473 
-1481 EKVYNVAVDAGN
+1481 
-1493 PAFNITTVNNAM
+1493 
-1505 TAANTA
+1505 
-1511 KTVEGTASDSSGLKS
+1511 
-1526 LVRYAIDSGDVTGA
+1526 
-1540 AETWWFADP
+1540 
-1549 AKNDDKANTIT
+1549 
-1560 FEGTTF
+1560 
-1566 TDTISADGA
+1566 
-1575 AGIGDTDGRRRYI
+1575 
-1588 ATDIYGNE
+1588 
-1596 SIIDF
+1596 
-1601 VYFVDNKAPVITE
+1601 APVITE

-1628 NIFVLKGK
+1628 NIFALKGK

-1651 KDTEPEPETVASPI
+1651 KDTDSEPETVASPI

-1677 WQPGTFATSKNGD
+1677 WQPGTFATSKNID
-1690 GTTDFTCN
+1690 ETTDFTCN

-1754 EDYNALSEIEIS
+1754 EDYNALSEIKIS
-1766 VKASD
+1766 VNASD
-1771 DVGLKL
+1771 DVGLKS

-1792 TGNEYDGT
+1792 TGNAYDGT

-1883 YNTSEPEKKK
+1883 YNTSEPENTMK
-1893 VIEELETGNSIFT
+1893 IELDTGKSIFT

-1929 AGNYKQ
+1929 AGNNKE
-1935 LETRYEVRQSTD
+1935 LSETSYEVRQSSD
-1947 KPLLETDTKEQA
+1947 SPLIKTETKESDSCHL
-1959 ECSFEQIAVNNNLF
+1959 EDIAANNNLF
-1973 GTKSNNRLT
+1973 GTKSNNKLT

-1994 TAVIYNSD
+1994 TAVIYEKD
-2002 ETIKVDT
+2002 GTTVKDDT
-2009 QTFNPEGKK
+2009 QIFNPAGKK

-2045 SDADGEATDSTK
+2045 SDADGKDTDSTK
-2057 KARRSFAK
+2057 KARRSFEK

-2093 KTVEGTASDSGGLIS
+2093 KTVEGIASDSGGLFS
-2108 LVRYAI
+2108 LVRYAV
-2114 GSGDVTG
+2114 GSGDVPG
-2121 AAEAWWFAD
+2121 AAETWWFAD
-2130 PAKNDDKAN
+2130 KNKNGGQEN
-2139 TITFEGTTFTDTI
+2139 TITIEGSAFTDTI
-2152 SADGAAGIGDADGRR
+2152 SAAGIGDTDGRR

-2234 NVKYVIDPVSANQDT
+2234 NVKYVIDPVSANQET

-2263 SDGNTSGNKVY
+2263 SDGNTSGNRVY

-2286 GIHSIYAGTWDSV
+2286 GTHLIYAGAWDSV
-2299 GNYKQIGPITYK
+2299 GNYGHIGPITYK
-2311 IDTTL
+2311 IDTTP
-2316 PKILELLGGTGEAK
+2316 PKILELRGGTGEAK
-2330 ASVAAPISM
+2330 DSVADPISM
-2339 NANSHKA
+2339 NANSHKD

-2352 SDDKNGESSDVS
+2352 SDDKNGDSEDVS

-2400 KITEGT
+2400 KVTEGT

-2427 IINYDGTAPEVKF
+2427 TINYDGTAPEVKF

-2477 KRHSASEW
+2477 KLHSASEW
-2485 TDAVAGTD
+2485 TDAVAVTN
-2493 YTSISVA
+2493 YASISVA
-2500 DGIWTVTGFDTTK
+2500 DGIWTVTGFDTTQ

-2528 FTDIYGNKNDDAGI
+2528 FTDIYGNKNADAGI

-2596 VKSFADRLPK
+2596 VKSFADGLPK
-2606 EFDPEKTEEENKN
+2606 EFVPEKTEEENKN

-2685 VDNNEPLSFSIDT
+2685 VDNNAPLLFRIDT

-2801 APIILEKATY
+2801 APITLEKATY

-2931 NYTGASEVT
+2931 NYSGASEVT

-3138 CRYGSSF
+3138 CRYGPSF

-3247 VIQAEISARNTVG
+3247 VIQAEISAVNTVG

-3365 GNVVADSKTDG
+3365 GNLVAGSKTDG

-3441 VSKAFKKV
+3441 VSKAFKEV

-3519 AIDNAGNISSGKVES
+3519 AIDNAGNISFGKVES
-3534 MVANNRPRITKVF
+3534 IVANNRPRITKVF

-3631 LTDGENSEPQ
+3631 LTEEMQSEPQ

-3647 AMTTRDSLN
+3647 AMTTRDSLTTGPSPK

-3675 GNENPVA
+3675 GNENSVA
-3682 YGITDKSDPGN
+3682 YGITDNSDPGN

-3706 DVTGNDGAVKT
+3706 NVTGTDGEVKT
-3717 LSFTFWDETDGKQD
+3717 LSFTFWDETDGKQN

-3742 PVTIKSGDSVPPVPR
+3742 PVTIKSGDSVPPVPL

-3793 SEIQTV
+3793 SEIQAV

-3829 IKLAVFGSA
+3829 IKLAVFGGE

-3854 LPTGVVSFTAEDLD
+3854 LPDGVVSFTAEDLD
-3868 MSQNGHTVKYT
+3868 MSQNGHIVKYT

-3898 ADDWKG
+3898 ALDWKN

-3927 ETDAMKT
+3927 EPDAMKT

-3967 VVPYVTEVVTQLSP
+3967 VVPYVTEIVTPLSP

-3993 ALGSYPVKE
+3993 ALGSYPVNE

-4009 GFNLGTN
+4009 GFNLGTD
-4016 EAQVTIRGM
+4016 AAKVTINGM
-4025 AKTSLSGGN
+4025 TAKTSLSGGN
-4034 KITIEG
+4034 KITIEE

-4065 LNNNNA
+4065 LNNNDA
-4071 QGNANKILTSSNY
+4071 QGNANKTLTSSNY

-4131 PTGQLGFS
+4131 PAGQLGFS

-4150 GKASDGTEYGQ
+4150 GEASDENIYGQ

-4291 SNVIGMGLVDLAGA
+4291 RNVIGMGLVDLAGA
-4305 TGRVS
+4305 TGRVE
-4310 GSNDTPKLNRNTT
+4310 GSNDTPKLNRDTT

-4332 EDAAVETIS
+4332 ETIN
-4341 VSSVTSDIYVRVSQN
+4341 VTSVTNDIYVRVPQR

-4365 EGYSTGVAYP
+4365 EGYYTGVAYP

-4427 GSKLE
+4427 GSSLQ
-4432 KLTSGTISYQSSSS
+4432 KLTSGTISYQSPSS

-4471 YKSATGKKA
+4471 YNSATSKKA
-4480 GQYVSVGALSDG
+4480 GQYVSVGALKDG

-4524 TGTWQNNS
+4524 TDTWQNNS

-4570 SYIKNPKAQS
+4570 SYIENPKAQRE
-4580 KPTKTVMVD
+4580 PTKTVMVD

>member
-9 KSIFLLCFFCAFL
+9 KKIFLLCFFCAFL

-154 KPGVLVDNN
+154 NPGVLVDNN

-259 MLTDSAGVYQ
+259 TLTDSAGVYQ

-428 DMEYNALSADERDKY
+428 DMEYNALPADERDKY

-556 SFLSKISGNIK
+556 NFLSKISGNVK

-578 RVKILDILNKNNLVG
+578 RVKILDILDKNRLVG

-602 DGKEFLNAQNIN
+602 DGKEFLNAQDIN

-661 DTKKPEIKIS
+661 DTKKTEIKIS

-758 GNYNTLVD
+758 GNYNILVD
-766 NSYVINQSSDT
+766 NSYVINQSSDK

-820 GAITAVIYNK
+820 GAITAVIYQK
-830 EDETVKDNKQIFS
+830 DGTTVKDNKQTFS

-848 TYNLTLNLPKEE
+848 TYNLNLNMPKEE
-860 GKYVV
+860 GEYVV
-865 SIEAKDIY
+865 SIEVKDIY

-880 KVTTDA
+880 TETTDA
-886 QKSLRSFKKYYNVAV
+886 QKSLRSFKKSYNVAV
-901 DAGNPVFNITT
+901 DAGNPAFNITT

-932 FSGLKS
+932 SSGLKS

-948 DSAEKTAAETWWFAD
+948 DSAEKTDAETWWFAD
-963 PAKNDGKENTITF
+963 PAKNDGKANTITF
-976 KDSTFKD
+976 DGTTFTD
-983 TISADYIGGTDG
+983 TIVAAGIGGNDG

-1007 ESIIDFVYFVDNK
+1007 ESIIDFVYFVDNV
-1020 APEITKIT
+1020 APVITEIT
-1028 NPKDGEEIY
+1028 NPAGGSAIY

-1044 LKGNAKDNKDLDKIR
+1044 LKGKANDNKDLDTIR

-1064 DTEPEPETVASPI
+1064 NTDSDPVTVESPI
-1077 DAGEKNYKDASGW
+1077 DADKTIYNEASLW
-1090 QSGTFATSNN
+1090 QPGTFATSKNG
-1100 SDGTTD
+1100 DGTTD

-1111 DLRDKDLGKY
+1111 DLSDEEPGEY

-1134 SYVSSN
+1134 SCVSSV
-1140 SKILLTS
+1140 SKIVLKS
-1147 DKDAPEIQTV
+1147 DKNAPVTQTV
-1157 EVSKPGYN
+1157 EVSKTGYN
-1165 LEDYN
+1165 LEDYT
-1170 ALTEIEISVKASD
+1170 ALSEIVISVKASD
-1183 DVGLKSITVLKG
+1183 DVGLKSITVSKG
-1195 SSELITKDVNEKT
+1195 GSELTKLNVNET
-1208 FDGTVIL
+1208 EFDGTVTL

-1235 VSTDF
+1235 VSTDL
-1240 AGNSSETKTFTITLD
+1240 AGNSSETKIVTITLD

-1287 SVIESNLNSAYLEIS
+1287 SVIESNLNSATLEIS
-1302 DTSEPENKKVISLDT
+1302 ATSEPENKKVISLDT
-1317 GKSIFTEMVDTT
+1317 GKSIFTEKVDTT
-1329 QFNDGGITIKLSAT
+1329 QFIDGIITIKLSAT
-1343 DVAGNNKELSETSYK
+1343 DKAGNNKELSETSYK
-1358 VLQSTDSPSIETETK
+1358 VRQSTDSPSIETET
-1373 DSDSCALEDI
+1373 SDSCALEDI

-1402 TDDDGIAEVTAVIYK
+1402 TDDDGIAEVTAVIYNSD
-1417 EDGTPV
+1417 ETV
-1423 KVDTQTFNPAGKKTY
+1423 EVDTQIFNLAGKKTF
-1438 NLTLTLPSD
+1438 NLALKLPSE

-1452 VKINAKDIYYDSDA
+1452 VKINAKDIYYDFDD
-1466 DGEATDS
+1466 DGEATD
-1473 TKKARRSF
+1473 
-1481 EKVYNVAVDAGN
+1481 D
-1493 PAFNITTVNNAM
+1493 
-1505 TAANTA
+1505 
-1511 KTVEGTASDSSGLKS
+1511 
-1526 LVRYAIDSGDVTGA
+1526 
-1540 AETWWFADP
+1540 
-1549 AKNDDKANTIT
+1549 
-1560 FEGTTF
+1560 
-1566 TDTISADGA
+1566 
-1575 AGIGDTDGRRRYI
+1575 
-1588 ATDIYGNE
+1588 
-1596 SIIDF
+1596 
-1601 VYFVDNKAPVITE
+1601 
-1614 ITNPAGGS
+1614 
-1622 AIYNGN
+1622 
-1628 NIFVLKGK
+1628 
-1636 AKDNKDLDTIRFCVL
+1636 
-1651 KDTEPEPETVASPI
+1651 
-1665 EAGEK
+1665 
-1670 NYKDASG
+1670 
-1677 WQPGTFATSKNGD
+1677 
-1690 GTTDFTCN
+1690 
-1698 IDLHD
+1698 
-1703 NDPGEYKVF
+1703 
-1712 IALFDKANNQSYVSS
+1712 
-1727 NSKIVLTSD
+1727 
-1736 KNAPVTQT
+1736 
-1744 VAVSKTGYNL
+1744 
-1754 EDYNALSEIEIS
+1754 
-1766 VKASD
+1766 
-1771 DVGLKL
+1771 
-1777 ITVSKGGSELIKKDI
+1777 IKK
-1792 TGNEYDGT
+1792 N
-1800 VTLGKETLIDGTNT
+1800 
-1814 FSVVSTDLAG
+1814 
-1824 NSSETKIFTIT
+1824 
-1835 LDSTPP
+1835 
-1841 DVSISSVTPIAAE
+1841 
-1854 EDGLNIING
+1854 
-1863 VITIKG
+1863 
-1869 SVIESNLKSATLEI
+1869 
-1883 YNTSEPEKKK
+1883 
-1893 VIEELETGNSIFT
+1893 
-1906 KMVDTTLF
+1906 
-1914 KDNDVITIKLSATDV
+1914 
-1929 AGNYKQ
+1929 
-1935 LETRYEVRQSTD
+1935 
-1947 KPLLETDTKEQA
+1947 
-1959 ECSFEQIAVNNNLF
+1959 
-1973 GTKSNNRLT
+1973 
-1982 ATITDDDGIAEV
+1982 
-1994 TAVIYNSD
+1994 
-2002 ETIKVDT
+2002 
-2009 QTFNPEGKK
+2009 
-2018 TFNLTLTLPSDE
+2018 
-2030 AKYVVKI
+2030 
-2037 NAKDIYYD
+2037 
-2045 SDADGEATDSTK
+2045 
-2057 KARRSFAK
+2057 RRSFAK

-2080 KTANNAMIAGNKE
+2080 KTANNAMIAANTA

-2114 GSGDVTG
+2114 DSGDVTG
-2121 AAEAWWFAD
+2121 AAETWWFVD
-2130 PAKNDDKAN
+2130 TAKNGDKAN
-2139 TITFEGTTFTDTI
+2139 TITIEGSAFTDTI
-2152 SADGAAGIGDADGRR
+2152 TAAGIGDTDGRR
-2167 RYIATDIYGNTST
+2167 RYIATDVYGNTST
-2180 LDFSYLVDSLA
+2180 LDFIYSVDSFV

-2203 NGEWRAS
+2203 NDEWRAS
-2210 KTQKVQVLVTDT
+2210 KTQKVQVLVNDT
-2222 DEGGTKHSSGIT
+2222 GADGNKRSSGIT
-2234 NVKYVIDPVSANQDT
+2234 NVKYVIDPVSANQET

-2263 SDGNTSGNKVY
+2263 SDGTTSGNRVY

-2299 GNYKQIGPITYK
+2299 GNYRQIGPITYK
-2311 IDTTL
+2311 IDTTP
-2316 PKILELLGGTGEAK
+2316 PKTPELLGGTGEAK
-2330 ASVAAPISM
+2330 DSVAEPISM
-2339 NANSHKA
+2339 NANSHED

-2379 TDELDSA
+2379 IDELDSA

-2477 KRHSASEW
+2477 KLHSAPEW
-2485 TDAVAGTD
+2485 TNAVAGTN
-2493 YTSISVA
+2493 YASISVA

-2528 FTDIYGNKNDDAGI
+2528 FTDIYGNKNADAGI

-2584 NLWVIENSEFDS
+2584 NLWVTENSEFDS
-2596 VKSFADRLPK
+2596 VKSFADGLPK

-2685 VDNNEPLSFSIDT
+2685 VDNNAPLSFSIDT

-2769 EIAGRTISPVALR
+2769 EIAGKPISPVALR

-2801 APIILEKATY
+2801 APITLEKATY

-2996 ESGTVTS
+2996 ESDTVTS

-3039 KLKSDLS
+3039 KLKTDLS
-3046 IETPVSYNAA
+3046 IPTPVSYNAP

-3117 YSEANDILIDSTVP
+3117 YSEANDIKIDSTVP

-3151 DAGNNA
+3151 DADTPV

-3172 GSDSN
+3172 GYGSN

-3217 FVDGATL
+3217 FVAGETL
-3224 KHARKTSENEYTLTI
+3224 THARKTSENEYTLTI

-3247 VIQAEISARNTVG
+3247 VIQAEISAVNTFG

-3365 GNVVADSKTDG
+3365 GNVVVNSKTDG
-3376 RLYVN
+3376 KLYIN

-3441 VSKAFKKV
+3441 VSKAFKEV

-3656 IKTVTGG
+3656 IKTVLGG
-3663 ISMFGN
+3663 IPMFDN

-3682 YGITDKSDPGN
+3682 YGITDNSDPGN
-3693 PVTYGDFGGIVID
+3693 PVTYGDFGGIVINN
-3706 DVTGNDGAVKT
+3706 VTGTDGEVKT

-3731 ACGSQWAILNV
+3731 DCQSQWAILNV

-3793 SEIQTV
+3793 SEIQDV
-3799 FGDTEDQKKP
+3799 FGDTEALKKP

-3829 IKLAVFGSA
+3829 IKLAVFGGA

-3886 TSVGIGKTIVVN
+3886 TSVGIGKIIVVN
-3898 ADDWKG
+3898 ALDWKN

-3927 ETDAMKT
+3927 EDNAMKT

-3967 VVPYVTEVVTQLSP
+3967 VVPYVTEIVTPLSA
-3981 FYRQAPSVYART
+3981 YNAGIPSVYART

-4002 GSSVEFK
+4002 GSSVEFR
-4009 GFNLGTN
+4009 GFNLGTD
-4016 EAQVTIRGM
+4016 AAKVTISGM
-4025 AKTSLSGGN
+4025 TAKTSLSGGN
-4034 KITIEG
+4034 KITIEE

-4054 VYVNDIPAINN
+4054 VYVDDIPAINN

-4071 QGNANKILTSSNY
+4071 QGNANKTLTSSNY

-4099 VLTDDLELDVWQF
+4099 MLTDDLAIDVWQF
-4112 KEAARAKNGS
+4112 KDAARPVNGGAEYVT
-4122 ILQPHMKVG
+4122 MKIN
-4131 PTGQLGFS
+4131 PKTGVPGFS
-4139 YANATLYFNMP
+4139 YANSVLYFNMP
-4150 GKASDGTEYGQ
+4150 AYNGDNGENSWGADNATVSGSQYSQIPVGM
-4161 TPFGRNFGGF
+4161 NYGGF
-4171 TQNAFT
+4171 SHNSFCFDDYGYSYGAAMCTDTQDK
-4177 YDSSGTAYGV
+4177 DSSAY
-4187 ALCPD
+4187 
-4192 TSGQAGMSANLQF
+4192 LQF
-4205 FSGKSGLDGNEGGGD
+4205 FSRETPIPYDKYGQDMNYGNCANASRIDMSTMDLSGNGS
-4220 LNNNYYNQDYARRIE
+4220 NYQ
-4235 NTSLKLDGSSIT
+4235 T
-4247 QNINRIQ
+4247 NINRIQ
-4254 SPSMTTY
+4254 SISMDTSYSGGANAPSTT
-4261 TDGSNKYVYVA
+4261 TPVYVYMS
-4272 YYDELS
+4272 YFDDITK
-4278 RQVRFRVGSIGSS
+4278 QVRFRWGTVGDASDNIDGKYNSKS
-4291 SNVIGMGLVDLAGA
+4291 TDNSFTRVGNSYGLDDVINSKY
-4305 TGRVS
+4305 TGYAQD
-4310 GSNDTPKLNRNTT
+4310 GK
-4323 RDSISGYRT
+4323 
-4332 EDAAVETIS
+4332 
-4341 VSSVTSDIYVRVSQN
+4341 
-4356 YGYKYIHAW
+4356 
-4365 EGYSTGVAYP
+4365 STGICRENAKTDTDSYIRYSYENNSGVPVQVIAQSTVQSTGTVRGAYKQSTTYKAGKYVAM
-4375 GVQMPLV
+4375 GIVD
-4382 NGYYIYKMP
+4382 KKT
-4391 DTSSTKLILNNGGE
+4391 TSPKAVVFWSDGLKLYMAYNENPTTTKVWTSKIVDNNGGLNVKCAV
-4405 GDSNKAGGG
+4405 DSVGGIHVAYYTTNGG
-4414 NLQISSSGVYSWN
+4414 NLKYAYLSSYRATPSICVVDANGAVGTKCTIDVVKNDSGKQVPY
-4427 GSKLE
+4427 
-4432 KLTSGTISYQSSSS
+4432 ISYQLIGGVA
-4446 TMPTYEGYQYCH
+4446 TYNAK
-4458 VVAAS
+4458 VAYRTDFSQDNFA
-4463 GVSNGTAE
+4463 GADE
-4471 YKSATGKKA
+4471 KDFYTGKWEI
-4480 GQYVSVGALSDG
+4480 SVVPTSSLLKDDTINIGLWRDSDG
-4492 TAVMAWYDSG
+4492 TAK
-4502 AGRLAFSYN
+4502 AF
-4511 SEPLTA
+4511 
-4517 KTTLQAG
+4517 
-4524 TGTWQNNS
+4524 
-4532 YYVSDSSIRAGTHVS
+4532 
-4547 MAVDAS
+4547 
-4553 DGIHLAYY
+4553 
-4561 SASGGDLYY
+4561 
-4570 SYIKNPKAQS
+4570 
-4580 KPTKTVMVD
+4580 
-4589 SYGSVGTYTMIDVA
+4589 
-4603 RDSETSQ
+4603 TS
-4610 FIPYISFRC
+4610 
-4619 ESNADTTASVKI
+4619 
-4631 AYPVQW
+4631 
-4637 SEGNVLS
+4637 
-4644 GVDEYDRYTGN
+4644 
-4655 WEVSVIPTD
+4655 
-4664 NTPLTDYTNIGLNK
+4664 NK
-4678 NWSTGVR
+4678 NWKSADILKYGGTAGSSSFETVKNSTMDV
-4685 SAFSTGSDV
+4685 GSP
-4694 SKSWSAIF
+4694 SI
-4702 AVGDSTTVYGNGTDN
+4702 VYGNNTAN
-4717 PILSYAV
+4717 PIVGY
-4724 SENGVLEMAQKK
+4724 GVESGAIEIAQKK

>member
-259 MLTDSAGVYQ
+259 TLTDSAGVYQ

-327 SLTGKDSEAALNALK
+327 SLTGKDSEAALNVLK

-428 DMEYNALSADERDKY
+428 DMEYNALPADERDKY

-556 SFLSKISGNIK
+556 NFLSKISGNVK

-578 RVKILDILNKNNLVG
+578 RVKILDILDKNRLVG

-602 DGKEFLNAQNIN
+602 DGKEFLNAQDIN

-622 QLKEKNVEISEG
+622 QLIEKGVDISEG

-640 ISVDGLDNTGGA
+640 ISVDGLDNTGGT
-652 ASKTITAYL
+652 ASKSITAYL

-671 SVSPIAKEKVVNE
+671 SVSPIAKEKAVNATE
-684 QTKQI
+684 TKQI

-711 VKDGNGKT
+711 VKNGNGKT
-719 YSPSVSSGSYIAFD
+719 YSPGVSSGSYIAFD
-733 FNTTEF
+733 FNTTDF

-766 NSYVINQSSDT
+766 NSYVIDQSSDK
-777 PLLETDTKEQ
+777 PLLDTDTKEK

-820 GAITAVIYNK
+820 GAITAVIYQK
-830 EDETVKDNKQIFS
+830 DGTTVKDNKQTFS

-848 TYNLTLNLPKEE
+848 TYNLNLNMPKEE
-860 GKYVV
+860 GEYVV
-865 SIEAKDIY
+865 SIEVKDIY

-880 KVTTDA
+880 TETTDA
-886 QKSLRSFKKYYNVAV
+886 QKSLRSFKKSYNVAV
-901 DAGNPVFNITT
+901 DAGNPAFNITT

-932 FSGLKS
+932 SSGLKS
-938 LVRYAVNKND
+938 IVRYAVNKND
-948 DSAEKTAAETWWFAD
+948 DSAEKTDAETWWFAD
-963 PAKNDGKENTITF
+963 PAKNDGKANTITF
-976 KDSTFKD
+976 DGTTFTD
-983 TISADYIGGTDG
+983 TIGAAGIGGNDG

-1007 ESIIDFVYFVDNK
+1007 ESIIDFVYFVDNV
-1020 APEITKIT
+1020 APVITEIT
-1028 NPKDGEEIY
+1028 NPAGGSAIY

-1044 LKGNAKDNKDLDKIR
+1044 LKGKANDNKDLDTIR

-1064 DTEPEPETVASPI
+1064 NTDSDPVTVESPI
-1077 DAGEKNYKDASGW
+1077 DADKTIYNEASLW
-1090 QSGTFATSNN
+1090 QPGTFATSKNG
-1100 SDGTTD
+1100 DGTTD

-1111 DLRDKDLGKY
+1111 DLSDEEPGEY

-1134 SYVSSN
+1134 SCVSSV
-1140 SKILLTS
+1140 SKIVLKS
-1147 DKDAPEIQTV
+1147 DKNAPVTQTV
-1157 EVSKPGYN
+1157 EVSKTGYN
-1165 LEDYN
+1165 LEDYT
-1170 ALTEIEISVKASD
+1170 ALSEIVISVKASD
-1183 DVGLKSITVLKG
+1183 DVGLKSITVSKG
-1195 SSELITKDVNEKT
+1195 GSELTKLNVNET
-1208 FDGTVIL
+1208 EFDGTVTL

-1235 VSTDF
+1235 VSTDL
-1240 AGNSSETKTFTITLD
+1240 AGNSSETKIVTITLD

-1287 SVIESNLNSAYLEIS
+1287 SVIESNLNSATLEIS
-1302 DTSEPENKKVISLDT
+1302 ATSEPENKKVISLDT
-1317 GKSIFTEMVDTT
+1317 GKSIFTEKVDTT
-1329 QFNDGGITIKLSAT
+1329 QFIDGIITIKLSAT
-1343 DVAGNNKELSETSYK
+1343 DKAGNNKELSETSYK
-1358 VLQSTDSPSIETETK
+1358 VRQSTDSPSIETET
-1373 DSDSCALEDI
+1373 SDSCALEDI

-1402 TDDDGIAEVTAVIYK
+1402 TDDDGIAEVTAVIYNSD
-1417 EDGTPV
+1417 ETV
-1423 KVDTQTFNPAGKKTY
+1423 EVDTQIFNLAGKKTF
-1438 NLTLTLPSD
+1438 NLALKLPSE

-1452 VKINAKDIYYDSDA
+1452 VKINAKDIYYDFDD
-1466 DGEATDS
+1466 DGEATD
-1473 TKKARRSF
+1473 
-1481 EKVYNVAVDAGN
+1481 D
-1493 PAFNITTVNNAM
+1493 
-1505 TAANTA
+1505 
-1511 KTVEGTASDSSGLKS
+1511 
-1526 LVRYAIDSGDVTGA
+1526 
-1540 AETWWFADP
+1540 
-1549 AKNDDKANTIT
+1549 
-1560 FEGTTF
+1560 
-1566 TDTISADGA
+1566 
-1575 AGIGDTDGRRRYI
+1575 
-1588 ATDIYGNE
+1588 
-1596 SIIDF
+1596 
-1601 VYFVDNKAPVITE
+1601 
-1614 ITNPAGGS
+1614 
-1622 AIYNGN
+1622 
-1628 NIFVLKGK
+1628 
-1636 AKDNKDLDTIRFCVL
+1636 
-1651 KDTEPEPETVASPI
+1651 
-1665 EAGEK
+1665 
-1670 NYKDASG
+1670 
-1677 WQPGTFATSKNGD
+1677 
-1690 GTTDFTCN
+1690 
-1698 IDLHD
+1698 
-1703 NDPGEYKVF
+1703 
-1712 IALFDKANNQSYVSS
+1712 
-1727 NSKIVLTSD
+1727 
-1736 KNAPVTQT
+1736 
-1744 VAVSKTGYNL
+1744 
-1754 EDYNALSEIEIS
+1754 
-1766 VKASD
+1766 
-1771 DVGLKL
+1771 
-1777 ITVSKGGSELIKKDI
+1777 IKK
-1792 TGNEYDGT
+1792 N
-1800 VTLGKETLIDGTNT
+1800 
-1814 FSVVSTDLAG
+1814 
-1824 NSSETKIFTIT
+1824 
-1835 LDSTPP
+1835 
-1841 DVSISSVTPIAAE
+1841 
-1854 EDGLNIING
+1854 
-1863 VITIKG
+1863 
-1869 SVIESNLKSATLEI
+1869 
-1883 YNTSEPEKKK
+1883 
-1893 VIEELETGNSIFT
+1893 
-1906 KMVDTTLF
+1906 
-1914 KDNDVITIKLSATDV
+1914 
-1929 AGNYKQ
+1929 
-1935 LETRYEVRQSTD
+1935 
-1947 KPLLETDTKEQA
+1947 
-1959 ECSFEQIAVNNNLF
+1959 
-1973 GTKSNNRLT
+1973 
-1982 ATITDDDGIAEV
+1982 
-1994 TAVIYNSD
+1994 
-2002 ETIKVDT
+2002 
-2009 QTFNPEGKK
+2009 
-2018 TFNLTLTLPSDE
+2018 
-2030 AKYVVKI
+2030 
-2037 NAKDIYYD
+2037 
-2045 SDADGEATDSTK
+2045 
-2057 KARRSFAK
+2057 RRSFAK

-2080 KTANNAMIAGNKE
+2080 KTANNAMIAANTA

-2114 GSGDVTG
+2114 DSGDVTG
-2121 AAEAWWFAD
+2121 AAETWWFVD
-2130 PAKNDDKAN
+2130 TAKNGDKAN
-2139 TITFEGTTFTDTI
+2139 TITIEGSAFTDTI
-2152 SADGAAGIGDADGRR
+2152 TAAGIGDTDGRR

-2180 LDFSYLVDSLA
+2180 LDFIYSVDSFV

-2203 NGEWRAS
+2203 NDEWRAS
-2210 KTQKVQVLVTDT
+2210 KTQKVQVLVNDT
-2222 DEGGTKHSSGIT
+2222 GADGNKRSSGIT
-2234 NVKYVIDPVSANQDT
+2234 NVKYVIDPESANEAA

-2263 SDGNTSGNKVY
+2263 SNGTTSGNKVY

-2286 GIHSIYAGTWDSV
+2286 GTHSIYAGTWDSV
-2299 GNYKQIGPITYK
+2299 GNYGQIASPITYR
-2311 IDTTL
+2311 IDTTP
-2316 PKILELLGGTGEAK
+2316 PKTPELLGGTGEAQ
-2330 ASVAAPISM
+2330 ASVADPISM
-2339 NANSHKA
+2339 NANSHKD

-2364 GIKKIIIRKGSTDVV
+2364 GIKKIIIRKGSTDVETYDV
-2379 TDELDSA
+2379 ETYELDSA

-2395 TIPAD
+2395 TISAD
-2400 KITEGT
+2400 NITEGK

-2427 IINYDGTAPEVKF
+2427 VINYDGTAPEVKF
-2440 TSHKAEDSIYKTITL
+2440 TSHKADDTIYKTVTL

-2477 KRHSASEW
+2477 KLHSASEW
-2485 TDAVAGTD
+2485 TDAVAVTNYAG
-2493 YTSISVA
+2493 ISVA
-2500 DGIWTVTGFDTTK
+2500 DVIWTVTGFDTTK

-2528 FTDIYGNKNDDAGI
+2528 FTDIYGNKNADAGI

-2577 DSDGTVQ
+2577 DSDGTVK

-2596 VKSFADRLPK
+2596 VKSFADGLPK

-2685 VDNNEPLSFSIDT
+2685 VDNNAPLSFSIDT

-2801 APIILEKATY
+2801 APITLEKATY

-2982 DPDGGKPKAWINSP
+2982 DPDGGKPKAWINAP
-2996 ESGTVTS
+2996 EQGTVTS
-3003 GNVTIYGGASD
+3003 GTVTIYGGASD

-3020 VCIQIDADNDGDFD
+3020 VCIQIDADNDGHFD

-3056 SFNTGDLVASSAQDK
+3056 SFNTGDLVASSAADA

-3117 YSEANDILIDSTVP
+3117 YSEANDITIDSKVP

-3151 DAGNNA
+3151 DADTPV

-3177 GIWYLVANVNSNTPV
+3177 GIWYLVANVNSNSTI

-3217 FVDGATL
+3217 FVAGETL

-3247 VIQAEISARNTVG
+3247 VIQAEISAVNTVG

-3365 GNVVADSKTDG
+3365 GNLVAGSKTDG
-3376 RLYVN
+3376 KLYIN

-3441 VSKAFKKV
+3441 VSKAFKEV

-3631 LTDGENSEPQ
+3631 LTDGEKSEPQ
-3641 TAPSPV
+3641 TAPSPE

-3656 IKTVTGG
+3656 IKTVAVG

-3669 TAIGEN
+3669 TEIGEN

-3682 YGITDKSDPGN
+3682 YGITDNSDPGN

-3706 DVTGNDGAVKT
+3706 NVTGNDGEVKT
-3717 LSFTFWDETDGKQD
+3717 LSFTFWDETDGKQN
-3731 ACGSQWAILNV
+3731 ACQSQWAILNV
-3742 PVTIKSGDSVPPVPR
+3742 PVTIKSGDSVPPVPL

-3793 SEIQTV
+3793 SEIQDV
-3799 FGDTEDQKKP
+3799 FGDTEALKKP

-3829 IKLAVFGSA
+3829 IKLAVFDGE

-3854 LPTGVVSFTAEDLD
+3854 LPDGVVSFTAEDLD

-3927 ETDAMKT
+3927 EDNAMKT

-3962 CYIMD
+3962 YYIMD
-3967 VVPYVTEVVTQLSP
+3967 VVPYVTEIVTPLSA
-3981 FYRQAPSVYART
+3981 YNAGNPSVYART

-4002 GSSVEFK
+4002 GSSVEFR
-4009 GFNLGTN
+4009 GFNLGTD
-4016 EAQVTIRGM
+4016 AAKVTINGM
-4025 AKTSLSGGN
+4025 TAKTSLSGGN
-4034 KITIEG
+4034 KITIEE

-4065 LNNNNA
+4065 LNNNDA
-4071 QGNANKILTSSNY
+4071 QGNANKTLTSSNY

-4099 VLTDDLELDVWQF
+4099 MLTDDLAIDVWQF
-4112 KEAARAKNGS
+4112 KDAAQPVNGGAE
-4122 ILQPHMKVG
+4122 LVTMKIN
-4131 PTGQLGFS
+4131 PKTGIPGFS
-4139 YANATLYFNMP
+4139 YANSVLYFNMP
-4150 GKASDGTEYGQ
+4150 AYNGDNGENSWGADNATVSGSQYSQIPVGM
-4161 TPFGRNFGGF
+4161 NYGGF
-4171 TQNAFT
+4171 SHNSFCFDDYGYSYGAAMCTDTQDK
-4177 YDSSGTAYGV
+4177 DSSAY
-4187 ALCPD
+4187 
-4192 TSGQAGMSANLQF
+4192 LQF
-4205 FSGKSGLDGNEGGGD
+4205 FSRETPIPYDKYGQDMNYGNCANASRIDMSTMDLSGNGS
-4220 LNNNYYNQDYARRIE
+4220 NYQ
-4235 NTSLKLDGSSIT
+4235 T
-4247 QNINRIQ
+4247 NINRIQ
-4254 SPSMTTY
+4254 SISMDTSYSGGANAPSTT
-4261 TDGSNKYVYVA
+4261 TPVYVYMS
-4272 YYDELS
+4272 YFDDITK
-4278 RQVRFRVGSIGSS
+4278 QVRFRWGTVGDASDNIDGKYNSKNTDNQFTRVGNS
-4291 SNVIGMGLVDLAGA
+4291 YGLDDVINSKY
-4305 TGRVS
+4305 TGYAQDGKSTGKCR
-4310 GSNDTPKLNRNTT
+4310 
-4323 RDSISGYRT
+4323 
-4332 EDAAVETIS
+4332 EDAKTDTDSYI
-4341 VSSVTSDIYVRVSQN
+4341 
-4356 YGYKYIHAW
+4356 KYSNENNSGVPVQVIAQSTVQ
-4365 EGYSTGVAYP
+4365 STGTVRGAYKQSTTYKAGKYVAM
-4375 GVQMPLV
+4375 GIVD
-4382 NGYYIYKMP
+4382 KKT
-4391 DTSSTKLILNNGGE
+4391 TSPKAVVFWSDGLKLYMAYNENPTTTKVWTSTIVDNNGGLNVKCAV
-4405 GDSNKAGGG
+4405 DSVGGIHVAYYTTNGG
-4414 NLQISSSGVYSWN
+4414 NLKYAYLSSYKATPSICVVDANGAVGTKCTIDVVKNDSGKQVPY
-4427 GSKLE
+4427 
-4432 KLTSGTISYQSSSS
+4432 ISYQLIGGVA
-4446 TMPTYEGYQYCH
+4446 TYNAK
-4458 VVAAS
+4458 VAYRTDFSQDNFA
-4463 GVSNGTAE
+4463 GADE
-4471 YKSATGKKA
+4471 KDFYTGKWEI
-4480 GQYVSVGALSDG
+4480 SVVPTSSLLKDDTINIGLWRDSDG
-4492 TAVMAWYDSG
+4492 TAK
-4502 AGRLAFSYN
+4502 AF
-4511 SEPLTA
+4511 
-4517 KTTLQAG
+4517 
-4524 TGTWQNNS
+4524 
-4532 YYVSDSSIRAGTHVS
+4532 
-4547 MAVDAS
+4547 
-4553 DGIHLAYY
+4553 
-4561 SASGGDLYY
+4561 
-4570 SYIKNPKAQS
+4570 
-4580 KPTKTVMVD
+4580 
-4589 SYGSVGTYTMIDVA
+4589 
-4603 RDSETSQ
+4603 TS
-4610 FIPYISFRC
+4610 
-4619 ESNADTTASVKI
+4619 
-4631 AYPVQW
+4631 
-4637 SEGNVLS
+4637 
-4644 GVDEYDRYTGN
+4644 
-4655 WEVSVIPTD
+4655 
-4664 NTPLTDYTNIGLNK
+4664 NK
-4678 NWSTGVR
+4678 NWKSADILKYGGTAGSSSFETVTNSTMDV
-4685 SAFSTGSDV
+4685 GSP
-4694 SKSWSAIF
+4694 SI
-4702 AVGDSTTVYGNGTDN
+4702 VYGNNTAN
-4717 PILSYAV
+4717 PIVGY
-4724 SENGVLEMAQKK
+4724 GVESGAIEIAQKK

>member
-259 MLTDSAGVYQ
+259 TLTDSAGVYQ

-327 SLTGKDSEAALNALK
+327 SLTGKDSEAALNVLK

-428 DMEYNALSADERDKY
+428 DMEYNALPADERDKY

-556 SFLSKISGNIK
+556 SFLSKISGNVK

-578 RVKILDILNKNNLVG
+578 RVKILDILDKNRLVG

-602 DGKEFLNAQNIN
+602 DGKEFLNAQDIN

-622 QLKEKNVEISEG
+622 QLIEKGVDISEG

-640 ISVDGLDNTGGA
+640 ISVDGLDNTGGT
-652 ASKTITAYL
+652 ASKSITAYL

-758 GNYNTLVD
+758 GNYNILVD
-766 NSYVINQSSDT
+766 NSYVINQSSDK

-820 GAITAVIYNK
+820 GAITAVIYQK
-830 EDETVKDNKQIFS
+830 DGTTVKDNKQTFS

-848 TYNLTLNLPKEE
+848 TYNLNLNMPKEE
-860 GKYVV
+860 GEYVV
-865 SIEAKDIY
+865 SIEVKDIY

-880 KVTTDA
+880 TETTDA
-886 QKSLRSFKKYYNVAV
+886 QKSLRSFKK
-901 DAGNPVFNITT
+901 
-912 VNNAMTAANT
+912 
-922 AKTVEGTASD
+922 S
-932 FSGLKS
+932 
-938 LVRYAVNKND
+938 
-948 DSAEKTAAETWWFAD
+948 
-963 PAKNDGKENTITF
+963 
-976 KDSTFKD
+976 
-983 TISADYIGGTDG
+983 
-995 RRRYIATDIYGN
+995 
-1007 ESIIDFVYFVDNK
+1007 
-1020 APEITKIT
+1020 
-1028 NPKDGEEIY
+1028 
-1037 NGNNIFA
+1037 
-1044 LKGNAKDNKDLDKIR
+1044 
-1059 FCVLK
+1059 
-1064 DTEPEPETVASPI
+1064 
-1077 DAGEKNYKDASGW
+1077 
-1090 QSGTFATSNN
+1090 
-1100 SDGTTD
+1100 
-1106 FTCNI
+1106 
-1111 DLRDKDLGKY
+1111 
-1121 NVFIALF
+1121 
-1128 DKANNQ
+1128 
-1134 SYVSSN
+1134 
-1140 SKILLTS
+1140 
-1147 DKDAPEIQTV
+1147 
-1157 EVSKPGYN
+1157 
-1165 LEDYN
+1165 
-1170 ALTEIEISVKASD
+1170 
-1183 DVGLKSITVLKG
+1183 
-1195 SSELITKDVNEKT
+1195 
-1208 FDGTVIL
+1208 
-1215 PVSKEAGKET
+1215 
-1225 LVDGTNTFSV
+1225 
-1235 VSTDF
+1235 
-1240 AGNSSETKTFTITLD
+1240 
-1255 STPPD
+1255 
-1260 VSISSVTPIAAEEDG
+1260 
-1275 LNIINGVITIKG
+1275 
-1287 SVIESNLNSAYLEIS
+1287 
-1302 DTSEPENKKVISLDT
+1302 
-1317 GKSIFTEMVDTT
+1317 
-1329 QFNDGGITIKLSAT
+1329 
-1343 DVAGNNKELSETSYK
+1343 
-1358 VLQSTDSPSIETETK
+1358 
-1373 DSDSCALEDI
+1373 
-1383 AANNNLFGTKSNNK
+1383 
-1397 LTATI
+1397 
-1402 TDDDGIAEVTAVIYK
+1402 
-1417 EDGTPV
+1417 
-1423 KVDTQTFNPAGKKTY
+1423 
-1438 NLTLTLPSD
+1438 
-1447 EAKYV
+1447 
-1452 VKINAKDIYYDSDA
+1452 
-1466 DGEATDS
+1466 
-1473 TKKARRSF
+1473 
-1481 EKVYNVAVDAGN
+1481 YNVAVDAGN

-1526 LVRYAIDSGDVTGA
+1526 LVRYAVNKNDDSAEKTD

-1549 AKNDDKANTIT
+1549 AKNDGKANTIT
-1560 FEGTTF
+1560 FDGTTF
-1566 TDTISADGA
+1566 TDTIVA
-1575 AGIGDTDGRRRYI
+1575 AGIGGNDGRRRYI

-1601 VYFVDNKAPVITE
+1601 VYFVDNVAPVITE

-1628 NIFVLKGK
+1628 NIFALKGK
-1636 AKDNKDLDTIRFCVL
+1636 ANDNKDLDTIRFCVL
-1651 KDTEPEPETVASPI
+1651 ENTDSDPVTVESPI
-1665 EAGEK
+1665 DADKTIYNEA
-1670 NYKDASG
+1670 SL

-1698 IDLHD
+1698 IDLSD
-1703 NDPGEYKVF
+1703 EEPGEYNVF
-1712 IALFDKANNQSYVSS
+1712 IALFDKANNQSCVSS
-1727 NSKIVLTSD
+1727 VSKIVLKSD

-1754 EDYNALSEIEIS
+1754 EDYTALSEIVIS

-1771 DVGLKL
+1771 DVGLKS
-1777 ITVSKGGSELIKKDI
+1777 ITVSKGGSELTKLNV
-1792 TGNEYDGT
+1792 NETEFDGT
-1800 VTLGKETLIDGTNT
+1800 VTLPVSKVSGKETLIDGTNT

-1824 NSSETKIFTIT
+1824 NSSETKTFTIT

-1841 DVSISSVTPIAAE
+1841 DVSISSVTPIAE
-1854 EDGLNIING
+1854 EEGALNVING

-1869 SVIESNLKSATLEI
+1869 SVIESNLNSATLEI
-1883 YNTSEPEKKK
+1883 SATSEPENKK
-1893 VIEELETGNSIFT
+1893 VISLDTGKSIFT
-1906 KMVDTTLF
+1906 EKVDTTQF
-1914 KDNDVITIKLSATDV
+1914 IDGTITIKLSATDK
-1929 AGNYKQ
+1929 AGNNKELSETSYK
-1935 LETRYEVRQSTD
+1935 VRQSTD
-1947 KPLLETDTKEQA
+1947 SPSIETETSDSCTL
-1959 ECSFEQIAVNNNLF
+1959 EQIAANNNLF
-1973 GTKSNNRLT
+1973 GTKSNNKLT

-1994 TAVIYNSD
+1994 TAVIYEKDGKTVKDSQIFD
-2002 ETIKVDT
+2002 LA
-2009 QTFNPEGKK
+2009 GKK
-2018 TFNLTLTLPSDE
+2018 TFNLTLKLPSDE

-2045 SDADGEATDSTK
+2045 FDDDGEATDSTK
-2057 KARRSFAK
+2057 KDRRSFAK

-2080 KTANNAMIAGNKE
+2080 KTANNAMIAANTE

-2114 GSGDVTG
+2114 DSGDVTG
-2121 AAEAWWFAD
+2121 AAETWWFED
-2130 PAKNDDKAN
+2130 TAKNGDKAN
-2139 TITFEGTTFTDTI
+2139 TITIEGSAFTDTI
-2152 SADGAAGIGDADGRR
+2152 SAAGIGDTDGRR

-2180 LDFSYLVDSLA
+2180 LDFIYSVDSFV

-2210 KTQKVQVLVTDT
+2210 KTQKVQVLVNDT
-2222 DEGGTKHSSGIT
+2222 GADGNKRSSGIT
-2234 NVKYVIDPVSANQDT
+2234 NVKYVIDPVSANEAA

-2263 SDGNTSGNKVY
+2263 SEGTTSGHRVY

-2286 GIHSIYAGTWDSV
+2286 GTHLIYAGTWDSV
-2299 GNYKQIGPITYK
+2299 GNYGQIASPITYK
-2311 IDTTL
+2311 IDTIS
-2316 PKILELLGGTGEAK
+2316 PKTPELLGGTGEAK
-2330 ASVAAPISM
+2330 DSVADSISM
-2339 NANSHKA
+2339 NANSHKD

-2352 SDDKNGESSDVS
+2352 SDDKNGDRNVS
-2364 GIKKIIIRKGSTDVV
+2364 GIKKIIIRKGSTAVE

-2415 AVGNESIASSPI
+2415 AVGNESNASSPI

-2440 TSHKAEDSIYKTITL
+2440 TSHKSNDSIYKTITL
-2455 KGSVH
+2455 TGSVH

-2469 ADKPVLQY
+2469 ADKPVIQY
-2477 KRHSASEW
+2477 KLHSASEW
-2485 TDAVAGTD
+2485 KNAVAGTD
-2493 YTSISVA
+2493 YASISVA

-2518 TPKTYDLRLV
+2518 TPETYDLRLV

-2685 VDNNEPLSFSIDT
+2685 VDNNAPLSFSIDT

-2748 NIVRTGAGTAGSPY
+2748 NIVRTGAGTAESPY

-2769 EIAGRTISPVALR
+2769 EIAGRTISSVALR
-2782 DSTSVTGAGTAE
+2782 DSTSVTGDGTAE

-2801 APIILEKATY
+2801 APITLEKATY

-3034 EADFT
+3034 EDDFT
-3039 KLKSDLS
+3039 KLKLDLS

-3056 SFNTGDLVASSAQDK
+3056 SFNTGDLVASSAADA

-3084 KYTYNSSLLTVRDS
+3084 KYTYNSALLTERDS
-3098 KQNLRVRVRAI
+3098 KKNLRVRVRAI

-3117 YSEANDILIDSTVP
+3117 YSEANDIKIDSTVP

-3151 DAGNNA
+3151 DADTPV

-3172 GSDSN
+3172 GYDSN

-3217 FVDGATL
+3217 FVAGETL

-3247 VIQAEISARNTVG
+3247 VIQAEISAVNTVG

-3365 GNVVADSKTDG
+3365 GNVVEADSKTDG
-3376 RLYVN
+3376 KLYIN

-3401 EYSDLDAKFVR
+3401 EYSNLDTRFVR

-3441 VSKAFKKV
+3441 VSKAFKEV

-3554 NNSYDF
+3554 NKSYDF

-3656 IKTVTGG
+3656 IKTVTDG

-3669 TAIGEN
+3669 IAIGEN

-3682 YGITDKSDPGN
+3682 YGITDNSDPGN

-3706 DVTGNDGAVKT
+3706 NVTGNDGEVKT
-3717 LSFTFWDETDGKQD
+3717 LSFTFWDETDGKQN

-3742 PVTIKSGDSVPPVPR
+3742 PVTIKSGDSVPPVPL

-3793 SEIQTV
+3793 SEIQGV
-3799 FGDTEDQKKP
+3799 FGDTEALKKP

-3829 IKLAVFGSA
+3829 IKLAVFGGE

-3854 LPTGVVSFTAEDLD
+3854 LPDGVVSFTAEDLD

-3898 ADDWKG
+3898 ALDWKD

-3939 ACTVAVTEKTND
+3939 ACTVAVTAKTND

-3962 CYIMD
+3962 YYIMD
-3967 VVPYVTEVVTQLSP
+3967 VVPYVTEIVTPLSA
-3981 FYRQAPSVYART
+3981 YNAGNPSVYART

-4016 EAQVTIRGM
+4016 AAKVTINGM
-4025 AKTSLSGGN
+4025 TPNTSLSGGN
-4034 KITIEG
+4034 KITIEE

-4054 VYVNDIPAINN
+4054 VYVDDIPAINN

-4071 QGNANKILTSSNY
+4071 QGNANKTLTSTNY

-4099 VLTDDLELDVWQF
+4099 MLTDDLAIDVWQF
-4112 KEAARAKNGS
+4112 KDAARPVNGGAEYVT
-4122 ILQPHMKVG
+4122 MKIN
-4131 PTGQLGFS
+4131 PKTGVPGFS
-4139 YANATLYFNMP
+4139 YANSVLYFNMP
-4150 GKASDGTEYGQ
+4150 AYNSDGNSADSWGADNKTVSGSQYSQIPVGM
-4161 TPFGRNFGGF
+4161 NYGGF
-4171 TQNAFT
+4171 SHNSFCFDDYGYSYGAAMCTDTQKATASAF
-4177 YDSSGTAYGV
+4177 
-4187 ALCPD
+4187 
-4192 TSGQAGMSANLQF
+4192 LQF
-4205 FSGKSGLDGNEGGGD
+4205 FSRETPISYDKYDQNM
-4220 LNNNYYNQDYARRIE
+4220 NYANCANASRIDSSTM
-4235 NTSLKLDGSSIT
+4235 NLGTSASDSKNWQT
-4247 QNINRIQ
+4247 NINRIQ
-4254 SPSMTTY
+4254 SISMDTSY
-4261 TDGSNKYVYVA
+4261 SGGSNAPTTGTPVYVYMA
-4272 YYDELS
+4272 YFDDIAK
-4278 RQVRFRVGSIGSS
+4278 QVRFRWGTVGDASDNIDGKDNSKDSNSFSSRKGYAYGLNDIWDGKDRGWMNDKWNGQAWYTGFAQGAKTDGTCRPNEVDDSYIKYSNTNNAGVPIQVIAQGDITVGGTINAAYTQSTTYKAGKYVSMGIIGKTTANPKAVVFWSDGLKLYMAYNENPTTTKVWTSKIVDNNGGLNVKCAVDSDGGIHVAYYTTNGGNLKYAYLSSYTATPSICVVDANGAVGTKCTIDVVKNDSGKQVPYISYQLIGGVATYNAKVAYRTDFTQDNFAGADEKDFYTGKWEISVVPTSSLLKDDTINIGLWRDSDGKAKAFTSNKNWKSADILKYGGTAGSS
-4291 SNVIGMGLVDLAGA
+4291 SF
-4305 TGRVS
+4305 
-4310 GSNDTPKLNRNTT
+4310 
-4323 RDSISGYRT
+4323 
-4332 EDAAVETIS
+4332 ET
-4341 VSSVTSDIYVRVSQN
+4341 VKN
-4356 YGYKYIHAW
+4356 
-4365 EGYSTGVAYP
+4365 
-4375 GVQMPLV
+4375 
-4382 NGYYIYKMP
+4382 
-4391 DTSSTKLILNNGGE
+4391 
-4405 GDSNKAGGG
+4405 
-4414 NLQISSSGVYSWN
+4414 
-4427 GSKLE
+4427 
-4432 KLTSGTISYQSSSS
+4432 S
-4446 TMPTYEGYQYCH
+4446 TMD
-4458 VVAAS
+4458 
-4463 GVSNGTAE
+4463 
-4471 YKSATGKKA
+4471 
-4480 GQYVSVGALSDG
+4480 VGS
-4492 TAVMAWYDSG
+4492 
-4502 AGRLAFSYN
+4502 
-4511 SEPLTA
+4511 P
-4517 KTTLQAG
+4517 
-4524 TGTWQNNS
+4524 
-4532 YYVSDSSIRAGTHVS
+4532 SI
-4547 MAVDAS
+4547 
-4553 DGIHLAYY
+4553 
-4561 SASGGDLYY
+4561 
-4570 SYIKNPKAQS
+4570 
-4580 KPTKTVMVD
+4580 
-4589 SYGSVGTYTMIDVA
+4589 
-4603 RDSETSQ
+4603 
-4610 FIPYISFRC
+4610 
-4619 ESNADTTASVKI
+4619 
-4631 AYPVQW
+4631 
-4637 SEGNVLS
+4637 
-4644 GVDEYDRYTGN
+4644 
-4655 WEVSVIPTD
+4655 
-4664 NTPLTDYTNIGLNK
+4664 
-4678 NWSTGVR
+4678 
-4685 SAFSTGSDV
+4685 
-4694 SKSWSAIF
+4694 
-4702 AVGDSTTVYGNGTDN
+4702 VYGNNTAN
-4717 PILSYAV
+4717 PIVGY
-4724 SENGVLEMAQKK
+4724 GVESGAIEIAQKK

>member
-91 LGIGRWNTS
+91 ISIGRWNTS

-118 GKYTISVTA
+118 GKYTISVSA
-127 MDLSGRISATSYR
+127 MDLSGRFSATSYR

-154 KPGVLVDNN
+154 NPGVLVDNN

-195 VFAKNGEGEPIAS
+195 IFAKNGEGEPIAS

-259 MLTDSAGVYQ
+259 TLTDSAGVYQ

-428 DMEYNALSADERDKY
+428 DMEYNALPADERDKY

-556 SFLSKISGNIK
+556 SFLSKISGNVK

-578 RVKILDILNKNNLVG
+578 RVKILDILDKNRLVG

-602 DGKEFLNAQNIN
+602 DGKEFLNAQDIN

-652 ASKTITAYL
+652 ASQTITAYL

-733 FNTTEF
+733 FNTTDF

-766 NSYVINQSSDT
+766 NSYVIDQSSDK
-777 PLLETDTKEQ
+777 PLLDTDTKEQ

-820 GAITAVIYNK
+820 GAITAVIYQK
-830 EDETVKDNKQIFS
+830 DGTTVKDNKQTFS

-848 TYNLTLNLPKEE
+848 TYNLNLNMPKEE
-860 GKYVV
+860 GEYVV
-865 SIEAKDIY
+865 SIEVKDIY

-880 KVTTDA
+880 TETTDA
-886 QKSLRSFKKYYNVAV
+886 QKSLRSFKK
-901 DAGNPVFNITT
+901 
-912 VNNAMTAANT
+912 
-922 AKTVEGTASD
+922 S
-932 FSGLKS
+932 
-938 LVRYAVNKND
+938 
-948 DSAEKTAAETWWFAD
+948 
-963 PAKNDGKENTITF
+963 
-976 KDSTFKD
+976 
-983 TISADYIGGTDG
+983 
-995 RRRYIATDIYGN
+995 
-1007 ESIIDFVYFVDNK
+1007 
-1020 APEITKIT
+1020 
-1028 NPKDGEEIY
+1028 
-1037 NGNNIFA
+1037 
-1044 LKGNAKDNKDLDKIR
+1044 
-1059 FCVLK
+1059 
-1064 DTEPEPETVASPI
+1064 
-1077 DAGEKNYKDASGW
+1077 
-1090 QSGTFATSNN
+1090 
-1100 SDGTTD
+1100 
-1106 FTCNI
+1106 
-1111 DLRDKDLGKY
+1111 
-1121 NVFIALF
+1121 
-1128 DKANNQ
+1128 
-1134 SYVSSN
+1134 
-1140 SKILLTS
+1140 
-1147 DKDAPEIQTV
+1147 
-1157 EVSKPGYN
+1157 
-1165 LEDYN
+1165 
-1170 ALTEIEISVKASD
+1170 
-1183 DVGLKSITVLKG
+1183 
-1195 SSELITKDVNEKT
+1195 
-1208 FDGTVIL
+1208 
-1215 PVSKEAGKET
+1215 
-1225 LVDGTNTFSV
+1225 
-1235 VSTDF
+1235 
-1240 AGNSSETKTFTITLD
+1240 
-1255 STPPD
+1255 
-1260 VSISSVTPIAAEEDG
+1260 
-1275 LNIINGVITIKG
+1275 
-1287 SVIESNLNSAYLEIS
+1287 
-1302 DTSEPENKKVISLDT
+1302 
-1317 GKSIFTEMVDTT
+1317 
-1329 QFNDGGITIKLSAT
+1329 
-1343 DVAGNNKELSETSYK
+1343 
-1358 VLQSTDSPSIETETK
+1358 
-1373 DSDSCALEDI
+1373 
-1383 AANNNLFGTKSNNK
+1383 
-1397 LTATI
+1397 
-1402 TDDDGIAEVTAVIYK
+1402 
-1417 EDGTPV
+1417 
-1423 KVDTQTFNPAGKKTY
+1423 
-1438 NLTLTLPSD
+1438 
-1447 EAKYV
+1447 
-1452 VKINAKDIYYDSDA
+1452 
-1466 DGEATDS
+1466 
-1473 TKKARRSF
+1473 
-1481 EKVYNVAVDAGN
+1481 YNVAVDAGN

-1526 LVRYAIDSGDVTGA
+1526 IVRYAVNKNDDSAEKTD

-1549 AKNDDKANTIT
+1549 AKNDGKANTIT
-1560 FEGTTF
+1560 FDGTTF
-1566 TDTISADGA
+1566 TDTIGV
-1575 AGIGDTDGRRRYI
+1575 AGIGGNDGRRRYI

-1601 VYFVDNKAPVITE
+1601 VYFVDNVAPVITE

-1628 NIFVLKGK
+1628 NIFALKGK
-1636 AKDNKDLDTIRFCVL
+1636 ANDNKDLDTIRFCVL
-1651 KDTEPEPETVASPI
+1651 KNTDSDPVTVESPI
-1665 EAGEK
+1665 DADKTIYNE
-1670 NYKDASG
+1670 ASG

-1698 IDLHD
+1698 IDLSD
-1703 NDPGEYKVF
+1703 EQPGEYNVF
-1712 IALFDKANNQSYVSS
+1712 IALFDKANNQSCVSS
-1727 NSKIVLTSD
+1727 VSKIVLKSD
-1736 KNAPVTQT
+1736 KNAPVTES

-1754 EDYNALSEIEIS
+1754 EDYNALTEIVIS

-1771 DVGLKL
+1771 DVGLKS
-1777 ITVSKGGSELIKKDI
+1777 ITVSKGGSELTKLNV
-1792 TGNEYDGT
+1792 NETEFDGT
-1800 VTLGKETLIDGTNT
+1800 VTLPVSKVSGKETLIDGTNT

-1824 NSSETKIFTIT
+1824 NSSETKTFTIT

-1841 DVSISSVTPIAAE
+1841 DVSISSVTPIAE
-1854 EDGLNIING
+1854 EEGALNVING

-1869 SVIESNLKSATLEI
+1869 SVIESNLNSATLEI
-1883 YNTSEPEKKK
+1883 SDTSEPENKK
-1893 VIEELETGNSIFT
+1893 VISLNTGKSIFT
-1906 KMVDTTLF
+1906 EKVDTTQF
-1914 KDNDVITIKLSATDV
+1914 IDGTITIKLSATDK
-1929 AGNYKQ
+1929 AGNNKELSETSYKVLQ
-1935 LETRYEVRQSTD
+1935 SSDSPSIETE
-1947 KPLLETDTKEQA
+1947 TKEPDD
-1959 ECSFEQIAVNNNLF
+1959 CPLEQIAANNNLF
-1973 GTKSNNRLT
+1973 GTKSNNKLT

-1994 TAVIYNSD
+1994 TAVIYNTD
-2002 ETIKVDT
+2002 GTVKDN
-2009 QTFNPEGKK
+2009 QTFDPKGKK
-2018 TFNLTLTLPSDE
+2018 TFNLTLTLPSEE

-2037 NAKDIYYD
+2037 NAKDIFYD
-2045 SDADGEATDSTK
+2045 FDDDGEATDDLK
-2057 KARRSFAK
+2057 KNRRSFAK

-2080 KTANNAMIAGNKE
+2080 ITANNAMIAANTA
-2093 KTVEGTASDSGGLIS
+2093 KTVKGTASDSGGLIS

-2121 AAEAWWFAD
+2121 AAEAWWFVD
-2130 PAKNDDKAN
+2130 PAKNGDKAN
-2139 TITFEGTTFTDTI
+2139 TITFEDTTFKDTI
-2152 SADGAAGIGDADGRR
+2152 SASGIGDTDGRR
-2167 RYIATDIYGNTST
+2167 RYIATDVYGNTST
-2180 LDFSYLVDSLA
+2180 LDFIYSVDSFA

-2210 KTQKVQVLVTDT
+2210 KTQKVQVLVNDT
-2222 DEGGTKHSSGIT
+2222 GDDGTKRSSGIT
-2234 NVKYVIDPVSANQDT
+2234 NVKYVIDSVSANQET

-2263 SDGNTSGNKVY
+2263 SDGTTSGNKVY

-2286 GIHSIYAGTWDSV
+2286 GTHLIYAGTWDSV
-2299 GNYKQIGPITYK
+2299 GNYGQIGPITYK
-2311 IDTTL
+2311 IDTTP

-2330 ASVAAPISM
+2330 ASVAEQISM
-2339 NANSHKA
+2339 NANSHED

-2352 SDDKNGESSDVS
+2352 SDDKNGDKDVS

-2379 TDELDSA
+2379 TTDELNSA

-2395 TIPAD
+2395 TIPAN

-2427 IINYDGTAPEVKF
+2427 IINYDGTAPEVKL
-2440 TSHKAEDSIYKTITL
+2440 TSHKAEDSIYKTVTL

-2485 TDAVAGTD
+2485 TNAVAGTD
-2493 YTSISVA
+2493 YASISVA
-2500 DGIWTVTGFDTTK
+2500 DGIWTVTNFDTTK

-2518 TPKTYDLRLV
+2518 TLKTYDLRLV
-2528 FTDIYGNKNDDAGI
+2528 FTDKYGNKNADAGI
-2542 TVSVDQNADRPVIS
+2542 KVSVDQNADRPVIS

-2577 DSDGTVQ
+2577 DSDGTVK
-2584 NLWVIENSEFDS
+2584 NLWVIETSEFDS
-2596 VKSFADRLPK
+2596 NNSFVDGLPK
-2606 EFDPEKTEEENKN
+2606 EENEN

-2685 VDNNEPLSFSIDT
+2685 VDNNAPLSFSIDT

-2748 NIVRTGAGTAGSPY
+2748 NIVRTGAGIAGSPY
-2762 VYRLPSL
+2762 VYSLPSL
-2769 EIAGRTISPVALR
+2769 EIAGKPISPVALR
-2782 DSTSVTGAGTAE
+2782 DSTSVTGDGTAE

-2801 APIILEKATY
+2801 APITLEKATY

-3039 KLKSDLS
+3039 KLKTDLS
-3046 IETPVSYNAA
+3046 IPTPVSYNAA

-3151 DAGNNA
+3151 DADTPV

-3172 GSDSN
+3172 GSGSN

-3247 VIQAEISARNTVG
+3247 VIQAEISAVNTVG

-3351 TVSNTVYDPMNSKT
+3351 TVSNTVYDPMNLKT
-3365 GNVVADSKTDG
+3365 GNVVVNSKTDG
-3376 RLYVN
+3376 KLYIN
-3381 EDNLAAFYIAN
+3381 EDNLAAFYIEN

-3401 EYSDLDAKFVR
+3401 EYSDLDERFVR

-3441 VSKAFKKV
+3441 VSKAFKEV

-3631 LTDGENSEPQ
+3631 LTDGEKSEPQ
-3641 TAPSPV
+3641 TAPSPE

-3656 IKTVTGG
+3656 IKTVPGG
-3663 ISMFGN
+3663 IPMFGN

-3682 YGITDKSDPGN
+3682 YGITDNSDPGN
-3693 PVTYGDFGGIVID
+3693 PVTYGDFGGIVINN
-3706 DVTGNDGAVKT
+3706 VTGTDGEVKT

-3742 PVTIKSGDSVPPVPR
+3742 PVTIKSGDSVPPKPL

-3771 LIEEKIAKGHIELE
+3771 VIEEKIAKGHIELE

-3793 SEIQTV
+3793 SEIQYV
-3799 FGDTEDQKKP
+3799 FGDTEALKKP

-3829 IKLAVFGSA
+3829 IKLAVFGGA

-3898 ADDWKG
+3898 ALDWKN
-3904 NTVAASGSSQT
+3904 NTVAASGSNQT

-3927 ETDAMKT
+3927 EANAMKT

-3939 ACTVAVTEKTND
+3939 ACTVAVTAKTND

-3962 CYIMD
+3962 YYIMD
-3967 VVPYVTEVVTQLSP
+3967 VVPYVTEIVTPLSA
-3981 FYRQAPSVYART
+3981 FNAGNPSVYART

-4002 GSSVEFK
+4002 GASVEFK
-4009 GFNLGTN
+4009 GFNLSTN
-4016 EAQVTIRGM
+4016 KAKVTIPGM
-4025 AKTSLSGGN
+4025 TEKFLVT
-4034 KITIEG
+4034 G
-4040 TSSGKTG
+4040 TVNGSSVENTVTLTASSGSSTG

-4054 VYVNDIPAINN
+4054 VYVDDIPAINN
-4065 LNNNNA
+4065 LNNNDA
-4071 QGNANKILTSSNY
+4071 QGTASKTLTSSNY

-4099 VLTDDLELDVWQF
+4099 MLTDDLAIDVWQF
-4112 KEAARAKNGS
+4112 KDAARPVNGGAE
-4122 ILQPHMKVG
+4122 LVTMKIN
-4131 PTGQLGFS
+4131 PKTGVPGFS
-4139 YANATLYFNMP
+4139 YANSVLYFNMP
-4150 GKASDGTEYGQ
+4150 AYNSDNNRTDYQWYRSPGNDTIAGPQYSQIPVGM
-4161 TPFGRNFGGF
+4161 NYGGF
-4171 TQNAFT
+4171 SHNSFCFDDYGYSYGAAMCTDTQNA
-4177 YDSSGTAYGV
+4177 TA
-4187 ALCPD
+4187 
-4192 TSGQAGMSANLQF
+4192 SAFFQF
-4205 FSGKSGLDGNEGGGD
+4205 FSRETPIPYNVYDQNMNYANSANASRIDSSTMNLGTSSSGNW
-4220 LNNNYYNQDYARRIE
+4220 Q
-4235 NTSLKLDGSSIT
+4235 T
-4247 QNINRIQ
+4247 NINRIQ
-4254 SPSMTTY
+4254 SISMDTSYSGGTTAPNN
-4261 TDGSNKYVYVA
+4261 TTPVYVYMS
-4272 YYDELS
+4272 YFDDITK
-4278 RQVRFRVGSIGSS
+4278 QVRFRWGTVGAATDNIDGHNNIKDKKQYNGDNSRLSWAGTRIGNSYGLDDIQDSKFTGYAADDKNAGGGYYARPSSCDDSYIKYSNNNNDGVPIQVIAQGDITVGGTIDSAYRQSTTFKAGKYVAMGIVGKTTTSPAAVVFWSDGLKLYMAYNENPTTTHSWISSLVDNNGGLNVKCAVDSDGGIHVAYYTTNGGNLKYAYYKKNGATASYKTTPSICVVDANGAVGTKCTIDVVKDNSGNQVPYISYQLIGGVATYNAKVAYRTDFDSDNFAGADATDFYTGKWEISLVPTTSLLKDDTVNIGLWRDADGTAKQFTSNANWKSADILKYGGSAGSS
-4291 SNVIGMGLVDLAGA
+4291 SFETV
-4305 TGRVS
+4305 
-4310 GSNDTPKLNRNTT
+4310 SND
-4323 RDSISGYRT
+4323 I
-4332 EDAAVETIS
+4332 
-4341 VSSVTSDIYVRVSQN
+4341 
-4356 YGYKYIHAW
+4356 
-4365 EGYSTGVAYP
+4365 
-4375 GVQMPLV
+4375 
-4382 NGYYIYKMP
+4382 
-4391 DTSSTKLILNNGGE
+4391 
-4405 GDSNKAGGG
+4405 
-4414 NLQISSSGVYSWN
+4414 
-4427 GSKLE
+4427 
-4432 KLTSGTISYQSSSS
+4432 
-4446 TMPTYEGYQYCH
+4446 
-4458 VVAAS
+4458 
-4463 GVSNGTAE
+4463 
-4471 YKSATGKKA
+4471 
-4480 GQYVSVGALSDG
+4480 
-4492 TAVMAWYDSG
+4492 
-4502 AGRLAFSYN
+4502 
-4511 SEPLTA
+4511 
-4517 KTTLQAG
+4517 
-4524 TGTWQNNS
+4524 
-4532 YYVSDSSIRAGTHVS
+4532 
-4547 MAVDAS
+4547 MAV
-4553 DGIHLAYY
+4553 
-4561 SASGGDLYY
+4561 
-4570 SYIKNPKAQS
+4570 
-4580 KPTKTVMVD
+4580 
-4589 SYGSVGTYTMIDVA
+4589 GSPSI
-4603 RDSETSQ
+4603 
-4610 FIPYISFRC
+4610 
-4619 ESNADTTASVKI
+4619 
-4631 AYPVQW
+4631 
-4637 SEGNVLS
+4637 
-4644 GVDEYDRYTGN
+4644 
-4655 WEVSVIPTD
+4655 
-4664 NTPLTDYTNIGLNK
+4664 
-4678 NWSTGVR
+4678 
-4685 SAFSTGSDV
+4685 
-4694 SKSWSAIF
+4694 
-4702 AVGDSTTVYGNGTDN
+4702 VYGNNTAN
-4717 PILSYAV
+4717 PIIGY
-4724 SENGVLEMAQKK
+4724 GVESGAIEIAQKK

>member
-67 GVSLVKVTV
+67 GVSLVKLTLK
-76 RNDETGATVASRFAG
+76 NEETGETVASRFAG
-91 LGIGRWNTS
+91 IGIGTWNTS

-259 MLTDSAGVYQ
+259 TLTDSAGVYQ

-327 SLTGKDSEAALNALK
+327 SLTGKDSKAALNTLK

-428 DMEYNALSADERDKY
+428 DMEYNALPADERDKY

-450 EIYDSVDNYY
+450 EIYDSVDHYY

-556 SFLSKISGNIK
+556 SFLSKISGNVK

-578 RVKILDILNKNNLVG
+578 RVKILDILDKNRLVC

-602 DGKEFLNAQNIN
+602 DGKEFLNAQDIN

-622 QLKEKNVEISEG
+622 QLIEKGVDISEG

-640 ISVDGLDNTGGA
+640 ISVDGLDNTGGT
-652 ASKTITAYL
+652 ASKSITAYL
-661 DTKKPEIKIS
+661 DTKKPDIKIS
-671 SVSPIAKEKVVNE
+671 SVSPIAKEKAVNATE
-684 QTKQI
+684 TKQI

-711 VKDGNGKT
+711 VKNGNGKT
-719 YSPSVSSGSYIAFD
+719 YSPGVSSSSYIAFD
-733 FNTTEF
+733 FNTTDF

-766 NSYVINQSSDT
+766 NSYVIDQSSDK
-777 PLLETDTKEQ
+777 PLLDTDTKEK

-820 GAITAVIYNK
+820 GAITAVIYQK
-830 EDETVKDNKQIFS
+830 DGTTVKDNKQTFS

-848 TYNLTLNLPKEE
+848 TYNLNLNMPKEE
-860 GKYVV
+860 GEYVV
-865 SIEAKDIY
+865 SIEVKDIY

-880 KVTTDA
+880 TETTDA
-886 QKSLRSFKKYYNVAV
+886 QKSLRSFKK
-901 DAGNPVFNITT
+901 
-912 VNNAMTAANT
+912 
-922 AKTVEGTASD
+922 S
-932 FSGLKS
+932 
-938 LVRYAVNKND
+938 
-948 DSAEKTAAETWWFAD
+948 
-963 PAKNDGKENTITF
+963 
-976 KDSTFKD
+976 
-983 TISADYIGGTDG
+983 
-995 RRRYIATDIYGN
+995 
-1007 ESIIDFVYFVDNK
+1007 
-1020 APEITKIT
+1020 
-1028 NPKDGEEIY
+1028 
-1037 NGNNIFA
+1037 
-1044 LKGNAKDNKDLDKIR
+1044 
-1059 FCVLK
+1059 
-1064 DTEPEPETVASPI
+1064 
-1077 DAGEKNYKDASGW
+1077 
-1090 QSGTFATSNN
+1090 
-1100 SDGTTD
+1100 
-1106 FTCNI
+1106 
-1111 DLRDKDLGKY
+1111 
-1121 NVFIALF
+1121 
-1128 DKANNQ
+1128 
-1134 SYVSSN
+1134 
-1140 SKILLTS
+1140 
-1147 DKDAPEIQTV
+1147 
-1157 EVSKPGYN
+1157 
-1165 LEDYN
+1165 
-1170 ALTEIEISVKASD
+1170 
-1183 DVGLKSITVLKG
+1183 
-1195 SSELITKDVNEKT
+1195 
-1208 FDGTVIL
+1208 
-1215 PVSKEAGKET
+1215 
-1225 LVDGTNTFSV
+1225 
-1235 VSTDF
+1235 
-1240 AGNSSETKTFTITLD
+1240 
-1255 STPPD
+1255 
-1260 VSISSVTPIAAEEDG
+1260 
-1275 LNIINGVITIKG
+1275 
-1287 SVIESNLNSAYLEIS
+1287 
-1302 DTSEPENKKVISLDT
+1302 
-1317 GKSIFTEMVDTT
+1317 
-1329 QFNDGGITIKLSAT
+1329 
-1343 DVAGNNKELSETSYK
+1343 
-1358 VLQSTDSPSIETETK
+1358 
-1373 DSDSCALEDI
+1373 
-1383 AANNNLFGTKSNNK
+1383 
-1397 LTATI
+1397 
-1402 TDDDGIAEVTAVIYK
+1402 
-1417 EDGTPV
+1417 
-1423 KVDTQTFNPAGKKTY
+1423 
-1438 NLTLTLPSD
+1438 
-1447 EAKYV
+1447 
-1452 VKINAKDIYYDSDA
+1452 
-1466 DGEATDS
+1466 
-1473 TKKARRSF
+1473 
-1481 EKVYNVAVDAGN
+1481 YNVAVDAGN

-1526 LVRYAIDSGDVTGA
+1526 IVRYAVNKNDDSAEKTDP
-1540 AETWWFADP
+1540 ETWWFADP
-1549 AKNDDKANTIT
+1549 DKNDGKDNTIT
-1560 FEGTTF
+1560 FDGTTF
-1566 TDTISADGA
+1566 TDTIGA
-1575 AGIGDTDGRRRYI
+1575 AGIGGNDGRRRYI

-1601 VYFVDNKAPVITE
+1601 VYFVDNVAPVITE

-1628 NIFVLKGK
+1628 NIFALKGK
-1636 AKDNKDLDTIRFCVL
+1636 ANDNKDLDTIRFCVL
-1651 KDTEPEPETVASPI
+1651 KNTDSDPVTVESPI
-1665 EAGEK
+1665 DADKTIYNEA
-1670 NYKDASG
+1670 SL

-1698 IDLHD
+1698 IDLSD
-1703 NDPGEYKVF
+1703 EEPGEYNVF
-1712 IALFDKANNQSYVSS
+1712 IALFDKANNQSCVSS
-1727 NSKIVLTSD
+1727 VSKIVLKSD

-1744 VAVSKTGYNL
+1744 VEVSKTGYNL
-1754 EDYNALSEIEIS
+1754 EDYTALSEIVIS

-1771 DVGLKL
+1771 DVGLKS
-1777 ITVSKGGSELIKKDI
+1777 ITVSKGGSELTKLNV
-1792 TGNEYDGT
+1792 NETEFYGT
-1800 VTLGKETLIDGTNT
+1800 VTLPVSKVSGKETLVDGTNT

-1824 NSSETKIFTIT
+1824 NSSETKTFTIT

-1854 EDGLNIING
+1854 EGALNVING

-1869 SVIESNLKSATLEI
+1869 SVIESNLQSATLEI
-1883 YNTSEPEKKK
+1883 SDTSEPENKKE
-1893 VIEELETGNSIFT
+1893 ISLDTGKSIFT
-1906 KMVDTTLF
+1906 EKVDTTHF
-1914 KDNDVITIKLSATDV
+1914 IDGAITIKLSATDK
-1929 AGNYKQ
+1929 AGNNKE
-1935 LETRYEVRQSTD
+1935 LSETSYEVRQSTD
-1947 KPLLETDTKEQA
+1947 KPFIETETKESDD
-1959 ECSFEQIAVNNNLF
+1959 CTLEQIAANNNLF
-1973 GTKSNNRLT
+1973 GTKSNNKLT

-1994 TAVIYNSD
+1994 TAVIYEEDGTTVKDDS
-2002 ETIKVDT
+2002 
-2009 QTFNPEGKK
+2009 QTFNPAGKK
-2018 TFNLTLTLPSDE
+2018 TYNLTLKLPSDE

-2045 SDADGEATDSTK
+2045 FDDDGEATDSTK

-2080 KTANNAMIAGNKE
+2080 KTANNAMIAANTE

-2114 GSGDVTG
+2114 GSGDVIG
-2121 AAEAWWFAD
+2121 AAESWWFAD
-2130 PAKNDDKAN
+2130 IAKNGGKEN
-2139 TITFEGTTFTDTI
+2139 TISFTGTNFSDSI
-2152 SADGAAGIGDADGRR
+2152 SAAGIGDTDGRR
-2167 RYIATDIYGNTST
+2167 RYVATDVYGNTST
-2180 LDFSYLVDSLA
+2180 LDFIYSVDSFV

-2210 KTQKVQVLVTDT
+2210 KTQKVQVLVNDT
-2222 DEGGTKHSSGIT
+2222 GADGNKRSSGIT
-2234 NVKYVIDPVSANQDT
+2234 NVKYVIDPVSANQET

-2263 SDGNTSGNKVY
+2263 SEGTTSGNRVY

-2286 GIHSIYAGTWDSV
+2286 GTHSIYAGTWDSV
-2299 GNYKQIGPITYK
+2299 GNYGQIASPITYR
-2311 IDTTL
+2311 IDTIP
-2316 PKILELLGGTGEAK
+2316 PKTPELLGGTGEAK
-2330 ASVAAPISM
+2330 ASVADQISM
-2339 NANSHKA
+2339 NANSHED

-2364 GIKKIIIRKGSTDVV
+2364 GIKKIIIRKGSTAVV

-2395 TIPAD
+2395 TIPAVN
-2400 KITEGT
+2400 ITEGT

-2427 IINYDGTAPEVKF
+2427 TINYDGTAPEVKF
-2440 TSHKAEDSIYKTITL
+2440 TSHKAEDSIYKTVTL

-2469 ADKPVLQY
+2469 ADKPVIQY
-2477 KRHSASEW
+2477 KLHSAPEW
-2485 TDAVAGTD
+2485 TNAVAGTN
-2493 YTSISVA
+2493 YASISVA
-2500 DGIWTVTGFDTTK
+2500 DVIWTVTGFDTTK

-2528 FTDIYGNKNDDAGI
+2528 FTDKYGNKNDDAGI

-2577 DSDGTVQ
+2577 DSDGTVK
-2584 NLWVIENSEFDS
+2584 NLWVIETSEFDS
-2596 VKSFADRLPK
+2596 NNSFVDGLPK

-2619 CWIKAKLNNSGSWSV
+2619 CWIKAKPNNSGSWSV
-2634 NFNSIADSAHNLY
+2634 NFNSIADSAHKLY
-2647 FCVQDKK
+2647 FCVQDAKN
-2654 GDIFYTTETDT
+2654 DIFYTTETDT

-2685 VDNNEPLSFSIDT
+2685 VDNNAPLSFSIDT

-2801 APIILEKATY
+2801 APITLEKAAY

-2885 RKDDVYNTTS
+2885 RKDADYNTTS

-3020 VCIQIDADNDGDFD
+3020 VCIQIDADNDCDFD

-3039 KLKSDLS
+3039 KLKTDLS
-3046 IETPVSYNAA
+3046 IPTPVSYNAP
-3056 SFNTGDLVASSAQDK
+3056 SFNTGDLVASSAQDA

-3084 KYTYNSSLLTVRDS
+3084 KYTYNSSLLTECDS
-3098 KQNLRVRVRAI
+3098 KKNLRVRVRAI

-3117 YSEANDILIDSTVP
+3117 YSEANDIKIDSTVP

-3151 DAGNNA
+3151 DADTPV

-3172 GSDSN
+3172 GSGSN
-3177 GIWYLVANVNSNTPV
+3177 GIWYLVANVNSNSTI

-3217 FVDGATL
+3217 FVAGETL

-3247 VIQAEISARNTVG
+3247 VIQAEISAENTVG

-3365 GNVVADSKTDG
+3365 GNVVEADSKTNG
-3376 RLYVN
+3376 KLYIN
-3381 EDNLAAFYIAN
+3381 EDNLAAFYIKN

-3401 EYSDLDAKFVR
+3401 EYSDLDTRFVR

-3441 VSKAFKKV
+3441 VSKAFKEV
-3449 EIIYAQVV
+3449 EIIYAQIV

-3554 NNSYDF
+3554 NKSYDF

-3631 LTDGENSEPQ
+3631 LTDGEKSEPQ
-3641 TAPSPV
+3641 TAPSPE
-3647 AMTTRDSLN
+3647 AMTTRDSLTTGVSPK
-3656 IKTVTGG
+3656 IKTVPGG

-3682 YGITDKSDPGN
+3682 YGITDNSDSGN

-3706 DVTGNDGAVKT
+3706 NVTGNDGEVKT
-3717 LSFTFWDETDGKQD
+3717 LSFTFWDETDGKQN
-3731 ACGSQWAILNV
+3731 ACQSQWAILNV
-3742 PVTIKSGDSVPPVPR
+3742 PVTIKSGDSVPPVPL

-3793 SEIQTV
+3793 SEIQEV
-3799 FGDTEDQKKP
+3799 FGDTEALKKP

-3829 IKLAVFGSA
+3829 IKLAVFGGA

-3898 ADDWKG
+3898 ALDWKN

-3927 ETDAMKT
+3927 EDNAMKT

-3967 VVPYVTEVVTQLSP
+3967 VVPYVTEVVTPLSA
-3981 FYRQAPSVYART
+3981 YNAGNPSVYART

-4002 GSSVEFK
+4002 GSSVEFR

-4016 EAQVTIRGM
+4016 AAKVTISGM
-4025 AKTSLSGGN
+4025 TAKTSLSGGN
-4034 KITIEG
+4034 KITIEE

-4065 LNNNNA
+4065 LNNNDA
-4071 QGNANKILTSSNY
+4071 QGNANKTLTSSNY

-4099 VLTDDLELDVWQF
+4099 MLTDDLAIDVWQF
-4112 KEAARAKNGS
+4112 KDAARPVNGGAE
-4122 ILQPHMKVG
+4122 LVTMKIN
-4131 PTGQLGFS
+4131 PKTGIPGFS
-4139 YANATLYFNMP
+4139 YANSVLYFNMP
-4150 GKASDGTEYGQ
+4150 AYNSNNTNGDAEWYRGPGNTTVSGSQYSQIPVGM
-4161 TPFGRNFGGF
+4161 NYGGF
-4171 TQNAFT
+4171 SHNSFCYDDYGYSYGAAMCTDTQKATASAF
-4177 YDSSGTAYGV
+4177 
-4187 ALCPD
+4187 
-4192 TSGQAGMSANLQF
+4192 LQF
-4205 FSGKSGLDGNEGGGD
+4205 FSRETPINYSNYDQNMNYVNCANASRIDSSTMNLGTLDS
-4220 LNNNYYNQDYARRIE
+4220 E
-4235 NTSLKLDGSSIT
+4235 NWQT
-4247 QNINRIQ
+4247 NINRIQ
-4254 SPSMTTY
+4254 SISMDTSY
-4261 TDGSNKYVYVA
+4261 SGGSNAPTTGTPVYVYMA
-4272 YYDELS
+4272 YFDDIAK
-4278 RQVRFRVGSIGSS
+4278 QVRFRWGTVGANTDNIDGKNTNTNKESAGNSWSGTRVGYIYGLDDIVDSKYSGYAQSYKSDGATRPSSCDDSYIKYSNTNYGGVPIQVIAQGDITVGGTIISAYKQSTTYKAGKYVAMGIVDKTTSPKAVVFWSDGLKLYMAYNENPTTTKVWTSKIVDNNGGLNVKCAVDSDGGIHVAYYTTNGGNLKYAYLSSYTATPSICVVDANGAVGTKCTIDVVKNDSGKQVPYISYQLIGGVATYNAKVAYRTDFSQDNFAGADEKDFYTGKWEISVVPTSSLLKDDTINIGLWRDSDGKAKAFTSNKNWKSADILQYGGTPGSS
-4291 SNVIGMGLVDLAGA
+4291 SFD
-4305 TGRVS
+4305 
-4310 GSNDTPKLNRNTT
+4310 
-4323 RDSISGYRT
+4323 
-4332 EDAAVETIS
+4332 S
-4341 VSSVTSDIYVRVSQN
+4341 VS
-4356 YGYKYIHAW
+4356 
-4365 EGYSTGVAYP
+4365 
-4375 GVQMPLV
+4375 
-4382 NGYYIYKMP
+4382 
-4391 DTSSTKLILNNGGE
+4391 
-4405 GDSNKAGGG
+4405 NK
-4414 NLQISSSGVYSWN
+4414 
-4427 GSKLE
+4427 
-4432 KLTSGTISYQSSSS
+4432 T
-4446 TMPTYEGYQYCH
+4446 
-4458 VVAAS
+4458 
-4463 GVSNGTAE
+4463 
-4471 YKSATGKKA
+4471 
-4480 GQYVSVGALSDG
+4480 
-4492 TAVMAWYDSG
+4492 
-4502 AGRLAFSYN
+4502 
-4511 SEPLTA
+4511 
-4517 KTTLQAG
+4517 
-4524 TGTWQNNS
+4524 
-4532 YYVSDSSIRAGTHVS
+4532 
-4547 MAVDAS
+4547 MAV
-4553 DGIHLAYY
+4553 
-4561 SASGGDLYY
+4561 
-4570 SYIKNPKAQS
+4570 
-4580 KPTKTVMVD
+4580 
-4589 SYGSVGTYTMIDVA
+4589 GSPSI
-4603 RDSETSQ
+4603 
-4610 FIPYISFRC
+4610 
-4619 ESNADTTASVKI
+4619 
-4631 AYPVQW
+4631 
-4637 SEGNVLS
+4637 
-4644 GVDEYDRYTGN
+4644 
-4655 WEVSVIPTD
+4655 
-4664 NTPLTDYTNIGLNK
+4664 
-4678 NWSTGVR
+4678 
-4685 SAFSTGSDV
+4685 
-4694 SKSWSAIF
+4694 
-4702 AVGDSTTVYGNGTDN
+4702 VYGNNTAN
-4717 PILSYAV
+4717 PIVGY
-4724 SENGVLEMAQKK
+4724 GVESGAIEIAQKK

>member
-9 KSIFLLCFFCAFL
+9 KKIFLLCFFCAFL

-154 KPGVLVDNN
+154 NPGVLVDNN

-259 MLTDSAGVYQ
+259 TLTDSAGVYQ

-428 DMEYNALSADERDKY
+428 DMEYNALPADERDKY

-556 SFLSKISGNIK
+556 NFLSKISGNVK

-602 DGKEFLNAQNIN
+602 DGKEFLNAQDIN

-661 DTKKPEIKIS
+661 DTKKTEIKIS

-758 GNYNTLVD
+758 GNYNILVD
-766 NSYVINQSSDT
+766 NSYVINQSSDK

-820 GAITAVIYNK
+820 GAITAVIYQK
-830 EDETVKDNKQIFS
+830 DGTTVKDNKQTFS

-848 TYNLTLNLPKEE
+848 TYNLNLNMPKEE
-860 GKYVV
+860 GEYVV
-865 SIEAKDIY
+865 SIEVKDIY

-880 KVTTDA
+880 TETTDA
-886 QKSLRSFKKYYNVAV
+886 QKSLRSFKKSYNVAV
-901 DAGNPVFNITT
+901 DAGNPAFNITT

-932 FSGLKS
+932 SSGLKS

-948 DSAEKTAAETWWFAD
+948 DSAEKTDAETWWFAD
-963 PAKNDGKENTITF
+963 PAKNDGKANTITF
-976 KDSTFKD
+976 DGTTFTD
-983 TISADYIGGTDG
+983 TIVAAGIGGNDG

-1007 ESIIDFVYFVDNK
+1007 ESIIDFVYFVDNV
-1020 APEITKIT
+1020 APVITEIT
-1028 NPKDGEEIY
+1028 NPAGGSAIY

-1044 LKGNAKDNKDLDKIR
+1044 LKGKANDNKDLDTIR

-1064 DTEPEPETVASPI
+1064 NTDSDPVTVESPI
-1077 DAGEKNYKDASGW
+1077 DADKTIYNEASLW
-1090 QSGTFATSNN
+1090 QPGTFATSKNG
-1100 SDGTTD
+1100 DGTTD

-1111 DLRDKDLGKY
+1111 DLSDEEPGEY

-1134 SYVSSN
+1134 SCVSSV
-1140 SKILLTS
+1140 SKIVLKS
-1147 DKDAPEIQTV
+1147 DKNAPVTQTV
-1157 EVSKPGYN
+1157 EVSKTGYN
-1165 LEDYN
+1165 LEDYT
-1170 ALTEIEISVKASD
+1170 ALSEIVISVKASD
-1183 DVGLKSITVLKG
+1183 DVGLKSITVSKG
-1195 SSELITKDVNEKT
+1195 GSELTKLNVNET
-1208 FDGTVIL
+1208 EFDGTVTL

-1235 VSTDF
+1235 VSTDL
-1240 AGNSSETKTFTITLD
+1240 AGNSSETKIVTITLD

-1287 SVIESNLNSAYLEIS
+1287 SVIESNLNSATLEIS
-1302 DTSEPENKKVISLDT
+1302 ATSEPENKKVISLDT
-1317 GKSIFTEMVDTT
+1317 GKSIFTEKVDTT
-1329 QFNDGGITIKLSAT
+1329 QFIDGIITIKLSAT
-1343 DVAGNNKELSETSYK
+1343 DKAGNNKELSETSYK
-1358 VLQSTDSPSIETETK
+1358 VRQSTDSPSIETET
-1373 DSDSCALEDI
+1373 SDSCALEDI

-1402 TDDDGIAEVTAVIYK
+1402 TDDDGIAEVTAVIYNSD
-1417 EDGTPV
+1417 ETV
-1423 KVDTQTFNPAGKKTY
+1423 EVDTQIFNLAGKKTF
-1438 NLTLTLPSD
+1438 NLALKLPSE

-1452 VKINAKDIYYDSDA
+1452 VKINAKDIYYDFDD
-1466 DGEATDS
+1466 DGEATD
-1473 TKKARRSF
+1473 
-1481 EKVYNVAVDAGN
+1481 D
-1493 PAFNITTVNNAM
+1493 
-1505 TAANTA
+1505 
-1511 KTVEGTASDSSGLKS
+1511 
-1526 LVRYAIDSGDVTGA
+1526 
-1540 AETWWFADP
+1540 
-1549 AKNDDKANTIT
+1549 
-1560 FEGTTF
+1560 
-1566 TDTISADGA
+1566 
-1575 AGIGDTDGRRRYI
+1575 
-1588 ATDIYGNE
+1588 
-1596 SIIDF
+1596 
-1601 VYFVDNKAPVITE
+1601 
-1614 ITNPAGGS
+1614 
-1622 AIYNGN
+1622 
-1628 NIFVLKGK
+1628 
-1636 AKDNKDLDTIRFCVL
+1636 
-1651 KDTEPEPETVASPI
+1651 
-1665 EAGEK
+1665 
-1670 NYKDASG
+1670 
-1677 WQPGTFATSKNGD
+1677 
-1690 GTTDFTCN
+1690 
-1698 IDLHD
+1698 
-1703 NDPGEYKVF
+1703 
-1712 IALFDKANNQSYVSS
+1712 
-1727 NSKIVLTSD
+1727 
-1736 KNAPVTQT
+1736 
-1744 VAVSKTGYNL
+1744 
-1754 EDYNALSEIEIS
+1754 
-1766 VKASD
+1766 
-1771 DVGLKL
+1771 
-1777 ITVSKGGSELIKKDI
+1777 IKK
-1792 TGNEYDGT
+1792 N
-1800 VTLGKETLIDGTNT
+1800 
-1814 FSVVSTDLAG
+1814 
-1824 NSSETKIFTIT
+1824 
-1835 LDSTPP
+1835 
-1841 DVSISSVTPIAAE
+1841 
-1854 EDGLNIING
+1854 
-1863 VITIKG
+1863 
-1869 SVIESNLKSATLEI
+1869 
-1883 YNTSEPEKKK
+1883 
-1893 VIEELETGNSIFT
+1893 
-1906 KMVDTTLF
+1906 
-1914 KDNDVITIKLSATDV
+1914 
-1929 AGNYKQ
+1929 
-1935 LETRYEVRQSTD
+1935 
-1947 KPLLETDTKEQA
+1947 
-1959 ECSFEQIAVNNNLF
+1959 
-1973 GTKSNNRLT
+1973 
-1982 ATITDDDGIAEV
+1982 
-1994 TAVIYNSD
+1994 
-2002 ETIKVDT
+2002 
-2009 QTFNPEGKK
+2009 
-2018 TFNLTLTLPSDE
+2018 
-2030 AKYVVKI
+2030 
-2037 NAKDIYYD
+2037 
-2045 SDADGEATDSTK
+2045 
-2057 KARRSFAK
+2057 RRSFAK

-2080 KTANNAMIAGNKE
+2080 KTANNAMIAANTA

-2114 GSGDVTG
+2114 DSGDVTG
-2121 AAEAWWFAD
+2121 AAETWWFVD
-2130 PAKNDDKAN
+2130 TAKNGDKAN
-2139 TITFEGTTFTDTI
+2139 TITIEGSAFTDTI
-2152 SADGAAGIGDADGRR
+2152 TAAGIGDTDGRR
-2167 RYIATDIYGNTST
+2167 RYIATDVYGNTST
-2180 LDFSYLVDSLA
+2180 LDFIYSVDSFV

-2203 NGEWRAS
+2203 NDEWRAS
-2210 KTQKVQVLVTDT
+2210 KTQKVQVLVNDT
-2222 DEGGTKHSSGIT
+2222 GADGNKRSSGIT
-2234 NVKYVIDPVSANQDT
+2234 NVKYVIDPVSANQET

-2263 SDGNTSGNKVY
+2263 SDGTTSGNRVY

-2299 GNYKQIGPITYK
+2299 GNYRQIGPITYK
-2311 IDTTL
+2311 IDTTP
-2316 PKILELLGGTGEAK
+2316 PKTPELLGGTGEAK
-2330 ASVAAPISM
+2330 DSVAEPISM
-2339 NANSHKA
+2339 NANSHED

-2379 TDELDSA
+2379 IDELDSA

-2477 KRHSASEW
+2477 KLHSAPEW
-2485 TDAVAGTD
+2485 TNAVAGTN
-2493 YTSISVA
+2493 YASISVA

-2528 FTDIYGNKNDDAGI
+2528 FTDIYGNKNADAGI

-2584 NLWVIENSEFDS
+2584 NLWVTENSEFDS
-2596 VKSFADRLPK
+2596 VKSFADGLPK

-2685 VDNNEPLSFSIDT
+2685 VDNNAPLSFSIDT

-2769 EIAGRTISPVALR
+2769 EIAGKPISPVALR

-2801 APIILEKATY
+2801 APITLEKATY

-2996 ESGTVTS
+2996 ESDTVTS

-3039 KLKSDLS
+3039 KLKTDLS
-3046 IETPVSYNAA
+3046 IPTPVSYNAP

-3117 YSEANDILIDSTVP
+3117 YSEANDIKIDSTVP

-3151 DAGNNA
+3151 DADTPV

-3172 GSDSN
+3172 GYGSN

-3217 FVDGATL
+3217 FVAGETL
-3224 KHARKTSENEYTLTI
+3224 THARKTSENEYTLTI

-3247 VIQAEISARNTVG
+3247 VIQAEISAVNTFG

-3365 GNVVADSKTDG
+3365 GNVVVNSKTDG
-3376 RLYVN
+3376 KLYIN

-3441 VSKAFKKV
+3441 VSKAFKEV

-3656 IKTVTGG
+3656 IKTVLGG
-3663 ISMFGN
+3663 IPMFDN

-3682 YGITDKSDPGN
+3682 YGITDNSDPGN
-3693 PVTYGDFGGIVID
+3693 PVTYGDFGGIVINN
-3706 DVTGNDGAVKT
+3706 VTGTDGEVKT

-3731 ACGSQWAILNV
+3731 DCQSQWAILNV

-3793 SEIQTV
+3793 SEIQDV
-3799 FGDTEDQKKP
+3799 FGDTEALKKP

-3829 IKLAVFGSA
+3829 IKLAVFGGA

-3886 TSVGIGKTIVVN
+3886 TSVGIGKIIVVN
-3898 ADDWKG
+3898 ALDWKN

-3927 ETDAMKT
+3927 EDNAMKT

-3967 VVPYVTEVVTQLSP
+3967 VVPYVTEIVTPLSA
-3981 FYRQAPSVYART
+3981 YNAGIPSVYART

-4002 GSSVEFK
+4002 GSSVEFR
-4009 GFNLGTN
+4009 GFNLGTD
-4016 EAQVTIRGM
+4016 AAKVTISGM
-4025 AKTSLSGGN
+4025 TAKTSLSGGN
-4034 KITIEG
+4034 KITIEE

-4054 VYVNDIPAINN
+4054 VYVDDIPAINN

-4071 QGNANKILTSSNY
+4071 QGNANKTLTSSNY

-4099 VLTDDLELDVWQF
+4099 MLTDDLAIDVWQF
-4112 KEAARAKNGS
+4112 KDAARPVNGGAEYVT
-4122 ILQPHMKVG
+4122 MKIN
-4131 PTGQLGFS
+4131 PKTGVPGFS
-4139 YANATLYFNMP
+4139 YANSVLYFNMP
-4150 GKASDGTEYGQ
+4150 AYNGDNGENSWGADNATVSGSQYSQIPVGM
-4161 TPFGRNFGGF
+4161 NYGGF
-4171 TQNAFT
+4171 SHNSFCFDDYGYSYGAAMCTDTQDK
-4177 YDSSGTAYGV
+4177 DSSAY
-4187 ALCPD
+4187 
-4192 TSGQAGMSANLQF
+4192 LQF
-4205 FSGKSGLDGNEGGGD
+4205 FSRETPIPYDKYGQDMNYGNCANASRIDMSTMDLSGNGS
-4220 LNNNYYNQDYARRIE
+4220 NYQ
-4235 NTSLKLDGSSIT
+4235 T
-4247 QNINRIQ
+4247 NINRIQ
-4254 SPSMTTY
+4254 SISMDTSYSGGANAPSTT
-4261 TDGSNKYVYVA
+4261 TPVYVYMS
-4272 YYDELS
+4272 YFDDITK
-4278 RQVRFRVGSIGSS
+4278 QVRFRWGTVGDASDNIDGKYNSKS
-4291 SNVIGMGLVDLAGA
+4291 TDNSFTRVGNSYGLDDVINSKY
-4305 TGRVS
+4305 TGYAQD
-4310 GSNDTPKLNRNTT
+4310 GK
-4323 RDSISGYRT
+4323 
-4332 EDAAVETIS
+4332 
-4341 VSSVTSDIYVRVSQN
+4341 
-4356 YGYKYIHAW
+4356 
-4365 EGYSTGVAYP
+4365 STGICRENAKTDTDSYIRYSYENNSGVPVQVIAQSTVQSTGTVRGAYKQSTTYKAGKYVAM
-4375 GVQMPLV
+4375 GIVD
-4382 NGYYIYKMP
+4382 KKT
-4391 DTSSTKLILNNGGE
+4391 TSPKAVVFWSDGLKLYMAYNENPTTTKVWTSKIVDNNGGLNVKCAV
-4405 GDSNKAGGG
+4405 DSVGGIHVAYYTTNGG
-4414 NLQISSSGVYSWN
+4414 NLKYAYLSSYRATPSICVVDANGAVGTKCTIDVVKNDSGKQVPY
-4427 GSKLE
+4427 
-4432 KLTSGTISYQSSSS
+4432 ISYQLIGGVA
-4446 TMPTYEGYQYCH
+4446 TYNAK
-4458 VVAAS
+4458 VAYRTDFSQDNFA
-4463 GVSNGTAE
+4463 GADE
-4471 YKSATGKKA
+4471 KDFYTGKWEI
-4480 GQYVSVGALSDG
+4480 SVVPTSSLLKDDTINIGLWRDSDG
-4492 TAVMAWYDSG
+4492 TAK
-4502 AGRLAFSYN
+4502 AF
-4511 SEPLTA
+4511 
-4517 KTTLQAG
+4517 
-4524 TGTWQNNS
+4524 
-4532 YYVSDSSIRAGTHVS
+4532 
-4547 MAVDAS
+4547 
-4553 DGIHLAYY
+4553 
-4561 SASGGDLYY
+4561 
-4570 SYIKNPKAQS
+4570 
-4580 KPTKTVMVD
+4580 
-4589 SYGSVGTYTMIDVA
+4589 
-4603 RDSETSQ
+4603 TS
-4610 FIPYISFRC
+4610 
-4619 ESNADTTASVKI
+4619 
-4631 AYPVQW
+4631 
-4637 SEGNVLS
+4637 
-4644 GVDEYDRYTGN
+4644 
-4655 WEVSVIPTD
+4655 
-4664 NTPLTDYTNIGLNK
+4664 NK
-4678 NWSTGVR
+4678 NWKSADILKYGGTAGSSSFETVKNSTMDV
-4685 SAFSTGSDV
+4685 GSP
-4694 SKSWSAIF
+4694 SI
-4702 AVGDSTTVYGNGTDN
+4702 VYGNNTAN
-4717 PILSYAV
+4717 PIVGY
-4724 SENGVLEMAQKK
+4724 GVESGAIEIAQKK

>member
-154 KPGVLVDNN
+154 NPGVLVDNN

-259 MLTDSAGVYQ
+259 TLTDSAGVYQ

-327 SLTGKDSEAALNALK
+327 SLTGKDSKAALNTLK

-428 DMEYNALSADERDKY
+428 DMEYNALPADERDKY

-602 DGKEFLNAQNIN
+602 DGKEFLNAQDIN

-703 YLENVNIT
+703 YLENVKIT

-758 GNYNTLVD
+758 GNYNILVD
-766 NSYVINQSSDT
+766 NSYVINQSSDK

-820 GAITAVIYNK
+820 GAITAVIYQK
-830 EDETVKDNKQIFS
+830 DGTTVKDNKQTFS

-848 TYNLTLNLPKEE
+848 TYNLNLNMPKEE
-860 GKYVV
+860 GEYVV
-865 SIEAKDIY
+865 SIEVKDIY

-880 KVTTDA
+880 TETTDA
-886 QKSLRSFKKYYNVAV
+886 QKSLRSFKKSYNVAV
-901 DAGNPVFNITT
+901 DAGNPAFNITT

-932 FSGLKS
+932 SSGLKS

-948 DSAEKTAAETWWFAD
+948 DSAEKTDAETWWFAD
-963 PAKNDGKENTITF
+963 PAKNDGKANTITF
-976 KDSTFKD
+976 DGTTFTD
-983 TISADYIGGTDG
+983 TIVAAGIGGNDG

-1007 ESIIDFVYFVDNK
+1007 ESIIDFVYFVDNV
-1020 APEITKIT
+1020 APVITEIT
-1028 NPKDGEEIY
+1028 NPAGGSAIY

-1044 LKGNAKDNKDLDKIR
+1044 LKGKANDNKDLDTIR

-1064 DTEPEPETVASPI
+1064 NTDSDPVTVESPI
-1077 DAGEKNYKDASGW
+1077 DADKTIYNETSLW
-1090 QSGTFATSNN
+1090 QPGTFATSKNG
-1100 SDGTTD
+1100 DGTTD

-1111 DLRDKDLGKY
+1111 DLSDEEPGEY

-1134 SYVSSN
+1134 SCVSSV
-1140 SKILLTS
+1140 SKIVLKS
-1147 DKDAPEIQTV
+1147 DKNAPVTQTV
-1157 EVSKPGYN
+1157 EVSKTGYN
-1165 LEDYN
+1165 LEDYT
-1170 ALTEIEISVKASD
+1170 ALSEIVISVKASD
-1183 DVGLKSITVLKG
+1183 DVGLKSITVSKG
-1195 SSELITKDVNEKT
+1195 GSELTKLNVNET
-1208 FDGTVIL
+1208 EFDGTVTL

-1235 VSTDF
+1235 VSTDL
-1240 AGNSSETKTFTITLD
+1240 AGNSSETKIVTITLD

-1287 SVIESNLNSAYLEIS
+1287 SVIESNLNSATLEIS
-1302 DTSEPENKKVISLDT
+1302 ATSEPENKKVISLDT

-1329 QFNDGGITIKLSAT
+1329 KFKDGAITIKLSAT
-1343 DVAGNNKELSETSYK
+1343 DVAGNNKELETSYE
-1358 VLQSTDSPSIETETK
+1358 VRQSTDSPSIETET
-1373 DSDSCALEDI
+1373 SDSCTLEDI

-1402 TDDDGIAEVTAVIYK
+1402 TDDDGIAEVTAVIYEK
-1417 EDGTPV
+1417 DGTTV
-1423 KVDTQTFNPAGKKTY
+1423 KDDTQIFNPDGKKTY
-1438 NLTLTLPSD
+1438 NLTLTLPSE

-1466 DGEATDS
+1466 DETDTDDS
-1473 TKKARRSF
+1473 KKNRRSF
-1481 EKVYNVAVDAGN
+1481 EK
-1493 PAFNITTVNNAM
+1493 F
-1505 TAANTA
+1505 
-1511 KTVEGTASDSSGLKS
+1511 
-1526 LVRYAIDSGDVTGA
+1526 
-1540 AETWWFADP
+1540 
-1549 AKNDDKANTIT
+1549 
-1560 FEGTTF
+1560 
-1566 TDTISADGA
+1566 
-1575 AGIGDTDGRRRYI
+1575 
-1588 ATDIYGNE
+1588 
-1596 SIIDF
+1596 
-1601 VYFVDNKAPVITE
+1601 
-1614 ITNPAGGS
+1614 
-1622 AIYNGN
+1622 
-1628 NIFVLKGK
+1628 
-1636 AKDNKDLDTIRFCVL
+1636 
-1651 KDTEPEPETVASPI
+1651 
-1665 EAGEK
+1665 
-1670 NYKDASG
+1670 
-1677 WQPGTFATSKNGD
+1677 
-1690 GTTDFTCN
+1690 
-1698 IDLHD
+1698 
-1703 NDPGEYKVF
+1703 
-1712 IALFDKANNQSYVSS
+1712 
-1727 NSKIVLTSD
+1727 
-1736 KNAPVTQT
+1736 
-1744 VAVSKTGYNL
+1744 
-1754 EDYNALSEIEIS
+1754 
-1766 VKASD
+1766 
-1771 DVGLKL
+1771 
-1777 ITVSKGGSELIKKDI
+1777 
-1792 TGNEYDGT
+1792 
-1800 VTLGKETLIDGTNT
+1800 
-1814 FSVVSTDLAG
+1814 
-1824 NSSETKIFTIT
+1824 
-1835 LDSTPP
+1835 
-1841 DVSISSVTPIAAE
+1841 
-1854 EDGLNIING
+1854 
-1863 VITIKG
+1863 
-1869 SVIESNLKSATLEI
+1869 
-1883 YNTSEPEKKK
+1883 
-1893 VIEELETGNSIFT
+1893 
-1906 KMVDTTLF
+1906 
-1914 KDNDVITIKLSATDV
+1914 
-1929 AGNYKQ
+1929 
-1935 LETRYEVRQSTD
+1935 
-1947 KPLLETDTKEQA
+1947 
-1959 ECSFEQIAVNNNLF
+1959 
-1973 GTKSNNRLT
+1973 
-1982 ATITDDDGIAEV
+1982 
-1994 TAVIYNSD
+1994 
-2002 ETIKVDT
+2002 
-2009 QTFNPEGKK
+2009 
-2018 TFNLTLTLPSDE
+2018 
-2030 AKYVVKI
+2030 
-2037 NAKDIYYD
+2037 
-2045 SDADGEATDSTK
+2045 
-2057 KARRSFAK
+2057 
-2065 VYNVGVDAG
+2065 YNVGVDAG

-2080 KTANNAMIAGNKE
+2080 KTANNAMIAANTA

-2114 GSGDVTG
+2114 DSGDVTG
-2121 AAEAWWFAD
+2121 VAETWWFAD
-2130 PAKNDDKAN
+2130 PAKNDGKEN
-2139 TITFEGTTFTDTI
+2139 TITIEGSAFTDTI
-2152 SADGAAGIGDADGRR
+2152 SAAGIGDTDGRR

-2222 DEGGTKHSSGIT
+2222 DEGGTKRSSGIT
-2234 NVKYVIDPVSANQDT
+2234 NVKYVIDPESANEAA

-2263 SDGNTSGNKVY
+2263 SNGTTSGDKVY

-2286 GIHSIYAGTWDSV
+2286 GTHSIYAGAWDSV
-2299 GNYKQIGPITYK
+2299 GNYGHIGPITYK
-2311 IDTTL
+2311 IDTTP

-2339 NANSHKA
+2339 NANSHKD

-2352 SDDKNGESSDVS
+2352 SDDKNGDSEDVS

-2427 IINYDGTAPEVKF
+2427 TIHYDGTAPEVKF

-2469 ADKPVLQY
+2469 ADKPVIQY
-2477 KRHSASEW
+2477 KLHSASEW
-2485 TDAVAGTD
+2485 TNAVAGTN
-2493 YTSISVA
+2493 YAGISVA

-2528 FTDIYGNKNDDAGI
+2528 FTDIYGNKNADAGI

-2596 VKSFADRLPK
+2596 VKSFADNGLPK

-2634 NFNSIADSAHNLY
+2634 NFNSIEDSAHNLY

-2685 VDNNEPLSFSIDT
+2685 VDNNAPLSFSIDT

-2769 EIAGRTISPVALR
+2769 EIAGKPISPVALR

-2801 APIILEKATY
+2801 APITLEKAAY

-3034 EADFT
+3034 KDDFT
-3039 KLKSDLS
+3039 KLKTDLS
-3046 IETPVSYNAA
+3046 IPTPVSYNAP

-3151 DAGNNA
+3151 DADTPV

-3172 GSDSN
+3172 GSGSN
-3177 GIWYLVANVNSNTPV
+3177 GIWYLVANVNSNSTI

-3217 FVDGATL
+3217 FVAGETL

-3247 VIQAEISARNTVG
+3247 VIQAEISAVNTVG

-3365 GNVVADSKTDG
+3365 GNVVVNSKTDG
-3376 RLYVN
+3376 KLYIN

-3401 EYSDLDAKFVR
+3401 EYSNLDAKFVR

-3441 VSKAFKKV
+3441 VSKVFKEV

-3656 IKTVTGG
+3656 IKTVPGG
-3663 ISMFGN
+3663 IPMFGN

-3682 YGITDKSDPGN
+3682 YGITDDSDPGN

-3706 DVTGNDGAVKT
+3706 NVTGTDGEVKT

-3731 ACGSQWAILNV
+3731 DCQSQWAILNV
-3742 PVTIKSGDSVPPVPR
+3742 PVTIKSGDSVPPVPL

-3793 SEIQTV
+3793 SEIQDV
-3799 FGDTEDQKKP
+3799 FGDTEALKKP

-3829 IKLAVFGSA
+3829 IKLAVFGGA

-3845 TNGAWVPAS
+3845 TNGAWVSAS

-3967 VVPYVTEVVTQLSP
+3967 VVPYVTEIVTQLSP
-3981 FYRQAPSVYART
+3981 FYRQTPSVYART
-3993 ALGSYPVKE
+3993 ALGSYPVNE

-4009 GFNLGTN
+4009 GFNLGTD
-4016 EAQVTIRGM
+4016 AAKVTINGM
-4025 AKTSLSGGN
+4025 TAKTSLSGGN
-4034 KITIEG
+4034 KITIEE

-4065 LNNNNA
+4065 LNNNDA

-4131 PTGQLGFS
+4131 PEGQLGFS

-4150 GKASDGTEYGQ
+4150 GEASDENIYGQ

-4291 SNVIGMGLVDLAGA
+4291 RNVIGMGLVDLAGA

-4310 GSNDTPKLNRNTT
+4310 GEDDTPKLNRNTT

-4332 EDAAVETIS
+4332 EEPAVKTIN
-4341 VSSVTSDIYVRVSQN
+4341 VTSVTNDIYVRVPQS

-4382 NGYYIYKMP
+4382 NSYYIYKMP
-4391 DTSSTKLILNNGGE
+4391 DTSSTKLILNNGGA

-4427 GSKLE
+4427 GSSLE
-4432 KLTSGTISYQSSSS
+4432 KLNSGTISYQSSSS

-4471 YKSATGKKA
+4471 YNSATDKKA

-4570 SYIKNPKAQS
+4570 SYIENPKAQS
-4580 KPTKTVMVD
+4580 RPTKTVMVD

-4631 AYPVQW
+4631 AYPVKW

-4694 SKSWSAIF
+4694 SKSWSATF

>member
-556 SFLSKISGNIK
+556 SFLSKISGRIK

-578 RVKILDILNKNNLVG
+578 RVKILDILDKNRLVG

-602 DGKEFLNAQNIN
+602 DGKEFLNAQDIN

-703 YLENVNIT
+703 YLENVKIT

-787 SECSFEQIA
+787 SECNFDQIA

-830 EDETVKDNKQIFS
+830 EDGTVKDNKQIFS
-843 PAGKK
+843 PDGKK

-886 QKSLRSFKKYYNVAV
+886 QKSLRSFKK
-901 DAGNPVFNITT
+901 
-912 VNNAMTAANT
+912 
-922 AKTVEGTASD
+922 S
-932 FSGLKS
+932 
-938 LVRYAVNKND
+938 
-948 DSAEKTAAETWWFAD
+948 
-963 PAKNDGKENTITF
+963 
-976 KDSTFKD
+976 
-983 TISADYIGGTDG
+983 
-995 RRRYIATDIYGN
+995 
-1007 ESIIDFVYFVDNK
+1007 
-1020 APEITKIT
+1020 
-1028 NPKDGEEIY
+1028 
-1037 NGNNIFA
+1037 
-1044 LKGNAKDNKDLDKIR
+1044 
-1059 FCVLK
+1059 
-1064 DTEPEPETVASPI
+1064 
-1077 DAGEKNYKDASGW
+1077 
-1090 QSGTFATSNN
+1090 
-1100 SDGTTD
+1100 
-1106 FTCNI
+1106 
-1111 DLRDKDLGKY
+1111 
-1121 NVFIALF
+1121 
-1128 DKANNQ
+1128 
-1134 SYVSSN
+1134 
-1140 SKILLTS
+1140 
-1147 DKDAPEIQTV
+1147 
-1157 EVSKPGYN
+1157 
-1165 LEDYN
+1165 
-1170 ALTEIEISVKASD
+1170 
-1183 DVGLKSITVLKG
+1183 
-1195 SSELITKDVNEKT
+1195 
-1208 FDGTVIL
+1208 
-1215 PVSKEAGKET
+1215 
-1225 LVDGTNTFSV
+1225 
-1235 VSTDF
+1235 
-1240 AGNSSETKTFTITLD
+1240 
-1255 STPPD
+1255 
-1260 VSISSVTPIAAEEDG
+1260 
-1275 LNIINGVITIKG
+1275 
-1287 SVIESNLNSAYLEIS
+1287 
-1302 DTSEPENKKVISLDT
+1302 
-1317 GKSIFTEMVDTT
+1317 
-1329 QFNDGGITIKLSAT
+1329 
-1343 DVAGNNKELSETSYK
+1343 
-1358 VLQSTDSPSIETETK
+1358 
-1373 DSDSCALEDI
+1373 
-1383 AANNNLFGTKSNNK
+1383 
-1397 LTATI
+1397 
-1402 TDDDGIAEVTAVIYK
+1402 
-1417 EDGTPV
+1417 
-1423 KVDTQTFNPAGKKTY
+1423 
-1438 NLTLTLPSD
+1438 
-1447 EAKYV
+1447 
-1452 VKINAKDIYYDSDA
+1452 
-1466 DGEATDS
+1466 
-1473 TKKARRSF
+1473 
-1481 EKVYNVAVDAGN
+1481 YNVAVDAGN

-1511 KTVEGTASDSSGLKS
+1511 KTVEGTASDFSGLKS
-1526 LVRYAIDSGDVTGA
+1526 IVRYAVNKNDDSAEKTA
-1540 AETWWFADP
+1540 AETWWFAAP
-1549 AKNDDKANTIT
+1549 AKNDGKENTIT
-1560 FEGTTF
+1560 FKDSTF
-1566 TDTISADGA
+1566 KDTISADG
-1575 AGIGDTDGRRRYI
+1575 IGGTDGRRRYI

-1601 VYFVDNKAPVITE
+1601 VYSVDNEAPVITE

-1622 AIYNGN
+1622 AIPAGGSAIYNGN
-1628 NIFVLKGK
+1628 NIFALKGK

-1651 KDTEPEPETVASPI
+1651 KDTDSEPETVASPI
-1665 EAGEK
+1665 VAREK

-1712 IALFDKANNQSYVSS
+1712 IALFDKANNQSYVS

-1754 EDYNALSEIEIS
+1754 EDYNALSEIKIS
-1766 VKASD
+1766 VNASD
-1771 DVGLKL
+1771 DVGLKS

-1792 TGNEYDGT
+1792 TGNAYDGT

-1883 YNTSEPEKKK
+1883 YNTSEPENTMK
-1893 VIEELETGNSIFT
+1893 IELDTGKSIFT

-1929 AGNYKQ
+1929 AGNNKE
-1935 LETRYEVRQSTD
+1935 LSETSYEVRQSTD
-1947 KPLLETDTKEQA
+1947 SPSIKTETKEQA

-1973 GTKSNNRLT
+1973 GTKSNNKLT
-1982 ATITDDDGIAEV
+1982 ATITDDDGIGAI

-2002 ETIKVDT
+2002 GTTVKDET
-2009 QTFNPEGKK
+2009 QTFSPAGKK
-2018 TFNLTLTLPSDE
+2018 TYNLTLTLPSDE

-2037 NAKDIYYD
+2037 SAKDIYYD

-2074 DPVLSL
+2074 APVLSL
-2080 KTANNAMIAGNKE
+2080 KTANNAMIAANTA
-2093 KTVEGTASDSGGLIS
+2093 KTVEGTASDSGGLFS

-2114 GSGDVTG
+2114 GSGDVPG
-2121 AAEAWWFAD
+2121 AAETWWFAD
-2130 PAKNDDKAN
+2130 KNKNGGQEN
-2139 TITFEGTTFTDTI
+2139 TITIEGSAFTDTI
-2152 SADGAAGIGDADGRR
+2152 SAAGIGDTDGRR

-2234 NVKYVIDPVSANQDT
+2234 NVKYVIDPVSANQET

-2263 SDGNTSGNKVY
+2263 SDGNTSGDKVY

-2286 GIHSIYAGTWDSV
+2286 GTHSIYAGAWDSV
-2299 GNYKQIGPITYK
+2299 GNYGHIGPITYK
-2311 IDTTL
+2311 IDTTP
-2316 PKILELLGGTGEAK
+2316 PKILELRGGTGETK
-2330 ASVAAPISM
+2330 DSVADPISM
-2339 NANSHKA
+2339 NANSHKD

-2352 SDDKNGESSDVS
+2352 SDDKNGDSEDVS

-2415 AVGNESIASSPI
+2415 AVGNESIASSPV

-2477 KRHSASEW
+2477 KLHSASEW
-2485 TDAVAGTD
+2485 TNAVAGTD

-2528 FTDIYGNKNDDAGI
+2528 FTDIYGNKNADAGI

-2584 NLWVIENSEFDS
+2584 NLWVIEKSEFDS
-2596 VKSFADRLPK
+2596 VNSFADNGLPK
-2606 EFDPEKTEEENKN
+2606 EFDSEKTAEENKN

-2654 GDIFYTTETDT
+2654 GDIFYTTETNT
-2665 TAAKLARPR
+2665 TEAKLARPR

-2685 VDNNEPLSFSIDT
+2685 VDNNAPLSFSIDT

-2782 DSTSVTGAGTAE
+2782 DSTSVTGDGTAE

-2801 APIILEKATY
+2801 APITLEKAAY

-2885 RKDDVYNTTS
+2885 RKDADYNTTS

-2931 NYTGASEVT
+2931 NYSGASEVT

-2996 ESGTVTS
+2996 ESDTVTS

-3117 YSEANDILIDSTVP
+3117 YSEANDILIDSTVS

-3138 CRYGSSF
+3138 CRYGPSF
-3145 QGASDP
+3145 QDASDP
-3151 DAGNNA
+3151 DADTPV

-3177 GIWYLVANVNSNTPV
+3177 GIWYLVANVNSNSTI

-3217 FVDGATL
+3217 FVAGETL

-3247 VIQAEISARNTVG
+3247 VIQAKISAENTVG
-3260 NGSQQIKINIDSTP
+3260 KGSQQIKINIDSTP

-3365 GNVVADSKTDG
+3365 GNLVVNSKTDG
-3376 RLYVN
+3376 KLYIN

-3401 EYSDLDAKFVR
+3401 EYSNLDTRFVR

-3441 VSKAFKKV
+3441 VSKSFKEV

-3631 LTDGENSEPQ
+3631 LTEEMQSEPQ

-3656 IKTVTGG
+3656 MKTVAGG

-3669 TAIGEN
+3669 TEIGEN

-3682 YGITDKSDPGN
+3682 YGITDNSDPGN

-3706 DVTGNDGAVKT
+3706 NVTGTDGEVKT
-3717 LSFTFWDETDGKQD
+3717 LSFTFWDETDGKQN
-3731 ACGSQWAILNV
+3731 ACQSQWAILNV
-3742 PVTIKSGDSVPPVPR
+3742 PVTIKSGDSVPPVPL

-3793 SEIQTV
+3793 SEIQDV
-3799 FGDTEDQKKP
+3799 FGDTEALKKP

-3829 IKLAVFGSA
+3829 IKLAVFGGA

-3854 LPTGVVSFTAEDLD
+3854 LPDGVVSFTAEDLD

-3879 AVIDTEK
+3879 AVIDTEI

-3927 ETDAMKT
+3927 EDNAMKK

-3967 VVPYVTEVVTQLSP
+3967 VVPYVTEIVTPLSP
-3981 FYRQAPSVYART
+3981 FYRQTPSVYART

-4002 GSSVEFK
+4002 GSSVEFR
-4009 GFNLGTN
+4009 GFNLGTD
-4016 EAQVTIRGM
+4016 AAKVTINGM
-4025 AKTSLSGGN
+4025 TPNTSLSGGN

-4054 VYVNDIPAINN
+4054 VYVNGIPAINN

-4071 QGNANKILTSSNY
+4071 QGNANKTLTSTNY

-4131 PTGQLGFS
+4131 PAGQLGFS

-4150 GKASDGTEYGQ
+4150 GEASNGTKYGQ

-4205 FSGKSGLDGNEGGGD
+4205 FSGKSGLNGNEGGGD
-4220 LNNNYYNQDYARRIE
+4220 LNNNYYNQGYARRIE

-4291 SNVIGMGLVDLAGA
+4291 RNVIGMGLVDLAGA

-4310 GSNDTPKLNRNTT
+4310 GEDDEPKLNRDTT

-4332 EDAAVETIS
+4332 EEPAVKTIN
-4341 VSSVTSDIYVRVSQN
+4341 VTSVTNDIYVRVPQS

-4427 GSKLE
+4427 GSSLQ
-4432 KLTSGTISYQSSSS
+4432 KLTSGTISYQSPSS

-4471 YKSATGKKA
+4471 YNSATSKKA
-4480 GQYVSVGALSDG
+4480 GQYVSVGALKDG
-4492 TAVMAWYDSG
+4492 TAVMVWYDSG

-4524 TGTWQNNS
+4524 TDTWQNNS

-4570 SYIKNPKAQS
+4570 SYIENPKAQS

-4619 ESNADTTASVKI
+4619 ESNSDTTASVKI
-4631 AYPVQW
+4631 AYPVKW
-4637 SEGNVLS
+4637 SEENVLS

-4685 SAFSTGSDV
+4685 KIFSKASDV
-4694 SKSWSAIF
+4694 SKSWTATF

>member
-9 KSIFLLCFFCAFL
+9 KGIFLLCFFCAFL
-22 VFESCDVGLGESVD
+22 VFASCDVGLGESVD

-91 LGIGRWNTS
+91 IGIGRWNTS

-118 GKYTISVTA
+118 GKYTISVSA
-127 MDLSGRISATSYR
+127 IDLSGRISATSYR

-154 KPGVLVDNN
+154 NPGVLVDNN

-259 MLTDSAGVYQ
+259 TLTDSAGVYQ

-327 SLTGKDSEAALNALK
+327 SLTGKDSKAALNTLK

-391 QKGMLALRAQY
+391 QKGMLALRVQY

-428 DMEYNALSADERDKY
+428 DMEYNALPADERDKY

-460 DTHKDNKDG
+460 DTHKGNKDG

-556 SFLSKISGNIK
+556 NFLSKISGRIK

-578 RVKILDILNKNNLVG
+578 RVKILDILDKNRLVG

-602 DGKEFLNAQNIN
+602 DGKEFLNAQDIN

-671 SVSPIAKEKVVNE
+671 SVSPIAKE

-766 NSYVINQSSDT
+766 NSYVIDQSSDK
-777 PLLETDTKEQ
+777 PLLDTDTKEQ

-820 GAITAVIYNK
+820 GAITAVIYQK
-830 EDETVKDNKQIFS
+830 DGTTVKDNKQTFS

-848 TYNLTLNLPKEE
+848 TYNLNLNMPKEE
-860 GKYVV
+860 GEYVV
-865 SIEAKDIY
+865 SIEVKDIY

-880 KVTTDA
+880 TETTDA
-886 QKSLRSFKKYYNVAV
+886 QKSLRSFKK
-901 DAGNPVFNITT
+901 
-912 VNNAMTAANT
+912 
-922 AKTVEGTASD
+922 S
-932 FSGLKS
+932 
-938 LVRYAVNKND
+938 
-948 DSAEKTAAETWWFAD
+948 
-963 PAKNDGKENTITF
+963 
-976 KDSTFKD
+976 
-983 TISADYIGGTDG
+983 
-995 RRRYIATDIYGN
+995 
-1007 ESIIDFVYFVDNK
+1007 
-1020 APEITKIT
+1020 
-1028 NPKDGEEIY
+1028 
-1037 NGNNIFA
+1037 
-1044 LKGNAKDNKDLDKIR
+1044 
-1059 FCVLK
+1059 
-1064 DTEPEPETVASPI
+1064 
-1077 DAGEKNYKDASGW
+1077 
-1090 QSGTFATSNN
+1090 
-1100 SDGTTD
+1100 
-1106 FTCNI
+1106 
-1111 DLRDKDLGKY
+1111 
-1121 NVFIALF
+1121 
-1128 DKANNQ
+1128 
-1134 SYVSSN
+1134 
-1140 SKILLTS
+1140 
-1147 DKDAPEIQTV
+1147 
-1157 EVSKPGYN
+1157 
-1165 LEDYN
+1165 
-1170 ALTEIEISVKASD
+1170 
-1183 DVGLKSITVLKG
+1183 
-1195 SSELITKDVNEKT
+1195 
-1208 FDGTVIL
+1208 
-1215 PVSKEAGKET
+1215 
-1225 LVDGTNTFSV
+1225 
-1235 VSTDF
+1235 
-1240 AGNSSETKTFTITLD
+1240 
-1255 STPPD
+1255 
-1260 VSISSVTPIAAEEDG
+1260 
-1275 LNIINGVITIKG
+1275 
-1287 SVIESNLNSAYLEIS
+1287 
-1302 DTSEPENKKVISLDT
+1302 
-1317 GKSIFTEMVDTT
+1317 
-1329 QFNDGGITIKLSAT
+1329 
-1343 DVAGNNKELSETSYK
+1343 
-1358 VLQSTDSPSIETETK
+1358 
-1373 DSDSCALEDI
+1373 
-1383 AANNNLFGTKSNNK
+1383 
-1397 LTATI
+1397 
-1402 TDDDGIAEVTAVIYK
+1402 
-1417 EDGTPV
+1417 
-1423 KVDTQTFNPAGKKTY
+1423 
-1438 NLTLTLPSD
+1438 
-1447 EAKYV
+1447 
-1452 VKINAKDIYYDSDA
+1452 
-1466 DGEATDS
+1466 
-1473 TKKARRSF
+1473 
-1481 EKVYNVAVDAGN
+1481 YNVAVDAGN

-1526 LVRYAIDSGDVTGA
+1526 IVRYAVNKNDDSAEKTD

-1549 AKNDDKANTIT
+1549 AKNDGKANTIT
-1560 FEGTTF
+1560 FDGTTF
-1566 TDTISADGA
+1566 TDTIGA
-1575 AGIGDTDGRRRYI
+1575 AGIGGNDGRRRYI

-1601 VYFVDNKAPVITE
+1601 VYFVDNVAPVITE

-1628 NIFVLKGK
+1628 NIFALKGK
-1636 AKDNKDLDTIRFCVL
+1636 ANDNKDLDTIRFCVL
-1651 KDTEPEPETVASPI
+1651 KNTDSDPVTVESPI
-1665 EAGEK
+1665 DADKTIYNE
-1670 NYKDASG
+1670 ASG

-1698 IDLHD
+1698 IDLSD
-1703 NDPGEYKVF
+1703 EEPGEYNVF
-1712 IALFDKANNQSYVSS
+1712 IALFDKANNQSCVSDR
-1727 NSKIVLTSD
+1727 SKIVLKSD

-1744 VAVSKTGYNL
+1744 VAVSKTDYNL
-1754 EDYNALSEIEIS
+1754 EDYTALSEIVIS

-1771 DVGLKL
+1771 DVGLKS
-1777 ITVSKGGSELIKKDI
+1777 ITVSKGGSELTKLNV
-1792 TGNEYDGT
+1792 NETEFDGT
-1800 VTLGKETLIDGTNT
+1800 VTLPVSKVSGKETLVDGTNT

-1824 NSSETKIFTIT
+1824 NSSETETFTIT

-1841 DVSISSVTPIAAE
+1841 DVSISSVTPIAE
-1854 EDGLNIING
+1854 EEGALNVING

-1869 SVIESNLKSATLEI
+1869 SVIESNLNSATLEI
-1883 YNTSEPEKKK
+1883 SDTSEPENKK
-1893 VIEELETGNSIFT
+1893 VISLNTGKSIFT
-1906 KMVDTTLF
+1906 EKVDTTQF
-1914 KDNDVITIKLSATDV
+1914 IDGTITIKLSATDK
-1929 AGNYKQ
+1929 AGNNKEL
-1935 LETRYEVRQSTD
+1935 LETSYEVRQSTD
-1947 KPLLETDTKEQA
+1947 KPLIETETKEPDD
-1959 ECSFEQIAVNNNLF
+1959 CPLEQIAANNNLF
-1973 GTKSNNRLT
+1973 GTKSNNKLT

-1994 TAVIYNSD
+1994 TAVIYNTD
-2002 ETIKVDT
+2002 GTVKDNT
-2009 QTFNPEGKK
+2009 QIFNPAGKK
-2018 TFNLTLTLPSDE
+2018 TYNLTLTLPSEE

-2037 NAKDIYYD
+2037 NAKDIFYD
-2045 SDADGEATDSTK
+2045 VDDDGEATDSTK

-2080 KTANNAMIAGNKE
+2080 KTANNAMIAANTE
-2093 KTVEGTASDSGGLIS
+2093 KTVEGIASDSGGLIS

-2121 AAEAWWFAD
+2121 AAETWWFLD
-2130 PAKNDDKAN
+2130 TAKNGGKAN
-2139 TITFEGTTFTDTI
+2139 TITIEGSAFTDTI

-2167 RYIATDIYGNTST
+2167 RYVATDVYGNTST
-2180 LDFSYLVDSLA
+2180 LDFIYSVDSFT

-2222 DEGGTKHSSGIT
+2222 DEGGTKRSSGIT
-2234 NVKYVIDPVSANQDT
+2234 NVKYVIDPESANEAA
-2249 IKEGTDLAIGASRD
+2249 IKEGTDLAIGAFRD
-2263 SDGNTSGNKVY
+2263 SNGTTSGHKVY

-2286 GIHSIYAGTWDSV
+2286 GTHSIYAGTWDSV
-2299 GNYKQIGPITYK
+2299 GNYGQIASPITYR
-2311 IDTTL
+2311 IDTIP
-2316 PKILELLGGTGEAK
+2316 PKTPELLGGTGEAK
-2330 ASVAAPISM
+2330 DSVAEPISM
-2339 NANSHKA
+2339 NANSHEY

-2352 SDDKNGESSDVS
+2352 SDDKNGESPDVS
-2364 GIKKIIIRKGSTDVV
+2364 GIKKIIIRKGSTAVV

-2400 KITEGT
+2400 KITEGK

-2440 TSHKAEDSIYKTITL
+2440 TSHKADDTIYKTVTL

-2460 EANGLSSED
+2460 EASGLSSED

-2477 KRHSASEW
+2477 KLHSALEW
-2485 TDAVAGTD
+2485 TNAVAGTN
-2493 YTSISVA
+2493 YAGISVA

-2518 TPKTYDLRLV
+2518 TPETYDLRLV

-2596 VKSFADRLPK
+2596 VKSFADGLPK

-2685 VDNNEPLSFSIDT
+2685 VDNNAPLSFSIDT

-2801 APIILEKATY
+2801 APITLEKATY

-2982 DPDGGKPKAWINSP
+2982 DPDGGKPKAWINAP
-2996 ESGTVTS
+2996 EQGTVTS
-3003 GNVTIYGGASD
+3003 GTVTIYGGASD

-3034 EADFT
+3034 EDDFT

-3046 IETPVSYNAA
+3046 ISTPVSYNAA
-3056 SFNTGDLVASSAQDK
+3056 SFNTGDLVASSALDA

-3084 KYTYNSSLLTVRDS
+3084 KYTYDSSLLTVRDS
-3098 KQNLRVRVRAI
+3098 KQSLRVRVRAI

-3117 YSEANDILIDSTVP
+3117 YSDANDIKIDSTVP

-3145 QGASDP
+3145 QGESDP
-3151 DAGNNA
+3151 GAGDNT

-3172 GSDSN
+3172 GSGSN
-3177 GIWYLVANVNSNTPV
+3177 GIWYLVANVNSNTSI

-3207 IDLAKDGTET
+3207 IDLAKDGTEK

-3247 VIQAEISARNTVG
+3247 VIQAEISAVNTVG

-3351 TVSNTVYDPMNSKT
+3351 TVSNTVYDPMNLKT
-3365 GNVVADSKTDG
+3365 GNVVVNSKTDG
-3376 RLYVN
+3376 KLYIN
-3381 EDNLAAFYIAN
+3381 EDNLAAFYIEN

-3401 EYSDLDAKFVR
+3401 EYSDLDERFVR

-3441 VSKAFKKV
+3441 VSKAFKEV

-3631 LTDGENSEPQ
+3631 LTEEMQSEPQ

-3647 AMTTRDSLN
+3647 AMTIRDSLN
-3656 IKTVTGG
+3656 IKTVLGG
-3663 ISMFGN
+3663 IPMFGN

-3682 YGITDKSDPGN
+3682 YGITDNSDPGN

-3706 DVTGNDGAVKT
+3706 DVTGTDGEVKT

-3742 PVTIKSGDSVPPVPR
+3742 PVTIKSGDSVPPKPL

-3771 LIEEKIAKGHIELE
+3771 VIEEKIAKGHIELE

-3793 SEIQTV
+3793 SEIQYV
-3799 FGDTEDQKKP
+3799 FGDTEALKKP

-3829 IKLAVFGSA
+3829 IKLAVFGGLG
-3838 STVVSNY
+3838 TVVSNY
-3845 TNGAWVPAS
+3845 TNGAWVQVQPAS
-3854 LPTGVVSFTAEDLD
+3854 LPTGVVSFEAEDLD

-3886 TSVGIGKTIVVN
+3886 TSVGINKTIVVN
-3898 ADDWKG
+3898 AVDWKN
-3904 NTVAASGSSQT
+3904 NTVTTSGSNQT

-3927 ETDAMKT
+3927 EANAMKT

-3939 ACTVAVTEKTND
+3939 ACTVAVTAKTND

-3967 VVPYVTEVVTQLSP
+3967 VVPYVTEIVTPLSP

-4002 GSSVEFK
+4002 GSSVEFR
-4009 GFNLGTN
+4009 GFNLGTD
-4016 EAQVTIRGM
+4016 AAKVTINGM
-4025 AKTSLSGGN
+4025 TPNTSLSGGN

-4065 LNNNNA
+4065 LNNNDA
-4071 QGNANKILTSSNY
+4071 QGNANKTLTSSNY

-4131 PTGQLGFS
+4131 PEGQLGFS

-4150 GKASDGTEYGQ
+4150 GEASNGTEYGQ

-4205 FSGKSGLDGNEGGGD
+4205 FSGKSGLNGNEGGGD
-4220 LNNNYYNQDYARRIE
+4220 LNNNYYNQGYARRIE

-4291 SNVIGMGLVDLAGA
+4291 RNVIGMGLVDLAGA

-4310 GSNDTPKLNRNTT
+4310 GEDDEPKLNRDTT

-4332 EDAAVETIS
+4332 EEPAVKTIN
-4341 VSSVTSDIYVRVSQN
+4341 VTSVTNDIYVRVPQS

-4427 GSKLE
+4427 GSSLQ
-4432 KLTSGTISYQSSSS
+4432 KLTSGTISYQSPSS

-4471 YKSATGKKA
+4471 YNSATSKKA
-4480 GQYVSVGALSDG
+4480 GQYVSVGALKDG

-4524 TGTWQNNS
+4524 TDTWQNNS

-4570 SYIKNPKAQS
+4570 SYIKNPTTQTE
-4580 KPTKTVMVD
+4580 PTKTVMVD

-4631 AYPVQW
+4631 AYPVKW
-4637 SEGNVLS
+4637 RGEGNVLS

-4694 SKSWSAIF
+4694 SKSWSATF
-4702 AVGDSTTVYGNGTDN
+4702 AVGDSTTVYGNGTNN

>member
-1 MNLFKSLS
+1 MMQDNSM
-9 KSIFLLCFFCAFL
+9 
-22 VFESCDVGLGESVD
+22 
-36 TIPPTI
+36 T
-42 SITYPPTSSVIR
+42 
-54 DAFVVSGTWVDDK
+54 
-67 GVSLVKVTV
+67 
-76 RNDETGATVASRFAG
+76 
-91 LGIGRWNTS
+91 
-100 FNVAS
+100 
-105 KDESGKLIYPIPD
+105 LIY
-118 GKYTISVTA
+118 
-127 MDLSGRISATSYR
+127 
-140 SIEIDNTAP
+140 E
-149 VFVIS
+149 
-154 KPGVLVDNN
+154 
-163 SSSALKASPFGSIF
+163 
-177 RIVGSI
+177 
-183 AEAHSVKSMEVK
+183 
-195 VFAKNGEGEPIAS
+195 
-208 WKEEDINISGG
+208 
-219 TSVTFARFTNS
+219 
-230 KDKNDYL
+230 
-237 HKRYID
+237 
-243 IYGDGTTGS
+243 
-252 KEFSCSV
+252 
-259 MLTDSAGVYQ
+259 
-269 SDSYS
+269 
-274 DSNTLNYN
+274 
-282 GNKTSVV
+282 
-289 WLNDDI
+289 
-295 NAGKDYDLLSKNAN
+295 
-309 PQFEIGD
+309 
-316 LMKILNGTYNS
+316 
-327 SLTGKDSEAALNALK
+327 
-342 NTIKNTEEEKLAFS
+342 
-356 INKDAN
+356 
-362 PTYSILGYGF
+362 
-372 DDTNYDEPN
+372 
-381 HFYKIISKAA
+381 
-391 QKGMLALRAQY
+391 
-402 GQDGTYFF
+402 
-410 PKELKV
+410 
-416 YVFGPYIPKEIT
+416 
-428 DMEYNALSADERDKY
+428 
-443 LTRQKLA
+443 
-450 EIYDSVDNYY
+450 
-460 DTHKDNKDG
+460 
-469 ECAWLIWD
+469 
-477 GSKEALDEGSTS
+477 
-489 NYSVSVQLPEDIKAN
+489 
-504 NYYVIAV
+504 
-511 TGVDKDGLNFIPEN
+511 
-525 SGFYGLI
+525 
-532 GASNGVPPV
+532 
-541 ISLDS
+541 
-546 IEQGSYHKDI
+546 
-556 SFLSKISGNIK
+556 
-567 STETVIESVTY
+567 
-578 RVKILDILNKNNLVG
+578 
-593 VISGSALAD
+593 
-602 DGKEFLNAQNIN
+602 
-614 YYFGITEE
+614 
-622 QLKEKNVEISEG
+622 
-634 KMYAFE
+634 
-640 ISVDGLDNTGGA
+640 
-652 ASKTITAYL
+652 
-661 DTKKPEIKIS
+661 
-671 SVSPIAKEKVVNE
+671 
-684 QTKQI
+684 
-689 INGIVKVIA
+689 
-698 NVTEE
+698 
-703 YLENVNIT
+703 
-711 VKDGNGKT
+711 
-719 YSPSVSSGSYIAFD
+719 
-733 FNTTEF
+733 
-739 KSDSQ
+739 
-744 EDAITIEISAVDKA
+744 
-758 GNYNTLVD
+758 
-766 NSYVINQSSDT
+766 
-777 PLLETDTKEQ
+777 
-787 SECSFEQIA
+787 
-796 VNNNLFGIKSNNK
+796 
-809 LTATIT
+809 
-815 DDDGI
+815 
-820 GAITAVIYNK
+820 
-830 EDETVKDNKQIFS
+830 
-843 PAGKK
+843 
-848 TYNLTLNLPKEE
+848 
-860 GKYVV
+860 
-865 SIEAKDIY
+865 
-873 YDKNEDG
+873 
-880 KVTTDA
+880 
-886 QKSLRSFKKYYNVAV
+886 
-901 DAGNPVFNITT
+901 
-912 VNNAMTAANT
+912 
-922 AKTVEGTASD
+922 
-932 FSGLKS
+932 
-938 LVRYAVNKND
+938 
-948 DSAEKTAAETWWFAD
+948 
-963 PAKNDGKENTITF
+963 
-976 KDSTFKD
+976 
-983 TISADYIGGTDG
+983 
-995 RRRYIATDIYGN
+995 
-1007 ESIIDFVYFVDNK
+1007 
-1020 APEITKIT
+1020 
-1028 NPKDGEEIY
+1028 
-1037 NGNNIFA
+1037 
-1044 LKGNAKDNKDLDKIR
+1044 
-1059 FCVLK
+1059 
-1064 DTEPEPETVASPI
+1064 
-1077 DAGEKNYKDASGW
+1077 
-1090 QSGTFATSNN
+1090 
-1100 SDGTTD
+1100 
-1106 FTCNI
+1106 
-1111 DLRDKDLGKY
+1111 
-1121 NVFIALF
+1121 
-1128 DKANNQ
+1128 
-1134 SYVSSN
+1134 
-1140 SKILLTS
+1140 
-1147 DKDAPEIQTV
+1147 
-1157 EVSKPGYN
+1157 
-1165 LEDYN
+1165 
-1170 ALTEIEISVKASD
+1170 
-1183 DVGLKSITVLKG
+1183 
-1195 SSELITKDVNEKT
+1195 
-1208 FDGTVIL
+1208 
-1215 PVSKEAGKET
+1215 
-1225 LVDGTNTFSV
+1225 
-1235 VSTDF
+1235 
-1240 AGNSSETKTFTITLD
+1240 
-1255 STPPD
+1255 
-1260 VSISSVTPIAAEEDG
+1260 
-1275 LNIINGVITIKG
+1275 
-1287 SVIESNLNSAYLEIS
+1287 
-1302 DTSEPENKKVISLDT
+1302 
-1317 GKSIFTEMVDTT
+1317 
-1329 QFNDGGITIKLSAT
+1329 
-1343 DVAGNNKELSETSYK
+1343 
-1358 VLQSTDSPSIETETK
+1358 
-1373 DSDSCALEDI
+1373 
-1383 AANNNLFGTKSNNK
+1383 
-1397 LTATI
+1397 
-1402 TDDDGIAEVTAVIYK
+1402 
-1417 EDGTPV
+1417 
-1423 KVDTQTFNPAGKKTY
+1423 
-1438 NLTLTLPSD
+1438 
-1447 EAKYV
+1447 
-1452 VKINAKDIYYDSDA
+1452 
-1466 DGEATDS
+1466 
-1473 TKKARRSF
+1473 
-1481 EKVYNVAVDAGN
+1481 
-1493 PAFNITTVNNAM
+1493 
-1505 TAANTA
+1505 
-1511 KTVEGTASDSSGLKS
+1511 
-1526 LVRYAIDSGDVTGA
+1526 
-1540 AETWWFADP
+1540 
-1549 AKNDDKANTIT
+1549 
-1560 FEGTTF
+1560 
-1566 TDTISADGA
+1566 
-1575 AGIGDTDGRRRYI
+1575 
-1588 ATDIYGNE
+1588 
-1596 SIIDF
+1596 
-1601 VYFVDNKAPVITE
+1601 
-1614 ITNPAGGS
+1614 
-1622 AIYNGN
+1622 
-1628 NIFVLKGK
+1628 
-1636 AKDNKDLDTIRFCVL
+1636 
-1651 KDTEPEPETVASPI
+1651 
-1665 EAGEK
+1665 
-1670 NYKDASG
+1670 
-1677 WQPGTFATSKNGD
+1677 
-1690 GTTDFTCN
+1690 
-1698 IDLHD
+1698 
-1703 NDPGEYKVF
+1703 
-1712 IALFDKANNQSYVSS
+1712 
-1727 NSKIVLTSD
+1727 
-1736 KNAPVTQT
+1736 
-1744 VAVSKTGYNL
+1744 
-1754 EDYNALSEIEIS
+1754 
-1766 VKASD
+1766 
-1771 DVGLKL
+1771 
-1777 ITVSKGGSELIKKDI
+1777 KDI

-1824 NSSETKIFTIT
+1824 NSSETKTFTIT

-1854 EDGLNIING
+1854 EGALNVING

-1883 YNTSEPEKKK
+1883 YNTSEPENTMK
-1893 VIEELETGNSIFT
+1893 IELDTGKSIFT
-1906 KMVDTTLF
+1906 EMVDTTQF
-1914 KDNDVITIKLSATDV
+1914 KDGAITIKLSATDV
-1929 AGNYKQ
+1929 AGNNKE
-1935 LETRYEVRQSTD
+1935 LSETSYEVRQSTD
-1947 KPLLETDTKEQA
+1947 SPSIKTETSDSCTL
-1959 ECSFEQIAVNNNLF
+1959 EQIAANNNLF
-1973 GTKSNNRLT
+1973 GTKSNNKLT

-1994 TAVIYNSD
+1994 TAVIYEKD
-2002 ETIKVDT
+2002 GTTVKDDT
-2009 QTFNPEGKK
+2009 QIFNPAGKK
-2018 TFNLTLTLPSDE
+2018 TFNLTLTLPSEE

-2045 SDADGEATDSTK
+2045 SDADETATDSTK
-2057 KARRSFAK
+2057 KARRSFEK

-2080 KTANNAMIAGNKE
+2080 KTANNAMIAANTA
-2093 KTVEGTASDSGGLIS
+2093 KTVEGIASDSGGLFS

-2114 GSGDVTG
+2114 GSGDVPG
-2121 AAEAWWFAD
+2121 AAETWWFAD
-2130 PAKNDDKAN
+2130 KNKNGGQEN
-2139 TITFEGTTFTDTI
+2139 TITIEGSAFTDTI
-2152 SADGAAGIGDADGRR
+2152 SAAGIGDTDGRR

-2234 NVKYVIDPVSANQDT
+2234 NVKYVIDPVSANQET

-2263 SDGNTSGNKVY
+2263 SDGNTSGDKVY

-2286 GIHSIYAGTWDSV
+2286 GTHSIYAGAWDSV
-2299 GNYKQIGPITYK
+2299 GNYGHIGPITYK
-2311 IDTTL
+2311 IDTTP
-2316 PKILELLGGTGEAK
+2316 PKILELRGGTGETK
-2330 ASVAAPISM
+2330 DSVADPISM
-2339 NANSHKA
+2339 NANSHKD

-2352 SDDKNGESSDVS
+2352 SDDKNGDSEDVS

-2477 KRHSASEW
+2477 KLNSAPEW

-2528 FTDIYGNKNDDAGI
+2528 FTDIYGNKNADAGI

-2596 VKSFADRLPK
+2596 VKSFVDGLPK

-2647 FCVQDKK
+2647 FCVQDRK

-2685 VDNNEPLSFSIDT
+2685 VDNNAPLSFSIDT

-2748 NIVRTGAGTAGSPY
+2748 NIVRTGAGTAESPY

-2769 EIAGRTISPVALR
+2769 EIAGRTISSVALR

-2801 APIILEKATY
+2801 APITLEKETY

-3046 IETPVSYNAA
+3046 IEPPVSYNAA
-3056 SFNTGDLVASSAQDK
+3056 SFNTGDLVASSAADA

-3084 KYTYNSSLLTVRDS
+3084 KYTYNSSLLTERDS
-3098 KQNLRVRVRAI
+3098 KKNLRVRVRAI

-3117 YSEANDILIDSTVP
+3117 YSEANDIKIDSTVP

-3138 CRYGSSF
+3138 CRYGPSF

-3151 DAGNNA
+3151 DADTPV

-3172 GSDSN
+3172 GSGSN
-3177 GIWYLVANVNSNTPV
+3177 GIWYLVANVNSNSTI

-3217 FVDGATL
+3217 FVAGETL

-3247 VIQAEISARNTVG
+3247 VIQAEISAVNTVG

-3365 GNVVADSKTDG
+3365 GNVVEADSKTNG
-3376 RLYVN
+3376 KLYIN
-3381 EDNLAAFYIAN
+3381 EDNLAAFYIKN

-3401 EYSDLDAKFVR
+3401 EYSNLDTRFVR

-3441 VSKAFKKV
+3441 VSKAFEEV

-3469 DEDDNKTVV
+3469 DEDDNKTFV

-3554 NNSYDF
+3554 NDSYDF

-3647 AMTTRDSLN
+3647 AMTTRDSLTTGVSPK
-3656 IKTVTGG
+3656 IKTVAGG

-3682 YGITDKSDPGN
+3682 YGITDNSDPGN

-3706 DVTGNDGAVKT
+3706 NVTGNDGAVKT

-3731 ACGSQWAILNV
+3731 DCGSQWAILNV
-3742 PVTIKSGDSVPPVPR
+3742 PVTIKSGDSVPPVPL

-3799 FGDTEDQKKP
+3799 FGDTEALKKP

-3829 IKLAVFGSA
+3829 IKLAVFGGE

-3879 AVIDTEK
+3879 AVIDTEI

-3962 CYIMD
+3962 YYIMD
-3967 VVPYVTEVVTQLSP
+3967 VVPYVTEIVTPLSA
-3981 FYRQAPSVYART
+3981 YNAGNPSVYART

-4002 GSSVEFK
+4002 GSSVEFR

-4016 EAQVTIRGM
+4016 AAKVTISGM
-4025 AKTSLSGGN
+4025 TAKTSLSGGN
-4034 KITIEG
+4034 KITIEE

-4054 VYVNDIPAINN
+4054 VYVDDIPAINN

-4071 QGNANKILTSSNY
+4071 QGNANKTLTSSNY

-4099 VLTDDLELDVWQF
+4099 MLTDDLAIDVWQF
-4112 KEAARAKNGS
+4112 KDAARPVNGGAEYVT
-4122 ILQPHMKVG
+4122 MKIN
-4131 PTGQLGFS
+4131 PKTGVPGFS
-4139 YANATLYFNMP
+4139 YANSVLYFNMP
-4150 GKASDGTEYGQ
+4150 AYNGDNGENSWGADNATVSGSQYSQIPVGM
-4161 TPFGRNFGGF
+4161 NYGGF
-4171 TQNAFT
+4171 SHNSFCFDDYGYSYGAAMCTDTQDK
-4177 YDSSGTAYGV
+4177 DSSAY
-4187 ALCPD
+4187 
-4192 TSGQAGMSANLQF
+4192 LQF
-4205 FSGKSGLDGNEGGGD
+4205 FSRETPIPYDKYGQDMNYGNCANASRIDMSTMDLSGNGS
-4220 LNNNYYNQDYARRIE
+4220 NYQ
-4235 NTSLKLDGSSIT
+4235 T
-4247 QNINRIQ
+4247 NINRIQ
-4254 SPSMTTY
+4254 SISMDTSYSGGANAPSTT
-4261 TDGSNKYVYVA
+4261 TPVYVYMS
-4272 YYDELS
+4272 YFDDITK
-4278 RQVRFRVGSIGSS
+4278 QVRFRWGTVGDASDNIDGKYNSKNTDNQFTRVGNS
-4291 SNVIGMGLVDLAGA
+4291 YGLDDVINSKY
-4305 TGRVS
+4305 TGYAQDGKSTGKCR
-4310 GSNDTPKLNRNTT
+4310 
-4323 RDSISGYRT
+4323 
-4332 EDAAVETIS
+4332 EDAKTDTDS
-4341 VSSVTSDIYVRVSQN
+4341 
-4356 YGYKYIHAW
+4356 YIRYSNENNSGVPVQVIAQSTVQ
-4365 EGYSTGVAYP
+4365 STGTVRGAYKQSTTYKAGKYVAM
-4375 GVQMPLV
+4375 GIVD
-4382 NGYYIYKMP
+4382 KT
-4391 DTSSTKLILNNGGE
+4391 TSPKAVVFWSDGLKLYMAYNENPTTTKVWTSKIVDNNGGLNVKCAV
-4405 GDSNKAGGG
+4405 DSDGGIHVAYYTTNGG
-4414 NLQISSSGVYSWN
+4414 NLKYAYLSSYKATPSICVVDAN
-4427 GSKLE
+4427 GAVGTKCTIDVVKNDSE
-4432 KLTSGTISYQSSSS
+4432 KQVPYISYQLIGGVA
-4446 TMPTYEGYQYCH
+4446 TYNAK
-4458 VVAAS
+4458 VAYRTDFTQDNFA
-4463 GVSNGTAE
+4463 GADE
-4471 YKSATGKKA
+4471 KDFYTGKWEI
-4480 GQYVSVGALSDG
+4480 SVVPTSSLLKDDTINIGLWRGSDG
-4492 TAVMAWYDSG
+4492 TAKAFTSNENWKSADILKYG
-4502 AGRLAFSYN
+4502 GTAGSSSFETVTN
-4511 SEPLTA
+4511 STMNVGSP
-4517 KTTLQAG
+4517 
-4524 TGTWQNNS
+4524 
-4532 YYVSDSSIRAGTHVS
+4532 SI
-4547 MAVDAS
+4547 
-4553 DGIHLAYY
+4553 
-4561 SASGGDLYY
+4561 
-4570 SYIKNPKAQS
+4570 
-4580 KPTKTVMVD
+4580 
-4589 SYGSVGTYTMIDVA
+4589 
-4603 RDSETSQ
+4603 
-4610 FIPYISFRC
+4610 
-4619 ESNADTTASVKI
+4619 
-4631 AYPVQW
+4631 
-4637 SEGNVLS
+4637 
-4644 GVDEYDRYTGN
+4644 
-4655 WEVSVIPTD
+4655 
-4664 NTPLTDYTNIGLNK
+4664 
-4678 NWSTGVR
+4678 
-4685 SAFSTGSDV
+4685 
-4694 SKSWSAIF
+4694 
-4702 AVGDSTTVYGNGTDN
+4702 VYGNNTAN
-4717 PILSYAV
+4717 PIVGY
-4724 SENGVLEMAQKK
+4724 GVESGAIEIAQKK

>member
-91 LGIGRWNTS
+91 ISIGRWNTS

-118 GKYTISVTA
+118 GKYTISVSA
-127 MDLSGRISATSYR
+127 MDLSGRFSATSYR

-154 KPGVLVDNN
+154 NPGVLVDNN

-195 VFAKNGEGEPIAS
+195 IFAKNGEGEPIAS

-259 MLTDSAGVYQ
+259 TLTDSAGVYQ

-428 DMEYNALSADERDKY
+428 DMEYNALPADERDKY

-556 SFLSKISGNIK
+556 SFLSKISGNVK

-578 RVKILDILNKNNLVG
+578 RVKILDILDKNRLVG

-602 DGKEFLNAQNIN
+602 DGKEFLNAQDIN

-652 ASKTITAYL
+652 ASQTITAYL

-758 GNYNTLVD
+758 GNNNTLVD
-766 NSYVINQSSDT
+766 NSYVIDQSSDK
-777 PLLETDTKEQ
+777 PLLDTDTKEQ

-820 GAITAVIYNK
+820 GAITAVIYQK
-830 EDETVKDNKQIFS
+830 DGTTVKDNKQTFS

-848 TYNLTLNLPKEE
+848 TYNLNLNMPKEE
-860 GKYVV
+860 GEYVV
-865 SIEAKDIY
+865 SIEVKDIY

-880 KVTTDA
+880 TETTDA
-886 QKSLRSFKKYYNVAV
+886 QKSLRSFKKSYNVAV
-901 DAGNPVFNITT
+901 DAGNPAFNITT

-932 FSGLKS
+932 SSGLKS
-938 LVRYAVNKND
+938 IVRYAVNKND
-948 DSAEKTAAETWWFAD
+948 DSAEKTDAETWWFAD
-963 PAKNDGKENTITF
+963 TAKNDGKDNTITF
-976 KDSTFKD
+976 DGTTFTD
-983 TISADYIGGTDG
+983 TIGAAGIGGTDG

-1007 ESIIDFVYFVDNK
+1007 ESIIDFVYFVDNV
-1020 APEITKIT
+1020 APVITEIT
-1028 NPKDGEEIY
+1028 NPAGGSAIY

-1044 LKGNAKDNKDLDKIR
+1044 LKGKANDNKDLDTIR

-1064 DTEPEPETVASPI
+1064 NTDSDPVTVESPI
-1077 DAGEKNYKDASGW
+1077 DADKTIYNEASGW
-1090 QSGTFATSNN
+1090 QPGTFATSKNG
-1100 SDGTTD
+1100 DGTTD

-1111 DLRDKDLGKY
+1111 DLSDEQPGEY

-1134 SYVSSN
+1134 SCVSSV
-1140 SKILLTS
+1140 SKIVLKS
-1147 DKDAPEIQTV
+1147 DKNAPVTQTV
-1157 EVSKPGYN
+1157 EVSKTGYN
-1165 LEDYN
+1165 LEDYT
-1170 ALTEIEISVKASD
+1170 ALSEIVISVKASD
-1183 DVGLKSITVLKG
+1183 DVGLKSITVSKG
-1195 SSELITKDVNEKT
+1195 GSELIKENVNET
-1208 FDGTVIL
+1208 EFDGTVTL
-1215 PVSKEAGKET
+1215 PVSKVPGKET
-1225 LVDGTNTFSV
+1225 LIDGTNTFSV
-1235 VSTDF
+1235 VSTDL

-1260 VSISSVTPIAAEEDG
+1260 VSISSVTPIAEEEG
-1275 LNIINGVITIKG
+1275 ALNVINGVITIKG
-1287 SVIESNLNSAYLEIS
+1287 SVIESNLQSATLEIS

-1317 GKSIFTEMVDTT
+1317 GKSIFTEKVDTT
-1329 QFNDGGITIKLSAT
+1329 QFKDGAITIKLSAT
-1343 DVAGNNKELSETSYK
+1343 DKAGNNKELSETSYK

-1402 TDDDGIAEVTAVIYK
+1402 TDDDGIDEVTAVIYNT
-1417 EDGTPV
+1417 DGTV
-1423 KVDTQTFNPAGKKTY
+1423 KDNTQIFNPAGKKTY

-1466 DGEATDS
+1466 DG
-1473 TKKARRSF
+1473 
-1481 EKVYNVAVDAGN
+1481 
-1493 PAFNITTVNNAM
+1493 
-1505 TAANTA
+1505 
-1511 KTVEGTASDSSGLKS
+1511 
-1526 LVRYAIDSGDVTGA
+1526 
-1540 AETWWFADP
+1540 
-1549 AKNDDKANTIT
+1549 ND
-1560 FEGTTF
+1560 
-1566 TDTISADGA
+1566 
-1575 AGIGDTDGRRRYI
+1575 
-1588 ATDIYGNE
+1588 
-1596 SIIDF
+1596 
-1601 VYFVDNKAPVITE
+1601 
-1614 ITNPAGGS
+1614 
-1622 AIYNGN
+1622 
-1628 NIFVLKGK
+1628 
-1636 AKDNKDLDTIRFCVL
+1636 
-1651 KDTEPEPETVASPI
+1651 
-1665 EAGEK
+1665 
-1670 NYKDASG
+1670 
-1677 WQPGTFATSKNGD
+1677 
-1690 GTTDFTCN
+1690 
-1698 IDLHD
+1698 
-1703 NDPGEYKVF
+1703 
-1712 IALFDKANNQSYVSS
+1712 
-1727 NSKIVLTSD
+1727 
-1736 KNAPVTQT
+1736 
-1744 VAVSKTGYNL
+1744 
-1754 EDYNALSEIEIS
+1754 
-1766 VKASD
+1766 
-1771 DVGLKL
+1771 
-1777 ITVSKGGSELIKKDI
+1777 
-1792 TGNEYDGT
+1792 
-1800 VTLGKETLIDGTNT
+1800 
-1814 FSVVSTDLAG
+1814 
-1824 NSSETKIFTIT
+1824 
-1835 LDSTPP
+1835 
-1841 DVSISSVTPIAAE
+1841 
-1854 EDGLNIING
+1854 
-1863 VITIKG
+1863 
-1869 SVIESNLKSATLEI
+1869 
-1883 YNTSEPEKKK
+1883 
-1893 VIEELETGNSIFT
+1893 
-1906 KMVDTTLF
+1906 
-1914 KDNDVITIKLSATDV
+1914 
-1929 AGNYKQ
+1929 
-1935 LETRYEVRQSTD
+1935 
-1947 KPLLETDTKEQA
+1947 
-1959 ECSFEQIAVNNNLF
+1959 
-1973 GTKSNNRLT
+1973 
-1982 ATITDDDGIAEV
+1982 
-1994 TAVIYNSD
+1994 
-2002 ETIKVDT
+2002 
-2009 QTFNPEGKK
+2009 
-2018 TFNLTLTLPSDE
+2018 
-2030 AKYVVKI
+2030 
-2037 NAKDIYYD
+2037 
-2045 SDADGEATDSTK
+2045 TDSTK

-2152 SADGAAGIGDADGRR
+2152 SADGADGIGDADGGR
-2167 RYIATDIYGNTST
+2167 RYVATDVYGNTST
-2180 LDFSYLVDSLA
+2180 LDFIYSVDSFT

-2234 NVKYVIDPVSANQDT
+2234 NVKYVIDPVSANQET

-2263 SDGNTSGNKVY
+2263 SNGTTSGNKVY

-2286 GIHSIYAGTWDSV
+2286 GTHLIYAGTWDSV
-2299 GNYKQIGPITYK
+2299 GNYGHIASPITYR
-2311 IDTTL
+2311 IDTIP
-2316 PKILELLGGTGEAK
+2316 PKTPELLGGTGEAK
-2330 ASVAAPISM
+2330 DSVAEPISM
-2339 NANSHKA
+2339 NANSHED

-2352 SDDKNGESSDVS
+2352 SDDKNGDSEDVS
-2364 GIKKIIIRKGSTDVV
+2364 GIKKIIIRKGSTDVEKY
-2379 TDELDSA
+2379 ELNSA

-2395 TIPAD
+2395 TISAD

-2427 IINYDGTAPEVKF
+2427 TINYDGTAPEVKF

-2477 KRHSASEW
+2477 KLHSASEW
-2485 TDAVAGTD
+2485 TDAVAGTN
-2493 YTSISVA
+2493 YASISVA

-2518 TPKTYDLRLV
+2518 TLKTYDLRLV
-2528 FTDIYGNKNDDAGI
+2528 FTDIYGNKNADAGI

-2584 NLWVIENSEFDS
+2584 NLWVIEKSEFDS
-2596 VKSFADRLPK
+2596 VKSFADGLPK

-2634 NFNSIADSAHNLY
+2634 NFNSIEDSAHNLY

-2685 VDNNEPLSFSIDT
+2685 VDNNAPLSFSIDT

-2748 NIVRTGAGTAGSPY
+2748 NIVRTGAGSPY
-2762 VYRLPSL
+2762 DYRLPSL

-2782 DSTSVTGAGTAE
+2782 DYTSVTGAGTAE

-2801 APIILEKATY
+2801 APITLDKETY
-2811 SSYEGS
+2811 SIYEGS

-3039 KLKSDLS
+3039 KLKKDLS
-3046 IETPVSYNAA
+3046 IPTPVSYNAA
-3056 SFNTGDLVASSAQDK
+3056 SFNTGDLVTSSAADA

-3084 KYTYNSSLLTVRDS
+3084 KYTYNSSLLTERDS
-3098 KQNLRVRVRAI
+3098 KKNLRVRVRAI

-3117 YSEANDILIDSTVP
+3117 YSEANDIKIDSTVP

-3138 CRYGSSF
+3138 CRYGPSF

-3151 DAGNNA
+3151 DADTPV

-3172 GSDSN
+3172 GSGSN
-3177 GIWYLVANVNSNTPV
+3177 GIWYLVANVNSNSTI

-3217 FVDGATL
+3217 FVAGETL

-3247 VIQAEISARNTVG
+3247 VIQAEISAVNTVG

-3285 YSAISEGAGD
+3285 YSAISKGAGD

-3365 GNVVADSKTDG
+3365 GNVVEADSKTNG
-3376 RLYVN
+3376 KLYIN
-3381 EDNLAAFYIAN
+3381 EDNLAAFYIKN

-3401 EYSDLDAKFVR
+3401 EYSNLDTRFVR

-3441 VSKAFKKV
+3441 VSKAFKEV

-3554 NNSYDF
+3554 NKSYDF

-3706 DVTGNDGAVKT
+3706 DVTGTDGEVKT
-3717 LSFTFWDETDGKQD
+3717 LSFTFWDETDGKQN
-3731 ACGSQWAILNV
+3731 ACQSQWAILNV

-3793 SEIQTV
+3793 SEIQAV
-3799 FGDTEDQKKP
+3799 FGDTEDLKKP

-3829 IKLAVFGSA
+3829 IKLAVFGGA

-3898 ADDWKG
+3898 ALDWKN

-3927 ETDAMKT
+3927 EPDAMKT

-3967 VVPYVTEVVTQLSP
+3967 VVPYVTEIVTPLSA
-3981 FYRQAPSVYART
+3981 YNAGNPSVYART

-4002 GSSVEFK
+4002 GSSVEFR

-4016 EAQVTIRGM
+4016 AAKVTINGM
-4025 AKTSLSGGN
+4025 TPNTSLSGGN
-4034 KITIEG
+4034 KITIEE

-4054 VYVNDIPAINN
+4054 VYVDDIPAINN

-4071 QGNANKILTSSNY
+4071 QGNANKTLTSTNY

-4099 VLTDDLELDVWQF
+4099 MLTDDLAIDVWQF
-4112 KEAARAKNGS
+4112 KDAARPVNGGAEYVT
-4122 ILQPHMKVG
+4122 MKIN
-4131 PTGQLGFS
+4131 PKTGVPGFS
-4139 YANATLYFNMP
+4139 YANSVLYFNMP
-4150 GKASDGTEYGQ
+4150 AYNSDGNSADSWGADNKTVSGSQYSQIPVGM
-4161 TPFGRNFGGF
+4161 NYGGF
-4171 TQNAFT
+4171 SHNSFCFDDYGYSYGAAMCTDTQKATASAF
-4177 YDSSGTAYGV
+4177 
-4187 ALCPD
+4187 
-4192 TSGQAGMSANLQF
+4192 LQF
-4205 FSGKSGLDGNEGGGD
+4205 FSRETPISYDKYDQNM
-4220 LNNNYYNQDYARRIE
+4220 NYANCANASRIDSSTM
-4235 NTSLKLDGSSIT
+4235 NLGTSASDSKNWQT
-4247 QNINRIQ
+4247 NINRIQ
-4254 SPSMTTY
+4254 SISMDTSY
-4261 TDGSNKYVYVA
+4261 SGGSNAPTTGTPVYVYMA
-4272 YYDELS
+4272 YFDDIAK
-4278 RQVRFRVGSIGSS
+4278 QVRFRWGTVGDASDNIDGKDNSKDSNSFSSRKGYAYGLNDIWDGKDRGWMNDKWNGQAWYTGFAQGAKTDGTCRPNEVDDSYIKYSNTNNAGVPIQVIAQGDITVGGTINAAYTQSTTYKAGKYVSMGIIGKTTANPKAVVFWSD
-4291 SNVIGMGLVDLAGA
+4291 GLKLYMAYNENPTTTKVWTSKIVD
-4305 TGRVS
+4305 
-4310 GSNDTPKLNRNTT
+4310 
-4323 RDSISGYRT
+4323 
-4332 EDAAVETIS
+4332 
-4341 VSSVTSDIYVRVSQN
+4341 
-4356 YGYKYIHAW
+4356 
-4365 EGYSTGVAYP
+4365 
-4375 GVQMPLV
+4375 
-4382 NGYYIYKMP
+4382 
-4391 DTSSTKLILNNGGE
+4391 NNGGLNVKCAV
-4405 GDSNKAGGG
+4405 DSDGGIHVAYYTTNGG
-4414 NLQISSSGVYSWN
+4414 NLKYAYLSSYTATPSICVVDANGAVGTKCTIDVVKNDSGKQVPY
-4427 GSKLE
+4427 
-4432 KLTSGTISYQSSSS
+4432 ISYQLIGGVA
-4446 TMPTYEGYQYCH
+4446 TYNAK
-4458 VVAAS
+4458 VAYRTDFTQDNFA
-4463 GVSNGTAE
+4463 GADE
-4471 YKSATGKKA
+4471 KDFYTGKWEI
-4480 GQYVSVGALSDG
+4480 SVVP
-4492 TAVMAWYDSG
+4492 T
-4502 AGRLAFSYN
+4502 
-4511 SEPLTA
+4511 
-4517 KTTLQAG
+4517 
-4524 TGTWQNNS
+4524 
-4532 YYVSDSSIRAGTHVS
+4532 SSLLK
-4547 MAVDAS
+4547 D
-4553 DGIHLAYY
+4553 
-4561 SASGGDLYY
+4561 
-4570 SYIKNPKAQS
+4570 
-4580 KPTKTVMVD
+4580 
-4589 SYGSVGTYTMIDVA
+4589 
-4603 RDSETSQ
+4603 
-4610 FIPYISFRC
+4610 
-4619 ESNADTTASVKI
+4619 DTI
-4631 AYPVQW
+4631 
-4637 SEGNVLS
+4637 
-4644 GVDEYDRYTGN
+4644 
-4655 WEVSVIPTD
+4655 
-4664 NTPLTDYTNIGLNK
+4664 NIGLWRDSDGKAQVFTNNP
-4678 NWSTGVR
+4678 NWK
-4685 SAFSTGSDV
+4685 SADILQYGGGAGTSSFASVDNGTMNVGSP
-4694 SKSWSAIF
+4694 SI
-4702 AVGDSTTVYGNGTDN
+4702 VYGNNTAN
-4717 PILSYAV
+4717 PIVGY
-4724 SENGVLEMAQKK
+4724 GVESGAIEIAQKK

>member
-259 MLTDSAGVYQ
+259 TLTDSAGVYQ

-327 SLTGKDSEAALNALK
+327 SLTGKDSEAALNVLK

-428 DMEYNALSADERDKY
+428 DMEYNALPADERDKY

-460 DTHKDNKDG
+460 DTHKGNKDG

-602 DGKEFLNAQNIN
+602 DGKEFLNAQDIN

-719 YSPSVSSGSYIAFD
+719 YSPSVNSGSYIAFD

-739 KSDSQ
+739 KSASQ

-787 SECSFEQIA
+787 SECNFDQIA

-820 GAITAVIYNK
+820 GAITAVIYN
-830 EDETVKDNKQIFS
+830 
-843 PAGKK
+843 
-848 TYNLTLNLPKEE
+848 
-860 GKYVV
+860 
-865 SIEAKDIY
+865 
-873 YDKNEDG
+873 
-880 KVTTDA
+880 
-886 QKSLRSFKKYYNVAV
+886 
-901 DAGNPVFNITT
+901 
-912 VNNAMTAANT
+912 
-922 AKTVEGTASD
+922 
-932 FSGLKS
+932 
-938 LVRYAVNKND
+938 
-948 DSAEKTAAETWWFAD
+948 
-963 PAKNDGKENTITF
+963 
-976 KDSTFKD
+976 
-983 TISADYIGGTDG
+983 
-995 RRRYIATDIYGN
+995 
-1007 ESIIDFVYFVDNK
+1007 
-1020 APEITKIT
+1020 
-1028 NPKDGEEIY
+1028 
-1037 NGNNIFA
+1037 
-1044 LKGNAKDNKDLDKIR
+1044 
-1059 FCVLK
+1059 
-1064 DTEPEPETVASPI
+1064 
-1077 DAGEKNYKDASGW
+1077 
-1090 QSGTFATSNN
+1090 
-1100 SDGTTD
+1100 SDGTTV
-1106 FTCNI
+1106 
-1111 DLRDKDLGKY
+1111 KD
-1121 NVFIALF
+1121 
-1128 DKANNQ
+1128 
-1134 SYVSSN
+1134 
-1140 SKILLTS
+1140 
-1147 DKDAPEIQTV
+1147 E
-1157 EVSKPGYN
+1157 
-1165 LEDYN
+1165 
-1170 ALTEIEISVKASD
+1170 
-1183 DVGLKSITVLKG
+1183 
-1195 SSELITKDVNEKT
+1195 
-1208 FDGTVIL
+1208 
-1215 PVSKEAGKET
+1215 
-1225 LVDGTNTFSV
+1225 
-1235 VSTDF
+1235 
-1240 AGNSSETKTFTITLD
+1240 
-1255 STPPD
+1255 
-1260 VSISSVTPIAAEEDG
+1260 
-1275 LNIINGVITIKG
+1275 
-1287 SVIESNLNSAYLEIS
+1287 
-1302 DTSEPENKKVISLDT
+1302 
-1317 GKSIFTEMVDTT
+1317 
-1329 QFNDGGITIKLSAT
+1329 
-1343 DVAGNNKELSETSYK
+1343 
-1358 VLQSTDSPSIETETK
+1358 
-1373 DSDSCALEDI
+1373 
-1383 AANNNLFGTKSNNK
+1383 
-1397 LTATI
+1397 
-1402 TDDDGIAEVTAVIYK
+1402 
-1417 EDGTPV
+1417 
-1423 KVDTQTFNPAGKKTY
+1423 TQTFSPAGKKTY
-1438 NLTLTLPSD
+1438 NLTLTLPSE

-1466 DGEATDS
+1466 DGNDTDS

-1481 EKVYNVAVDAGN
+1481 E
-1493 PAFNITTVNNAM
+1493 
-1505 TAANTA
+1505 
-1511 KTVEGTASDSSGLKS
+1511 
-1526 LVRYAIDSGDVTGA
+1526 
-1540 AETWWFADP
+1540 
-1549 AKNDDKANTIT
+1549 
-1560 FEGTTF
+1560 
-1566 TDTISADGA
+1566 
-1575 AGIGDTDGRRRYI
+1575 
-1588 ATDIYGNE
+1588 
-1596 SIIDF
+1596 
-1601 VYFVDNKAPVITE
+1601 
-1614 ITNPAGGS
+1614 
-1622 AIYNGN
+1622 
-1628 NIFVLKGK
+1628 
-1636 AKDNKDLDTIRFCVL
+1636 
-1651 KDTEPEPETVASPI
+1651 
-1665 EAGEK
+1665 
-1670 NYKDASG
+1670 
-1677 WQPGTFATSKNGD
+1677 
-1690 GTTDFTCN
+1690 
-1698 IDLHD
+1698 
-1703 NDPGEYKVF
+1703 
-1712 IALFDKANNQSYVSS
+1712 
-1727 NSKIVLTSD
+1727 
-1736 KNAPVTQT
+1736 
-1744 VAVSKTGYNL
+1744 
-1754 EDYNALSEIEIS
+1754 
-1766 VKASD
+1766 
-1771 DVGLKL
+1771 
-1777 ITVSKGGSELIKKDI
+1777 
-1792 TGNEYDGT
+1792 
-1800 VTLGKETLIDGTNT
+1800 
-1814 FSVVSTDLAG
+1814 
-1824 NSSETKIFTIT
+1824 
-1835 LDSTPP
+1835 
-1841 DVSISSVTPIAAE
+1841 
-1854 EDGLNIING
+1854 
-1863 VITIKG
+1863 
-1869 SVIESNLKSATLEI
+1869 
-1883 YNTSEPEKKK
+1883 
-1893 VIEELETGNSIFT
+1893 
-1906 KMVDTTLF
+1906 
-1914 KDNDVITIKLSATDV
+1914 
-1929 AGNYKQ
+1929 
-1935 LETRYEVRQSTD
+1935 
-1947 KPLLETDTKEQA
+1947 
-1959 ECSFEQIAVNNNLF
+1959 
-1973 GTKSNNRLT
+1973 
-1982 ATITDDDGIAEV
+1982 
-1994 TAVIYNSD
+1994 
-2002 ETIKVDT
+2002 
-2009 QTFNPEGKK
+2009 
-2018 TFNLTLTLPSDE
+2018 
-2030 AKYVVKI
+2030 
-2037 NAKDIYYD
+2037 
-2045 SDADGEATDSTK
+2045 
-2057 KARRSFAK
+2057 K

-2080 KTANNAMIAGNKE
+2080 KTANNAMIAANTA
-2093 KTVEGTASDSGGLIS
+2093 KTVEGIASDSGGLFS
-2108 LVRYAI
+2108 LVRYAV

-2152 SADGAAGIGDADGRR
+2152 SADGAAGIGDTDGRR

-2234 NVKYVIDPVSANQDT
+2234 NVKYVIDPVSANQET

-2263 SDGNTSGNKVY
+2263 SDGNTSGDKVY

-2286 GIHSIYAGTWDSV
+2286 GTHSIYAGAWDSV
-2299 GNYKQIGPITYK
+2299 GNYGHIGSITYK
-2311 IDTTL
+2311 IDTTP
-2316 PKILELLGGTGEAK
+2316 PKILELRGGTGEAK
-2330 ASVAAPISM
+2330 DSVADPISM
-2339 NANSHKA
+2339 NANSHKD

-2352 SDDKNGESSDVS
+2352 SDDKNGDSEDVS

-2415 AVGNESIASSPI
+2415 AVGNESIASSPV

-2477 KRHSASEW
+2477 KLHSASEW
-2485 TDAVAGTD
+2485 TDAVAVTN
-2493 YTSISVA
+2493 YASISVA

-2528 FTDIYGNKNDDAGI
+2528 FTDIYGNKNADAGI

-2584 NLWVIENSEFDS
+2584 NLWVIENREFDS
-2596 VKSFADRLPK
+2596 VKSFADGLPK

-2654 GDIFYTTETDT
+2654 GDIFYTTETNT

-2801 APIILEKATY
+2801 APITLEKATY

-2885 RKDDVYNTTS
+2885 RKDADYNTTS

-2931 NYTGASEVT
+2931 NYSGASEVT

-3117 YSEANDILIDSTVP
+3117 YSEANDIKIDSTVP

-3177 GIWYLVANVNSNTPV
+3177 GIWYLVANVNSNSTIR
-3192 SNVSSVSIPSTTSIV
+3192 NVSSVSTPSTTSIV

-3217 FVDGATL
+3217 FVAGETL

-3247 VIQAEISARNTVG
+3247 VIQAEISAVNTVG
-3260 NGSQQIKINIDSTP
+3260 TGSQQIKINIDSTP

-3351 TVSNTVYDPMNSKT
+3351 TVSNTVYDPMKSKT

-3376 RLYVN
+3376 KLYIN

-3401 EYSDLDAKFVR
+3401 EYSNLDTRFVR

-3441 VSKAFKKV
+3441 VSKAFKEV

-3631 LTDGENSEPQ
+3631 LTDGEKSEPQ
-3641 TAPSPV
+3641 TAPSPE

-3656 IKTVTGG
+3656 IKTVAGG

-3669 TAIGEN
+3669 TEIGEN

-3682 YGITDKSDPGN
+3682 YGITDNSDPGN

-3706 DVTGNDGAVKT
+3706 NVTGNDGEVKT
-3717 LSFTFWDETDGKQD
+3717 LSFTFWDETDGKQN
-3731 ACGSQWAILNV
+3731 ACQSQWAILNV
-3742 PVTIKSGDSVPPVPR
+3742 PVTIKSGDSVPPVPL

-3793 SEIQTV
+3793 SEIQDV
-3799 FGDTEDQKKP
+3799 FDDTEDQKKP

-3829 IKLAVFGSA
+3829 IKLAVFGGA

-3845 TNGAWVPAS
+3845 TNGAWVSAS
-3854 LPTGVVSFTAEDLD
+3854 LPAGVVSFTAEDLD

-3898 ADDWKG
+3898 ALDWKN

-3927 ETDAMKT
+3927 EPDAMKT

-3962 CYIMD
+3962 YYIMD
-3967 VVPYVTEVVTQLSP
+3967 VVPYVTEIVTQLSP

-4009 GFNLGTN
+4009 GFNLGTD
-4016 EAQVTIRGM
+4016 AAKVTINGM
-4025 AKTSLSGGN
+4025 TAKTSLSGGN
-4034 KITIEG
+4034 KITIEE

-4065 LNNNNA
+4065 LNNNDA
-4071 QGNANKILTSSNY
+4071 QGNANKTLTSSNY

-4131 PTGQLGFS
+4131 PAGQLGFS

-4150 GKASDGTEYGQ
+4150 GEASNGTKYGQ

-4261 TDGSNKYVYVA
+4261 TKDSNKYVYVA

-4310 GSNDTPKLNRNTT
+4310 GKDDEPKLNRNTT
-4323 RDSISGYRT
+4323 KDSISGYRT
-4332 EDAAVETIS
+4332 EEPAVKTIN
-4341 VSSVTSDIYVRVSQN
+4341 VTSVTNDIYVRVPQS

-4365 EGYSTGVAYP
+4365 EGYSTGVVYP

-4427 GSKLE
+4427 GSRLE
-4432 KLTSGTISYQSSSS
+4432 KLTSGTIKYSS

-4471 YKSATGKKA
+4471 YNSATSKKA

-4631 AYPVQW
+4631 AYPVKW
-4637 SEGNVLS
+4637 SGEGNVLS

-4678 NWSTGVR
+4678 DWSTGVR
-4685 SAFSTGSDV
+4685 SAFSKGTDV
-4694 SKSWSAIF
+4694 SNSWTAEF
-4702 AVGDSTTVYGNGTDN
+4702 AVGDSTTVYGNGTNN
-4717 PILSYAV
+4717 PVLSYAV

>member
-9 KSIFLLCFFCAFL
+9 KSVFLLCFFCAFL

-91 LGIGRWNTS
+91 VGIGRWNTS

-118 GKYTISVTA
+118 GKYTISVSA
-127 MDLSGRISATSYR
+127 MDLSGRFSATSYR

-154 KPGVLVDNN
+154 NPGVLVDNN

-259 MLTDSAGVYQ
+259 TLTDSAGVYQ

-316 LMKILNGTYNS
+316 LMRILNGTYNS
-327 SLTGKDSEAALNALK
+327 SLTGKDSKAALNALK

-602 DGKEFLNAQNIN
+602 DGKEFLNAQDIN

-640 ISVDGLDNTGGA
+640 ISVDGLDNTGGT
-652 ASKTITAYL
+652 ASKSITAYL

-711 VKDGNGKT
+711 VKNGNGKT
-719 YSPSVSSGSYIAFD
+719 YSPGVSSGSYIAFD
-733 FNTTEF
+733 FNTTDF

-766 NSYVINQSSDT
+766 NSYVIDQSSDK
-777 PLLETDTKEQ
+777 PLLDTDTKEQ
-787 SECSFEQIA
+787 SECSFDQIA

-820 GAITAVIYNK
+820 GAITAVIYQ
-830 EDETVKDNKQIFS
+830 KDGTTEKDKQTIS

-848 TYNLTLNLPKEE
+848 TYNLNLNMPKEE
-860 GKYVV
+860 GEYVV
-865 SIEAKDIY
+865 SIEVKDIY

-886 QKSLRSFKKYYNVAV
+886 QKSLRSFKKSYNVAV
-901 DAGNPVFNITT
+901 DAGNPAFNITT

-922 AKTVEGTASD
+922 EKTVTGTASD
-932 FSGLKS
+932 SSGLKS
-938 LVRYAVNKND
+938 IVRYAVNKND
-948 DSAEKTAAETWWFAD
+948 DSAEKTDAETWWFAD
-963 PAKNDGKENTITF
+963 PAKNDGKANTITF
-976 KDSTFKD
+976 DGTTFTD
-983 TISADYIGGTDG
+983 TIGAAGIGGNDG

-1007 ESIIDFVYFVDNK
+1007 ESIIDFVYFVDNE
-1020 APEITKIT
+1020 APVITEIT
-1028 NPKDGEEIY
+1028 NPAGGSAIY

-1044 LKGNAKDNKDLDKIR
+1044 LKGKANDNKDLDTIR

-1064 DTEPEPETVASPI
+1064 NTDSDPVTVESPI
-1077 DAGEKNYKDASGW
+1077 DAGENIYKDASLW
-1090 QSGTFATSNN
+1090 QPGTFATSKNG
-1100 SDGTTD
+1100 DGTTD

-1111 DLRDKDLGKY
+1111 DLSDEQPGEY

-1134 SYVSSN
+1134 SCVSSV
-1140 SKILLTS
+1140 SKIVLKS
-1147 DKDAPEIQTV
+1147 DKNAPVTESV
-1157 EVSKPGYN
+1157 AVSKTGYN

-1170 ALTEIEISVKASD
+1170 ALTEIVISVKASD
-1183 DVGLKSITVLKG
+1183 DVGLKSITVSKG
-1195 SSELITKDVNEKT
+1195 GSELTKLNVNET
-1208 FDGTVIL
+1208 EFDGTVTL
-1215 PVSKEAGKET
+1215 PVSKVSGKET

-1235 VSTDF
+1235 VSTDL

-1260 VSISSVTPIAAEEDG
+1260 VSISSVTPIAEEEG
-1275 LNIINGVITIKG
+1275 ALNVINGVITIKG
-1287 SVIESNLNSAYLEIS
+1287 SVIESNLQSATLEIS

-1317 GKSIFTEMVDTT
+1317 GKSIFTEKVDTT
-1329 QFNDGGITIKLSAT
+1329 QFIDGAITIKLSAT
-1343 DVAGNNKELSETSYK
+1343 DKAGNNKELLETSYE
-1358 VLQSTDSPSIETETK
+1358 VRQSTDKPFIETETK
-1373 DSDSCALEDI
+1373 EPDDCTLEDI

-1402 TDDDGIAEVTAVIYK
+1402 TDDDGIAEVTAVIYNT
-1417 EDGTPV
+1417 DGTI
-1423 KVDTQTFNPAGKKTY
+1423 KDDTQTFNPADKKTY
-1438 NLTLTLPSD
+1438 NLTLTLPSE

-1452 VKINAKDIYYDSDA
+1452 VKINAKDIYY
-1466 DGEATDS
+1466 
-1473 TKKARRSF
+1473 
-1481 EKVYNVAVDAGN
+1481 V
-1493 PAFNITTVNNAM
+1493 
-1505 TAANTA
+1505 
-1511 KTVEGTASDSSGLKS
+1511 L
-1526 LVRYAIDSGDVTGA
+1526 
-1540 AETWWFADP
+1540 
-1549 AKNDDKANTIT
+1549 DD
-1560 FEGTTF
+1560 
-1566 TDTISADGA
+1566 
-1575 AGIGDTDGRRRYI
+1575 
-1588 ATDIYGNE
+1588 
-1596 SIIDF
+1596 
-1601 VYFVDNKAPVITE
+1601 
-1614 ITNPAGGS
+1614 
-1622 AIYNGN
+1622 
-1628 NIFVLKGK
+1628 
-1636 AKDNKDLDTIRFCVL
+1636 
-1651 KDTEPEPETVASPI
+1651 
-1665 EAGEK
+1665 
-1670 NYKDASG
+1670 
-1677 WQPGTFATSKNGD
+1677 
-1690 GTTDFTCN
+1690 
-1698 IDLHD
+1698 
-1703 NDPGEYKVF
+1703 
-1712 IALFDKANNQSYVSS
+1712 
-1727 NSKIVLTSD
+1727 
-1736 KNAPVTQT
+1736 
-1744 VAVSKTGYNL
+1744 
-1754 EDYNALSEIEIS
+1754 
-1766 VKASD
+1766 
-1771 DVGLKL
+1771 
-1777 ITVSKGGSELIKKDI
+1777 
-1792 TGNEYDGT
+1792 
-1800 VTLGKETLIDGTNT
+1800 
-1814 FSVVSTDLAG
+1814 
-1824 NSSETKIFTIT
+1824 
-1835 LDSTPP
+1835 
-1841 DVSISSVTPIAAE
+1841 
-1854 EDGLNIING
+1854 
-1863 VITIKG
+1863 
-1869 SVIESNLKSATLEI
+1869 
-1883 YNTSEPEKKK
+1883 
-1893 VIEELETGNSIFT
+1893 
-1906 KMVDTTLF
+1906 
-1914 KDNDVITIKLSATDV
+1914 
-1929 AGNYKQ
+1929 
-1935 LETRYEVRQSTD
+1935 
-1947 KPLLETDTKEQA
+1947 
-1959 ECSFEQIAVNNNLF
+1959 
-1973 GTKSNNRLT
+1973 
-1982 ATITDDDGIAEV
+1982 
-1994 TAVIYNSD
+1994 
-2002 ETIKVDT
+2002 
-2009 QTFNPEGKK
+2009 
-2018 TFNLTLTLPSDE
+2018 
-2030 AKYVVKI
+2030 
-2037 NAKDIYYD
+2037 
-2045 SDADGEATDSTK
+2045 DGEATDSTK

-2080 KTANNAMIAGNKE
+2080 KTANNAMIAANTE
-2093 KTVEGTASDSGGLIS
+2093 KTVEGIASDSGGLIS

-2121 AAEAWWFAD
+2121 AAEAWWFED
-2130 PAKNDDKAN
+2130 IAKNGGKAN
-2139 TITFEGTTFTDTI
+2139 TITNEGSAFTDTI
-2152 SADGAAGIGDADGRR
+2152 SAVGIGDTDGRR

-2180 LDFSYLVDSLA
+2180 LDFSYLVDSFI

-2210 KTQKVQVLVTDT
+2210 RTQKVQVLVNDT
-2222 DEGGTKHSSGIT
+2222 GADGTKRSSGIT
-2234 NVKYVIDPVSANQDT
+2234 NVKFKIDPESANQET
-2249 IKEGTDLAIGASRD
+2249 IKEGTELAIGASKNFE
-2263 SDGNTSGNKVY
+2263 GTESGYKVY

-2286 GIHSIYAGTWDSV
+2286 GTHSIYAGAWDSV
-2299 GNYKQIGPITYK
+2299 GNYGQIGQITYK
-2311 IDTTL
+2311 IDTTR
-2316 PKILELLGGTGEAK
+2316 PEKPELLGGTGEAH
-2330 ASVAAPISM
+2330 ASVAEPISM

-2395 TIPAD
+2395 TIPANE
-2400 KITEGT
+2400 ITEGT

-2415 AVGNESIASSPI
+2415 AVGNESFESSPI
-2427 IINYDGTAPEVKF
+2427 TINYDGTAPEVKF

-2460 EANGLSSED
+2460 EASGLSSED

-2477 KRHSASEW
+2477 KLHSASEW
-2485 TDAVAGTD
+2485 TNAVAGTD
-2493 YTSISVA
+2493 YTSISVE

-2528 FTDIYGNKNDDAGI
+2528 FTDIYGNKNADAGI
-2542 TVSVDQNADRPVIS
+2542 TVFVDQNADRPVIS

-2577 DSDGTVQ
+2577 DSDGTVKK
-2584 NLWVIENSEFDS
+2584 LWVIEKSEFDS
-2596 VKSFADRLPK
+2596 VNSFAGRLPK
-2606 EFDPEKTEEENKN
+2606 EFNPEKTEEENKN
-2619 CWIKAKLNNSGSWSV
+2619 CWITAKLNNSGSWSV
-2634 NFNSIADSAHNLY
+2634 NFNSIEDSAHNLY
-2647 FCVQDKK
+2647 FCVQDAKN
-2654 GDIFYTTETDT
+2654 DIFYTTETDT
-2665 TAAKLARPR
+2665 TEAKLARPR

-2685 VDNNEPLSFSIDT
+2685 VDNNAPLSFSVDT

-2782 DSTSVTGAGTAE
+2782 DSTSVTGDGTAE

-2801 APIILEKATY
+2801 APITLDKATY
-2811 SSYEGS
+2811 SIYEGS

-2940 SGLGVYKVPMWFRAT
+2940 SGLGVYRVPMWFRAT

-3020 VCIQIDADNDGDFD
+3020 VCIQIDADNDDDFD

-3039 KLKSDLS
+3039 KLKTDLS

-3056 SFNTGDLVASSAQDK
+3056 SFNTGDLVASSAQDE

-3145 QGASDP
+3145 QGVSDP
-3151 DAGNNA
+3151 GADTPV

-3172 GSDSN
+3172 GSGSN
-3177 GIWYLVANVNSNTPV
+3177 GIWYLVANVNSNSTI

-3207 IDLAKDGTET
+3207 IDLAKDRTET

-3247 VIQAEISARNTVG
+3247 VIQAEISAVNTVG

-3365 GNVVADSKTDG
+3365 GNVVVNSKTDG
-3376 RLYVN
+3376 KLYIN

-3401 EYSDLDAKFVR
+3401 EYSALDAKFVR

-3441 VSKAFKKV
+3441 VSKAFKEV

-3631 LTDGENSEPQ
+3631 LTDGEKSEPQ
-3641 TAPSPV
+3641 KTEPSPE
-3647 AMTTRDSLN
+3647 AMTTRDSLTTGPSPK

-3663 ISMFGN
+3663 IPMFGN

-3675 GNENPVA
+3675 GNDNPVA
-3682 YGITDKSDPGN
+3682 YGITDNSDPGN
-3693 PVTYGDFGGIVID
+3693 PVTYGDFGGIVINN
-3706 DVTGNDGAVKT
+3706 VTGTDGEVKT

-3731 ACGSQWAILNV
+3731 DCQSQWAILNV
-3742 PVTIKSGDSVPPVPR
+3742 PVTIKSNDKVPPVPR

-3771 LIEEKIAKGHIELE
+3771 LIEEKTAKGHIELE

-3829 IKLAVFGSA
+3829 IKLAVFGGA

-3854 LPTGVVSFTAEDLD
+3854 LPTGVVSFTAADLD

-3879 AVIDTEK
+3879 AIINTEQ
-3886 TSVGIGKTIVVN
+3886 TSVGKDKTIVVN
-3898 ADDWKG
+3898 ALDWRG

-3927 ETDAMKT
+3927 EDNAMKT

-3939 ACTVAVTEKTND
+3939 ACTVAVTAKTND

-3967 VVPYVTEVVTQLSP
+3967 VVPYVTEIVTPLSA
-3981 FYRQAPSVYART
+3981 YNAGNPSVYART

-4002 GSSVEFK
+4002 GSSVEFR

-4016 EAQVTIRGM
+4016 AAKVTISGM
-4025 AKTSLSGGN
+4025 TAKKSLSGGN
-4034 KITIEG
+4034 KITIEE

-4054 VYVNDIPAINN
+4054 VYVDDIPAINN
-4065 LNNNNA
+4065 LDNNNA
-4071 QGNANKILTSSNY
+4071 QGNANKTLTSTNY

-4099 VLTDDLELDVWQF
+4099 MLTDDLAIDVWQF
-4112 KEAARAKNGS
+4112 KDAARPVNGGAE
-4122 ILQPHMKVG
+4122 LVTMKIN
-4131 PTGQLGFS
+4131 PKTGVPGFS
-4139 YANATLYFNMP
+4139 YANSVLYFNMP
-4150 GKASDGTEYGQ
+4150 AYNSDGNSADSWGADNKTVSGSQYSQIPVGM
-4161 TPFGRNFGGF
+4161 NYGGF
-4171 TQNAFT
+4171 SHNSFCFDDYGYSYGAAMCTDTQKATASAF
-4177 YDSSGTAYGV
+4177 
-4187 ALCPD
+4187 
-4192 TSGQAGMSANLQF
+4192 LQF
-4205 FSGKSGLDGNEGGGD
+4205 FSRETPISYDKYDQNM
-4220 LNNNYYNQDYARRIE
+4220 NYANCANASRIDSSTM
-4235 NTSLKLDGSSIT
+4235 NLGTSDDT
-4247 QNINRIQ
+4247 NWQTNINRIQ
-4254 SPSMTTY
+4254 SISMDTSY
-4261 TDGSNKYVYVA
+4261 SGGSNEPTAGTPVYVYMA
-4272 YYDELS
+4272 YFDDIAK
-4278 RQVRFRVGSIGSS
+4278 QVRFRWGTVGDASDNIDGKDNSKDSNSFSSRKGYAYGLNDIWDGKDRGWMNDKWNGQAWYTGFAQGAKTDGGCRPNEVDDSYIKYSNTNNTGVPIQVIAQGDITVGGTIISAYKQSTTYKAGKYVAMGIVDKKTSSPKAVVFWSDGLKLYMAYNENPTTTKVWTSKIVDNNGGLNVKCAVDSDGGIHVAYYTTNGGNLKYAYLSSYTATPSICVVDANGAVGTKCTIDVAKNGSGKQVPYISYQLIGGVATYNAKVAYRTDFTQDNFAGADEKDFYTGKWEISVVPTSSLLKDDTINIGLWRDSDGKAKAFTSNKNWKSADILQYGGNAGSS
-4291 SNVIGMGLVDLAGA
+4291 SFETVTNSIMNV
-4305 TGRVS
+4305 
-4310 GSNDTPKLNRNTT
+4310 GSP
-4323 RDSISGYRT
+4323 SI
-4332 EDAAVETIS
+4332 
-4341 VSSVTSDIYVRVSQN
+4341 
-4356 YGYKYIHAW
+4356 
-4365 EGYSTGVAYP
+4365 
-4375 GVQMPLV
+4375 
-4382 NGYYIYKMP
+4382 
-4391 DTSSTKLILNNGGE
+4391 
-4405 GDSNKAGGG
+4405 
-4414 NLQISSSGVYSWN
+4414 
-4427 GSKLE
+4427 
-4432 KLTSGTISYQSSSS
+4432 
-4446 TMPTYEGYQYCH
+4446 
-4458 VVAAS
+4458 
-4463 GVSNGTAE
+4463 
-4471 YKSATGKKA
+4471 
-4480 GQYVSVGALSDG
+4480 
-4492 TAVMAWYDSG
+4492 
-4502 AGRLAFSYN
+4502 
-4511 SEPLTA
+4511 
-4517 KTTLQAG
+4517 
-4524 TGTWQNNS
+4524 
-4532 YYVSDSSIRAGTHVS
+4532 
-4547 MAVDAS
+4547 
-4553 DGIHLAYY
+4553 
-4561 SASGGDLYY
+4561 
-4570 SYIKNPKAQS
+4570 
-4580 KPTKTVMVD
+4580 
-4589 SYGSVGTYTMIDVA
+4589 
-4603 RDSETSQ
+4603 
-4610 FIPYISFRC
+4610 
-4619 ESNADTTASVKI
+4619 
-4631 AYPVQW
+4631 
-4637 SEGNVLS
+4637 
-4644 GVDEYDRYTGN
+4644 
-4655 WEVSVIPTD
+4655 
-4664 NTPLTDYTNIGLNK
+4664 
-4678 NWSTGVR
+4678 
-4685 SAFSTGSDV
+4685 
-4694 SKSWSAIF
+4694 
-4702 AVGDSTTVYGNGTDN
+4702 VYGNNTAN
-4717 PILSYAV
+4717 PIVGY
-4724 SENGVLEMAQKK
+4724 GVESGAIEIAQKK